1 MDSDPELPWKVIN
14 RLFNDDPQMMIRHH
28 IDSYN
33 DFFGKGIFKI
43 FRERNPIILQKEQ
56 DPDTQEFNLRCELYL
71 GGKNGDKVYFGKPV
85 IYDDDR
91 EHYMFPNE
99 ARLRNMTYGTT
110 IHYDVDV
117 VFKIAVPDSG
127 EGGTGGGGRRIEVT
141 TATLERILLG
151 RFPIMIQS
159 NHCILH
165 GLEPKARFY
174 MGECKNDY
182 GGYFIIDGKEKTI
195 ISQEKFADNMIY
207 IRENNE
213 DNVYTHAA
221 DIRTVSEDASK
232 PERTLSVRIV
242 APTSLLTNK
251 QIVVNIPNVRSPV
264 PLFIVMRALGVISDR
279 DILEFC
285 LLDLDENAELL
296 DNFIP
301 SIHDANKIFTQ
312 EGAIKFIATLTKS
325 KTIPQVHD
333 ILMNYFL
340 PQVGETNYIQKAYFL
355 GNMVYKL
362 LRVSLKIDAP
372 TDRDSFKFKRIE
384 LSGALIFDLFKEYYA
399 LQQQHIRLSMDREY
413 FKDPK
418 KYEKNFVGLIQMN
431 YQEFFRERIV
441 ENGFKKA
448 FKGNWG
454 ATEHTKRIGVIQ
466 DLNRLSYNSFL
477 SHLRKINL
485 PMDSSA
491 KIVKPRMLHGSQWG
505 MIDPVDSP
513 DGANIGFHKH
523 LAFGTRITN
532 HCSAY
537 PMTLWLREVV
547 KMHLLEES
555 TRMFLYYTTKV
566 FVNGTWV
573 GAVTRPEETMRLI
586 RLHRR
591 NALIPIYISCRW
603 DIKNNEIHIYTDA
616 GRLCRPIFYI
626 DEETGRPSYDKDEI
640 LEMIRGGKASWEQM
654 TTGFTA
660 KSDPTFQA
668 AHCNYYTIDELYG
681 RAHDTS
687 ALSAKQKVSED
698 VARVNTIQDFRRLKA
713 TQAIIEYI
721 DTSETESTLI
731 SMTHKFERPVAASTG
746 TGSGSESD
754 SGSGSGSSESESE
767 GESEKEEEVSEPVEE
782 ESDVGSRGT
791 GGLSPRTFAKA
802 QEVDRRMR
810 EKLRKD
816 AQTGGAGGAAAVH
829 KHRRKHRRRK
839 HRRSSSSKRRS
850 NSLSADGKHYT
861 HVEIHPSLV
870 MGVMGNQICF
880 PENNPVARNVFGC
893 GQAKQAASLYH
904 SNYQVRIDKMGVV
917 INNGETPIVKSR
929 YLDLINRE
937 EHPCGF
943 NAIVA
948 IMSFNGY
955 NVEDSI
961 LFNEASIKRGMFRIT
976 YYNMYEA
983 REESSSVRGAQRDTR
998 FANIQK
1004 EGAIGIKPGYDYSY
1018 LDDNGLIR
1026 ENTEMDDKKVVIGM
1040 GSVSI
1045 QNEGAQMRDMSTM
1058 PKKGQLGFV
1067 DKAFMTEGETGFRIG
1082 KVRIREERFPSIGDK
1097 FCSRCGQKGTVG
1109 LIIPEKDMPFTKDG
1123 IRPDIIINPHAIP
1136 TRMTIGQLIESLMG
1150 KACVLTGGFGNC
1162 TAYTNNGT
1170 KHESFGSVL
1179 TGYGYHSSGT
1189 EVLYNGMTGE
1199 QVKSDIYIGPTYYMR
1214 LKQMVKDKINYRSQG
1229 PRTQLTRQTVQGR
1242 ANDGGLRVGEMERD
1256 GILGHGASHFLNESL
1271 MVRGDEYHMAVCNKS
1286 GMIAIYNPNQNLF
1299 MSPMVDGPIKYSG
1312 ALTDAAAAGGTAGGG
1327 GASVIQMTKFGR
1339 SFSVVRIPYC
1349 LKLLMQELLVMN
1361 VQMRI
1366 ITDDNIDQLP
1376 SMSYSNN
1383 VYKVLK
1389 DGRGAMGVDDII
1401 ERNRLAAGLKPRP
1414 PVSSTQGR
1422 GAAGADED
1430 ESGKGSRVYLP
1441 SRSEAEEEAAA
1452 AAASG
1457 LGAGAFMKPLDV
1469 DDHPEDIILDLD
1481 IDTKASIHNFGW
1493 RFALKPD
1500 IARQMRGAGG
1510 GKGGGGG
1517 GAAAAA
1523 MTIQDLT
1530 GEDLVLESVILDKNG
1545 EPTEQWSISG
1555 AQWVGDYPTRFPDGW
1570 LSGMLV
1576 YPDDSPIAPSD
1587 MVEEL
1592 RKTRKPLNW
1601 VRAIITL
1608 IEKRITRKSRSAYE
1622 KTNNVMDENSR
1633 NIAANAKELERVS
1646 SEIERAKREGNVAEE
1661 ERLKVQ
1667 MTRLTDERTTLN
1679 ALRRDIEF
1687 SSGNEEAAA
1696 AAAESDEGQPK
1707 TPGYSSILD
1716 TSPVA
1721 PGGGGGGGAAEDAN
1735 RLRGAVASFN
1745 EKMLEKY
1752 GKDDENIPSTDTSAS
1767 TSEPSTPRTPPYSSS
1782 MFEGGGQ
1789 RGGGSHGR
1797 GHTSNFIP
1805 QIPTGVL
1812 ESYLSSRYSGG
1823 AAMNPVQSAAMAPF
1837 QQMGGGAGT
1846 GGSNLG
1852 SMMTMNVP
1860 VVATMPMA
1868 GMMPVQAQGGGGGG
1882 GGGGGQFPG
1891 QAQQSQQAQQPAAQT
1906 GGAAPPMASPT
1917 PNEAGVK
1924 TFSINLHR

>member
-1 MDSDPELPWKVIN
+1 MDSDPELPWKVIQH
-14 RLFNDDPQMMIRHH
+14 LFEDDPQMMVRHH

-117 VFKIAVPDSG
+117 IFKIAVPNGG
-127 EGGTGGGGRRIEVT
+127 EGGGTGSRIEVT

-195 ISQEKFADNMIY
+195 ISQEKFADNMLY

-213 DNVYTHAA
+213 DNMYTHAA

-242 APTSLLTNK
+242 APTTLLSNK

-264 PLFIVMRALGVISDR
+264 PLFIVMRALGVLSDR

-296 DNFIP
+296 DHFIP

-362 LRVSLKIDAP
+362 LRVSLKIDQP

-384 LSGALIFDLFKEYYA
+384 LSGSLIYDLFKEYYA
-399 LQQQHIRLSMDREY
+399 LQQNHIRLAMDREY

-418 KYEKNFVGLIQMN
+418 KYEKNFIGLVQMN

-441 ENGFKKA
+441 EDGFKKA

-491 KIVKPRMLHGSQWG
+491 KVVKPRMLHGSQWG

-523 LAFGTRITN
+523 LAFGTRVTN
-532 HCSAY
+532 QCSAY

-547 KMHLLEES
+547 KMHLLEEC
-555 TRMFLYYTTKV
+555 TRMFLHYTTKV

-591 NALIPIYISCRW
+591 NALIPIYVSCRW
-603 DIKNNEIHIYTDA
+603 DIKTNEIHVFTDA

-626 DEETGRPSYDKDEI
+626 DEDTGRPSYDKDEI

-660 KSDPTFQA
+660 KSDPTFNPS
-668 AHCNYYTIDELYG
+668 HCNYYTIEELYG
-681 RAHDTS
+681 RANDTS
-687 ALSAKQKVSED
+687 ALSVKQKVAED
-698 VARVNTIQDFRRLKA
+698 VARVNTIEDFRRLKA

-731 SMTHKFERPVAASTG
+731 SMSHKFERPLAKEG
-746 TGSGSESD
+746 EKHEEEEK
-754 SGSGSGSSESESE
+754 SSSSSSASESE
-767 GESEKEEEVSEPVEE
+767 GEQ
-782 ESDVGSRGT
+782 D
-791 GGLSPRTFAKA
+791 GGAKSPR
-802 QEVDRRMR
+802 
-810 EKLRKD
+810 
-816 AQTGGAGGAAAVH
+816 
-829 KHRRKHRRRK
+829 
-839 HRRSSSSKRRS
+839 HRRSHEERKHSRSHRRHRSSSRRRHRARV
-850 NSLSADGKHYT
+850 LSSDGKQYT
-861 HVEIHPSLV
+861 HVEIHPSLL

-917 INNGETPIVKSR
+917 INNGEVPIVKSR
-929 YLDLINRE
+929 YLDLINHE

-1026 ENTEMDDKKVVIGM
+1026 ENTEMDDKKVVIGI

-1045 QNEGAQMRDMSTM
+1045 HNDGGQMRDMSIT

-1067 DKAFMTEGETGFRIG
+1067 DKAFMTEGEKGFRIG

-1097 FCSRCGQKGTVG
+1097 FCSRCGQKGTCG

-1150 KACVLTGGFGNC
+1150 KACVLHGGFGNC

-1179 TGYGYHSSGT
+1179 TEYGYHSSGT

-1199 QVKSDIYIGPTYYMR
+1199 EIKSDIYIGPTYYMR

-1256 GILGHGASHFLNESL
+1256 GILGHGAAHFLNESL
-1271 MVRGDEYHMAVCNKS
+1271 MVRGDEYYMAVCNKS

-1299 MSPMVDGPIKYSG
+1299 MSPMVDGPIQYSG
-1312 ALTDAAAAGGTAGGG
+1312 SLTDPNASSSS
-1327 GASVIQMTKFGR
+1327 ASVIHMTKFGR
-1339 SFSVVRIPYC
+1339 SFSIVRIPYC

-1366 ITDDNIDQLP
+1366 ITEDNIDQLP
-1376 SMSYSNN
+1376 SMSYSKN

-1389 DGRGAMGVDDII
+1389 DGKGSMGVDDII
-1401 ERNRLAAGLKPRP
+1401 ERNRLAAGLKPRDMTARKND
-1414 PVSSTQGR
+1414 VVGTASQR
-1422 GAAGADED
+1422 EEE
-1430 ESGKGSRVYLP
+1430 ESEVGSRVYLP
-1441 SRSEAEEEAAA
+1441 SRSEEAEAEASYSTSDAGPTSKFDPDEHPEEII
-1452 AAASG
+1452 
-1457 LGAGAFMKPLDV
+1457 MDLDV
-1469 DDHPEDIILDLD
+1469 D
-1481 IDTKASIHNFGW
+1481 TRQSIRNLGW
-1493 RFALKPD
+1493 RFALKPE
-1500 IARQMRGAGG
+1500 IAKQMRGN
-1510 GKGGGGG
+1510 GKATGSL
-1517 GAAAAA
+1517 
-1523 MTIQDLT
+1523 TPSDITSEDLT
-1530 GEDLVLESVILDKNG
+1530 LESVIMDNNG
-1545 EPTEQWSISG
+1545 EPTEKWTISG
-1555 AQWVGDYPTRFPDGW
+1555 RQWVGDYPTRFPDGW
-1570 LSGMLV
+1570 LSEMLI
-1576 YPDDSPIAPSD
+1576 YPDDTPIPPSD
-1587 MVEEL
+1587 MVDEL
-1592 RKTRKPLNW
+1592 RKIRKPLNW
-1601 VRAIITL
+1601 VLAIIA
-1608 IEKRITRKSRSAYE
+1608 IVERYARRKLKLQTEADSKAMS
-1622 KTNNVMDENSR
+1622 ENLR
-1633 NIAANAKELERVS
+1633 NIETNTKETERVS
-1646 SEIERAKREGNVAEE
+1646 SEIDRAKREGNVAEE
-1661 ERLKVQ
+1661 EKLKVQ
-1667 MTRLTDERTTLN
+1667 MTRLMDERVKLD
-1679 ALRRDIEF
+1679 AIRREMEPDRDSGYVPMSPEYT
-1687 SSGNEEAAA
+1687 SS
-1696 AAAESDEGQPK
+1696 
-1707 TPGYSSILD
+1707 TP
-1716 TSPVA
+1716 T
-1721 PGGGGGGGAAEDAN
+1721 GGEEDAAN
-1735 RLRGAVASFN
+1735 EVRRAVGSFN
-1745 EKMLEKY
+1745 AKMLEKY
-1752 GKDDENIPSTDTSAS
+1752 GENDEDIPESSPRVPTSPA
-1767 TSEPSTPRTPPYSSS
+1767 YSSIWDND
-1782 MFEGGGQ
+1782 EGQSGG
-1789 RGGGSHGR
+1789 RKRTGKY
-1797 GHTSNFIP
+1797 IP
-1805 QIPTGVL
+1805 QIPISVL
-1812 ESYLSSRYSGG
+1812 ENYLSSKYGKSGVSMTGTGIMTGGSASNIIGSGG
-1823 AAMNPVQSAAMAPF
+1823 ATTLS
-1837 QQMGGGAGT
+1837 
-1846 GGSNLG
+1846 
-1852 SMMTMNVP
+1852 TMNIP

-1868 GMMPVQAQGGGGGG
+1868 GMMPIQQGAVGNAVLQHGQGQGQGHAQQLQQAAQGSSSIQSGGGSGAATGQGGGISTE
-1882 GGGGGQFPG
+1882 PN
-1891 QAQQSQQAQQPAAQT
+1891 AQ
-1906 GGAAPPMASPT
+1906 
-1917 PNEAGVK
+1917 GVK
-1924 TFSINLHR
+1924 TFSIKL

>member
-1 MDSDPELPWKVIN
+1 MDTDPELPWKVIK
-14 RLFNDDPQMMIRHH
+14 RLFDDDPQMMVRHH

-43 FRERNPIILQKEQ
+43 FNERNPIILQKEQ
-56 DPDTQEFNLRCELYL
+56 NPDTQEFNLRCELYL

-117 VFKIAVPDSG
+117 VFKIAEPAES
-127 EGGTGGGGRRIEVT
+127 GGGGTEIKVT

-159 NHCILH
+159 NLCILH
-165 GLEPKARFY
+165 GLESKARFY
-174 MGECKNDY
+174 MGECKNDH
-182 GGYFIIDGKEKTI
+182 GGYFIIDGKEKTV
-195 ISQEKFADNMIY
+195 ISQEKFADNMLY

-213 DNVYTHAA
+213 DNIYTHAA
-221 DIRTVSEDASK
+221 DVRTVSEDASK

-242 APTSLLTNK
+242 APTTLLTNK

-264 PLFIVMRALGVISDR
+264 PLFILMRALGVLSDK
-279 DILEFC
+279 DIIEFC
-285 LLDLDENAELL
+285 LLDLEENASML
-296 DNFIP
+296 DHFIP

-312 EGAIKFIATLTKS
+312 EGALKFIATLTKS

-340 PQVGETNYIQKAYFL
+340 PQVGETNYTQKAYYL
-355 GNMVYKL
+355 GNMVYRL
-362 LRVSLKIDAP
+362 LRVSLKIDPP

-384 LSGALIFDLFKEYYA
+384 LSGMLIYDLFKEYYA

-418 KYEKNFVGLIQMN
+418 KYEKNFIGLIQMN
-431 YQEFFRERIV
+431 YQEYFRERIV

-523 LAFGTRITN
+523 LAFGTRVTN

-537 PMTLWLREVV
+537 PMMRWLREVV
-547 KMHLLEES
+547 KMHLLEEC
-555 TRMFLYYTTKV
+555 TRMFLFYTTKV

-573 GAVTRPEETMRLI
+573 GAITRPDETVRLI

-591 NALIPIYISCRW
+591 TALIPIYISCRW
-603 DIKNNEIHIYTDA
+603 DIQNNEIHIYTDS

-626 DEETGRPSYDKDEI
+626 DEDTGRPSYDKEAV
-640 LEMIRGGKASWEQM
+640 LEMIRDGKASWDSM

-660 KSDPTFQA
+660 KSDPAFNSS
-668 AHCNYYTIDELYG
+668 HCNYYTIDELYG
-681 RAHDTS
+681 RANDTS
-687 ALSAKQKVSED
+687 ALSAKQKVSDE
-698 VARVNTIQDFRRLKA
+698 VHRANTIEDFKRLRS
-713 TQAIIEYI
+713 TMAIIEYI
-721 DTSETESTLI
+721 DTSETEATLV
-731 SMTHKFERPVAASTG
+731 SMSHKLEKPELIGQGEGAGAG
-746 TGSGSESD
+746 AGAKKP
-754 SGSGSGSSESESE
+754 ESESGSDE
-767 GESEKEEEVSEPVEE
+767 ESESG
-782 ESDVGSRGT
+782 GS
-791 GGLSPRTFAKA
+791 
-802 QEVDRRMR
+802 V
-810 EKLRKD
+810 
-816 AQTGGAGGAAAVH
+816 GGAAEESLH
-829 KHRRKHRRRK
+829 KRKSQHRRRGNK
-839 HRRSSSSKRRS
+839 KGKSSSHNELRK
-850 NSLSADGKHYT
+850 GKQYT

-870 MGVMGNQICF
+870 MGVMGNQVCF

-917 INNGETPIVKSR
+917 INNGEIPIVKSR
-929 YLDLINRE
+929 YLDMINHE

-961 LFNEASIKRGMFRIT
+961 LFNEASVKRGMFRIT
-976 YYNMYEA
+976 YYNMYES
-983 REESSSVRGAQRDTR
+983 REESSNVRGAQRDTR
-998 FANIQK
+998 FADIQK

-1018 LDDNGLIR
+1018 LDENGLIR
-1026 ENTEMDDKKVVIGM
+1026 ENTEMDDKKVVIGL

-1045 QNEGAQMRDMSTM
+1045 QNEGGQMRDASIM

-1067 DKAFMTEGETGFRIG
+1067 DKAFMTEGETGFRLA

-1150 KACVLTGGFGNC
+1150 KACVMHGGFGNC
-1162 TAYTNNGT
+1162 TAFTNNGT

-1179 TGYGYHSSGT
+1179 TEYGFHSSGT

-1199 QVKSDIYIGPTYYMR
+1199 QIKSDIYLGPTYYMR

-1256 GILGHGASHFLNESL
+1256 GILGHGAAHFLNESL

-1299 MSPMVDGPIKYSG
+1299 MSPMVDGPIQYSG
-1312 ALTDAAAAGGTAGGG
+1312 NIAESGGG
-1327 GASVIQMTKFGR
+1327 SVIQMSKFGR
-1339 SFSVVRIPYC
+1339 SFSIVRIPYC
-1349 LKLLMQELLVMN
+1349 LKLLMQELLIMN

-1383 VYKVLK
+1383 IYKVLK
-1389 DGRGAMGVDDII
+1389 DSRGAMGVDDII
-1401 ERNRLAAGLKPRP
+1401 EKNRLAAGLKPSIR
-1414 PVSSTQGR
+1414 R
-1422 GAAGADED
+1422 GAAGPEGGDYDGENEAG
-1430 ESGKGSRVYLP
+1430 SGSRVYLP
-1441 SRSEAEEEAAA
+1441 SNGEQLEDEW
-1452 AAASG
+1452 AASSI
-1457 LGAGAFMKPLDV
+1457 LRPDVFSDV
-1469 DDHPEDIILDLD
+1469 DPMYLSAIDKLTFDLD
-1481 IDTKASIHNFGW
+1481 IDTKESIHNFGW
-1493 RFALKPD
+1493 RFAVKPD
-1500 IARQMRGAGG
+1500 IIKQLKTARA
-1510 GKGGGGG
+1510 K
-1517 GAAAAA
+1517 GAASTGASASA
-1523 MTIQDLT
+1523 SGEFEVTSLDDLT
-1530 GEDLVLESVILDKNG
+1530 GNDLVLESVILDKNG
-1545 EPTEQWSISG
+1545 EPTERWKISG
-1555 AQWVGDYPTRFPDGW
+1555 AQWIGDYPTRFPDGW

-1576 YPDDSPIAPSD
+1576 YTDDEPISPSD

-1592 RKTRKPLNW
+1592 RKIRKPLNW
-1601 VRAIITL
+1601 IGAIISL
-1608 IEKRITRKSRSAYE
+1608 IEKHINKKRFNESDKYMAPIRDS
-1622 KTNNVMDENSR
+1622 NR
-1633 NIAANAKELERVS
+1633 NIAENAKEIQRIS
-1646 SEIERAKREGNVAEE
+1646 AAIERAKREGNVAQEE
-1661 ERLKVQ
+1661 QLKVQ
-1667 MTRLTDERTTLN
+1667 LTRLTGEREKLEMMRREIDAEFERNRVAEMDAREQAEVDMSSPKYSSQYSSVISPRFGSAGAGGADDETLRGAVLSFNAKMLDKYGSSPEDIPSTDFGNQSPRTPGTPAYSSILQDGGGSGSGSRSGTSRFIPQIPMGVLDSYLN
-1679 ALRRDIEF
+1679 SRQGMRGGAVMGGGSVGGGVFPGMQQMQMGGAGAMMAPTMNVPLIATMPMTMPM
-1687 SSGNEEAAA
+1687 SMQMAAPMAATTAAA
-1696 AAAESDEGQPK
+1696 AAA
-1707 TPGYSSILD
+1707 T
-1716 TSPVA
+1716 
-1721 PGGGGGGGAAEDAN
+1721 GGGNGSGAANQAN
-1735 RLRGAVASFN
+1735 N
-1745 EKMLEKY
+1745 
-1752 GKDDENIPSTDTSAS
+1752 PST
-1767 TSEPSTPRTPPYSSS
+1767 
-1782 MFEGGGQ
+1782 
-1789 RGGGSHGR
+1789 
-1797 GHTSNFIP
+1797 
-1805 QIPTGVL
+1805 
-1812 ESYLSSRYSGG
+1812 
-1823 AAMNPVQSAAMAPF
+1823 
-1837 QQMGGGAGT
+1837 
-1846 GGSNLG
+1846 
-1852 SMMTMNVP
+1852 
-1860 VVATMPMA
+1860 
-1868 GMMPVQAQGGGGGG
+1868 
-1882 GGGGGQFPG
+1882 
-1891 QAQQSQQAQQPAAQT
+1891 QPNA
-1906 GGAAPPMASPT
+1906 
-1917 PNEAGVK
+1917 EGVK
-1924 TFSINLHR
+1924 TLSIKI

>member
-1 MDSDPELPWKVIN
+1 MDSDPELPWKVIQ
-14 RLFNDDPQMMIRHH
+14 RLFEDDPQMMVRHH

-71 GGKNGDKVYFGKPV
+71 GGKNGDKVYFGKPI

-110 IHYDVDV
+110 IHYDIDV
-117 VFKIAVPDSG
+117 VFKIAVPDT
-127 EGGTGGGGRRIEVT
+127 EGGGGGSGTRVEVT

-195 ISQEKFADNMIY
+195 ISQEKFADNMLY

-242 APTSLLTNK
+242 APTTLLTNK

-264 PLFIVMRALGVISDR
+264 PLFIVMRALGVLSDR
-279 DILEFC
+279 DILEYC
-285 LLDLDENAELL
+285 LLDLDEHAELL
-296 DNFIP
+296 DHFIP

-355 GNMVYKL
+355 GHMVYKL
-362 LRVSLKIDAP
+362 LRVSLKIDPP
-372 TDRDSFKFKRIE
+372 TDRDSFKFKRVE
-384 LSGALIFDLFKEYYA
+384 LSGALIYDLFKEYYA
-399 LQQQHIRLSMDREY
+399 LQQQHIRLAMDREY

-418 KYEKNFVGLIQMN
+418 KYEKNFIGLVQMN

-491 KIVKPRMLHGSQWG
+491 KVVAPRMLHGSQWG

-523 LAFGTRITN
+523 LAFGARITN

-547 KMHLLEES
+547 KMQLLEEC
-555 TRMFLYYTTKV
+555 TRMFLHYTTKV

-573 GAVTRPEETMRLI
+573 GAVTRPEETTRLI

-591 NALIPIYISCRW
+591 NALIPIYVSCQW

-626 DEETGRPSYDKDEI
+626 DENTGRPSYDKDEI
-640 LEMIRGGKASWEQM
+640 LEMIRGGKASWAQM
-654 TTGFTA
+654 TTGFTV

-668 AHCNYYTIDELYG
+668 SHCNYYTIDELYG

-687 ALSAKQKVSED
+687 ALSVKQKVSED
-698 VARVNTIQDFRRLKA
+698 VARVNTIEDFRRLRA

-731 SMTHKFERPVAASTG
+731 SMSHKFERPVKPDDVEKAKAGRESG
-746 TGSGSESD
+746 SDSSDSGGEGSGGEGSGGEGSGSEN
-754 SGSGSGSSESESE
+754 
-767 GESEKEEEVSEPVEE
+767 KER
-782 ESDVGSRGT
+782 RG
-791 GGLSPRTFAKA
+791 
-802 QEVDRRMR
+802 
-810 EKLRKD
+810 
-816 AQTGGAGGAAAVH
+816 
-829 KHRRKHRRRK
+829 RRKRSSRHRSQSRRRVL
-839 HRRSSSSKRRS
+839 SS
-850 NSLSADGKHYT
+850 DGKQYT
-861 HVEIHPSLV
+861 HVEIHPSLL

-893 GQAKQAASLYH
+893 GQAKQAASVYH

-917 INNGETPIVKSR
+917 INNGEIPIVKSR
-929 YLDLINRE
+929 YLDLINKE

-976 YYNMYEA
+976 YYNMYES

-1026 ENTEMDDKKVVIGM
+1026 ENTEMDDKKVVIGI
-1040 GSVSI
+1040 GSVSV
-1045 QNEGAQMRDMSTM
+1045 QNDGGQMRDMSVM

-1082 KVRIREERFPSIGDK
+1082 KVRIREERLPAIGDK

-1150 KACVLTGGFGNC
+1150 KACVLHGGFGNC

-1179 TGYGYHSSGT
+1179 SGYGYHSSGT

-1199 QVKSDIYIGPTYYMR
+1199 QIKSDIYIGPTYYMR

-1256 GILGHGASHFLNESL
+1256 GILGHGAAHFLNESL

-1312 ALTDAAAAGGTAGGG
+1312 SLTDAAAAAEGGADGGAGAT
-1327 GASVIQMTKFGR
+1327 GASVVHMTKFGR
-1339 SFSVVRIPYC
+1339 SFSIVRIPYC
-1349 LKLLMQELLVMN
+1349 LKLLIQELLVMN

-1366 ITDDNIDQLP
+1366 ITEANIDQLP

-1383 VYKVLK
+1383 VYKVIR

-1401 ERNRLAAGLKPRP
+1401 ERNRLAAGLKPRNI
-1414 PVSSTQGR
+1414 VRTEE
-1422 GAAGADED
+1422 GAAGAGTTTEA
-1430 ESGKGSRVYLP
+1430 EATTGSRVYLP
-1441 SRSEAEEEAAA
+1441 SRSEEEENARPTYL
-1452 AAASG
+1452 ASDIVKG
-1457 LGAGAFMKPLDV
+1457 RKNTLDQDPDEHPEEIIRDLDV
-1469 DDHPEDIILDLD
+1469 D
-1481 IDTKASIHNFGW
+1481 TRQSIRNLGW
-1493 RFALKPD
+1493 KFALKETSKREL
-1500 IARQMRGAGG
+1500 ASTSAG
-1510 GKGGGGG
+1510 KSFT
-1517 GAAAAA
+1517 
-1523 MTIQDLT
+1523 MSDVT
-1530 GEDLVLESVILDKNG
+1530 GEDLVLESIILDKNG
-1545 EPTEQWSISG
+1545 EPTERWTISG
-1555 AQWVGDYPTRFPDGW
+1555 RQWIGDYPTRFPDGW
-1570 LSGMLV
+1570 LSEMLI
-1576 YPDDSPIAPSD
+1576 YPDDTPISPSD
-1587 MVEEL
+1587 MVDEL
-1592 RKTRKPLNW
+1592 RKIRKPLNW
-1601 VRAIITL
+1601 VMAIISLMERYARRKMT
-1608 IEKRITRKSRSAYE
+1608 TRVESE
-1622 KTNNVMDENSR
+1622 NVAMAENVR
-1633 NIAANAKELERVS
+1633 NIETNTRETARVS
-1646 SEIERAKREGNVAEE
+1646 DEIGRAKREGNVAEE

-1667 MTRLTDERTTLN
+1667 MTRLMDERVKYD
-1679 ALRRDIEF
+1679 AIRREM
-1687 SSGNEEAAA
+1687 
-1696 AAAESDEGQPK
+1696 EGDADYVPQS
-1707 TPGYSSILD
+1707 PGYTASSPMAG
-1716 TSPVA
+1716 S
-1721 PGGGGGGGAAEDAN
+1721 AEEDVD
-1735 RLRGAVASFN
+1735 RVRGAVASFN
-1745 EKMLEKY
+1745 AKMLDKY
-1752 GKDDENIPSTDTSAS
+1752 GDNDENIPESGG
-1767 TSEPSTPRTPPYSSS
+1767 ESTPRTPSSPGYTS
-1782 MFEGGGQ
+1782 IFQEGGDV
-1789 RGGGSHGR
+1789 SGR
-1797 GHTSNFIP
+1797 RSSNKYIP

-1812 ESYLSSRYSGG
+1812 ESYLSSRYG
-1823 AAMNPVQSAAMAPF
+1823 AAAAAGAASRGLMT
-1837 QQMGGGAGT
+1837 GGGGGGLGGGL
-1846 GGSNLG
+1846 GGSLG
-1852 SMMTMNVP
+1852 LPTMNIP

-1868 GMMPVQAQGGGGGG
+1868 GMMPIQQQQQTGG
-1882 GGGGGQFPG
+1882 
-1891 QAQQSQQAQQPAAQT
+1891 AVLQQSQQQNGGGAGASQSSGQTGAQQV
-1906 GGAAPPMASPT
+1906 APNA
-1917 PNEAGVK
+1917 EGVK
-1924 TFSINLHR
+1924 TLSLKI

>member
-1 MDSDPELPWKVIN
+1 MDSDPELPWKVIQ
-14 RLFNDDPQMMIRHH
+14 RLFEDDPQMMVRHH

-71 GGKNGDKVYFGKPV
+71 GGKNGDKVYFGKPI

-117 VFKIAVPDSG
+117 VFKIAVPNGG
-127 EGGTGGGGRRIEVT
+127 EGGGTGTRIEVT

-195 ISQEKFADNMIY
+195 ISQEKFADNMLY
-207 IRENNE
+207 IRQNNE
-213 DNVYTHAA
+213 DNMYTHAA

-242 APTSLLTNK
+242 APTTLLSNK

-264 PLFIVMRALGVISDR
+264 PLFIVMRALGVLSDR

-296 DNFIP
+296 DHFIP

-362 LRVSLKIDAP
+362 LRVSLKIDQP

-384 LSGALIFDLFKEYYA
+384 LSGSLIYDLFKEYYA
-399 LQQQHIRLSMDREY
+399 LQQNHIRLAMDREY

-441 ENGFKKA
+441 EDGFKKA

-491 KIVKPRMLHGSQWG
+491 KVVAPRMLHGSQWG

-532 HCSAY
+532 QCSAY

-547 KMHLLEES
+547 KMHLLEEC
-555 TRMFLYYTTKV
+555 TRMFLHYTTKV

-591 NALIPIYISCRW
+591 NALIPIYVSCRW
-603 DIKNNEIHIYTDA
+603 DIKTNEIHVFTDA

-626 DEETGRPSYDKDEI
+626 DEDTGRPSYDKDEI

-660 KSDPTFQA
+660 KSDPTFNPS
-668 AHCNYYTIDELYG
+668 HCNYYTIDELYG
-681 RAHDTS
+681 HAHDTS
-687 ALSAKQKVSED
+687 ALSVKQKVAED
-698 VARVNTIQDFRRLKA
+698 VARVNTIEDFRRLKA

-731 SMTHKFERPVAASTG
+731 SMSHKFERPLAKEGEMHEEDEKS
-746 TGSGSESD
+746 SSS
-754 SGSGSGSSESESE
+754 SSSESESGSASE
-767 GESEKEEEVSEPVEE
+767 GEQE
-782 ESDVGSRGT
+782 
-791 GGLSPRTFAKA
+791 GGAKSPRHRKS
-802 QEVDRRMR
+802 R
-810 EKLRKD
+810 EE
-816 AQTGGAGGAAAVH
+816 
-829 KHRRKHRRRK
+829 RK
-839 HRRSSSSKRRS
+839 HRRSHRRRRSSSRRRHRARV
-850 NSLSADGKHYT
+850 LSSDGKQYT
-861 HVEIHPSLV
+861 HVEIHPSLL

-917 INNGETPIVKSR
+917 INNGEVPIVKSR
-929 YLDLINRE
+929 YLDLINHE

-1026 ENTEMDDKKVVIGM
+1026 ENTEMDDKKVVIGI

-1045 QNEGAQMRDMSTM
+1045 HNDGGQMRDMSIM

-1067 DKAFMTEGETGFRIG
+1067 DKAFMTEGEKGFRIG

-1097 FCSRCGQKGTVG
+1097 FCSRCGQKGTCG

-1150 KACVLTGGFGNC
+1150 KACVLHGGFGNC

-1179 TGYGYHSSGT
+1179 TEYGYHSSGT

-1199 QVKSDIYIGPTYYMR
+1199 EIKSDIYIGPTYYMR

-1256 GILGHGASHFLNESL
+1256 GILGHGAAHFLNESL
-1271 MVRGDEYHMAVCNKS
+1271 MVRGDEYYMAVCNKS

-1299 MSPMVDGPIKYSG
+1299 MSPMVDGPIQYSG
-1312 ALTDAAAAGGTAGGG
+1312 SLTDPNASSS
-1327 GASVIQMTKFGR
+1327 GASVIHMTKFGR
-1339 SFSVVRIPYC
+1339 SFSIVRIPYC

-1366 ITDDNIDQLP
+1366 ITEDNIDQLP
-1376 SMSYSNN
+1376 SMSYSKN

-1389 DGRGAMGVDDII
+1389 DGKGSMGVDDII
-1401 ERNRLAAGLKPRP
+1401 ERNRLAAGLKPRDMAARKNE
-1414 PVSSTQGR
+1414 VA
-1422 GAAGADED
+1422 GAASEKEEE
-1430 ESGKGSRVYLP
+1430 ESEIGSRVYLP
-1441 SRSEAEEEAAA
+1441 SRSEEANAEAAST
-1452 AAASG
+1452 SG
-1457 LGAGAFMKPLDV
+1457 SANVAGKFDPDEHPEEIIMDLDV
-1469 DDHPEDIILDLD
+1469 D
-1481 IDTKASIHNFGW
+1481 TRQSIRNLGW
-1493 RFALKPD
+1493 RFALKPE
-1500 IARQMRGAGG
+1500 IAKQMRGNG
-1510 GKGGGGG
+1510 GKAVAGSLSSSDI
-1517 GAAAAA
+1517 
-1523 MTIQDLT
+1523 TSEDLT
-1530 GEDLVLESVILDKNG
+1530 LESVILDKNG
-1545 EPTEQWSISG
+1545 EPTEKWSISG
-1555 AQWVGDYPTRFPDGW
+1555 RQWVGDYPTRYPDGW
-1570 LSGMLV
+1570 LSEMLV
-1576 YPDDSPIAPSD
+1576 YPDDTPISPSD
-1587 MVEEL
+1587 MVDEL

-1601 VRAIITL
+1601 VLAIIAVMERYARRKMRIQT
-1608 IEKRITRKSRSAYE
+1608 EKDSNA
-1622 KTNNVMDENSR
+1622 MAENIR
-1633 NIAANAKELERVS
+1633 NIETNTKETERVS
-1646 SEIERAKREGNVAEE
+1646 SEIDRAKREGNVAEE
-1661 ERLKVQ
+1661 EKLKVQ
-1667 MTRLTDERTTLN
+1667 MTRLMDERIMLDSI
-1679 ALRRDIEF
+1679 RREM
-1687 SSGNEEAAA
+1687 
-1696 AAAESDEGQPK
+1696 EGDPDYV
-1707 TPGYSSILD
+1707 P
-1716 TSPVA
+1716 TSPEYTASTPV
-1721 PGGGGGGGAAEDAN
+1721 GGEEDAAN
-1735 RLRGAVASFN
+1735 QVRRAVGSFN
-1745 EKMLEKY
+1745 AKMLEKY
-1752 GKDDENIPSTDTSAS
+1752 GENDEEIPESDGYSPRA
-1767 TSEPSTPRTPPYSSS
+1767 PSSPAYSSILDND
-1782 MFEGGGQ
+1782 EGQSGG
-1789 RGGGSHGR
+1789 RKRSGKY
-1797 GHTSNFIP
+1797 IP
-1805 QIPTGVL
+1805 QIPISVL
-1812 ESYLSSRYSGG
+1812 ENYISSKYGKSGVSMTG
-1823 AAMNPVQSAAMAPF
+1823 IGTGIMT
-1837 QQMGGGAGT
+1837 GGGANNMIGA
-1846 GGSNLG
+1846 GGATLP
-1852 SMMTMNVP
+1852 TMNIP

-1868 GMMPVQAQGGGGGG
+1868 GMMPIQQGGVGNAVLQQ
-1882 GGGGGQFPG
+1882 GQG
-1891 QAQQSQQAQQPAAQT
+1891 QAQQSQQT
-1906 GGAAPPMASPT
+1906 GQGSTTQSGGGSGAATGQGGGISPE
-1917 PNEAGVK
+1917 PNAQGVK
-1924 TFSINLHR
+1924 TFSIKL

>member
-1 MDSDPELPWKVIN
+1 MDSDPELPWKVIQ
-14 RLFNDDPQMMIRHH
+14 RLFDDDPQMMVRHH

-71 GGKNGDKVYFGKPV
+71 GGKNGDKVYFGKPI

-91 EHYMFPNE
+91 EHYMLPNE

-117 VFKIAVPDSG
+117 VFKIAVPDT
-127 EGGTGGGGRRIEVT
+127 EGGGSGSTRIEVT

-151 RFPIMIQS
+151 RFPIMVQS

-195 ISQEKFADNMIY
+195 ISQEKFADNMLY

-242 APTSLLTNK
+242 APTTLLTNK
-251 QIVVNIPNVRSPV
+251 QFVVNIPNVRSPV
-264 PLFIVMRALGVISDR
+264 PLFIVMRALGVLSDR
-279 DILEFC
+279 DIIEFC
-285 LLDLDENAELL
+285 LLDLDENTELL
-296 DNFIP
+296 DHFIP

-362 LRVSLKIDAP
+362 LRVSLKIDPP

-384 LSGALIFDLFKEYYA
+384 LSGTLIFDLFKEYYA

-532 HCSAY
+532 QCSAY
-537 PMTLWLREVV
+537 PMMQWLREVV
-547 KMHLLEES
+547 KMHLLEEC
-555 TRMFLYYTTKV
+555 TRMFLHYTTKI
-566 FVNGTWV
+566 FVNGTWI

-591 NALIPIYISCRW
+591 NALIPIYISSRW
-603 DIKNNEIHIYTDA
+603 DIKNNEIHVFTDA

-626 DEETGRPSYDKDEI
+626 DEDTGRPSYDKDEI
-640 LEMIRGGKASWEQM
+640 LEMIRAGKASWEQM

-660 KSDPTFQA
+660 KSDPTFNPS
-668 AHCNYYTIDELYG
+668 HCNYYTIDELYG
-681 RAHDTS
+681 HAHDTS
-687 ALSAKQKVSED
+687 ALSAKQQVRED
-698 VARVNTIQDFRRLKA
+698 AARVNTIEDFRRLKA
-713 TQAIIEYI
+713 TQAILEYI

-731 SMTHKFERPVAASTG
+731 SMSHKFERPVSVAEGKPAD
-746 TGSGSESD
+746 SD
-754 SGSGSGSSESESE
+754 SESESESE
-767 GESEKEEEVSEPVEE
+767 GEKK
-782 ESDVGSRGT
+782 SR
-791 GGLSPRTFAKA
+791 R
-802 QEVDRRMR
+802 
-810 EKLRKD
+810 
-816 AQTGGAGGAAAVH
+816 
-829 KHRRKHRRRK
+829 HRRHRRTSRA
-839 HRRSSSSKRRS
+839 RV
-850 NSLSADGKHYT
+850 LSADGKQYT
-861 HVEIHPSLV
+861 HVEIHPSLL

-917 INNGETPIVKSR
+917 INNGEVPIVKSR
-929 YLDLINRE
+929 YLDLINHE

-1026 ENTEMDDKKVVIGM
+1026 ENTEMDDKKVVIGL

-1045 QNEGAQMRDMSTM
+1045 QNEGGQMRDMSTM

-1150 KACVLTGGFGNC
+1150 KACVLHGGFGNC

-1179 TGYGYHSSGT
+1179 TEYGYHSSGT

-1242 ANDGGLRVGEMERD
+1242 ANDGGLRIGEMERD
-1256 GILGHGASHFLNESL
+1256 GILGHGAAHFLNESL
-1271 MVRGDEYHMAVCNKS
+1271 MVRGDEYYMAVCNKS

-1299 MSPMVDGPIKYSG
+1299 MSPMVDGPIQYSG
-1312 ALTDAAAAGGTAGGG
+1312 NLADAAAGGAGA
-1327 GASVIQMTKFGR
+1327 GASVVHMTKFGR

-1366 ITDDNIDQLP
+1366 ITEDNIDQLP

-1389 DGRGAMGVDDII
+1389 DGKGAMGVDDII

-1414 PVSSTQGR
+1414 
-1422 GAAGADED
+1422 AATSQNMSLVGADE
-1430 ESGKGSRVYLP
+1430 ETANGSRVYLP
-1441 SRSEAEEEAAA
+1441 SRSEEEQEDMRPIYL
-1452 AAASG
+1452 ASDIVKG
-1457 LGAGAFMKPLDV
+1457 SKNTQDPDEHPEEIIRDLDV
-1469 DDHPEDIILDLD
+1469 D
-1481 IDTKASIHNFGW
+1481 TRQSIRNLGW
-1493 RFALKPD
+1493 RFAVKEEIRKEKSFTLAD
-1500 IARQMRGAGG
+1500 V
-1510 GKGGGGG
+1510 
-1517 GAAAAA
+1517 
-1523 MTIQDLT
+1523 TS
-1530 GEDLVLESVILDKNG
+1530 EDLVLESIILDKNG
-1545 EPTEQWSISG
+1545 EPTERWTISG
-1555 AQWVGDYPTRFPDGW
+1555 RQWVGDYPTRYPDGW
-1570 LSGMLV
+1570 LSEMLI
-1576 YPDDSPIAPSD
+1576 YPDDTPMSSSD

-1592 RKTRKPLNW
+1592 RKIRKPLNW
-1601 VRAIITL
+1601 VLSIISL
-1608 IEKRITRKSRSAYE
+1608 IERRGRRKMSPAVDVLMAE
-1622 KTNNVMDENSR
+1622 ENIR
-1633 NIAANAKELERVS
+1633 NIEANTKITARVS

-1667 MTRLTDERTTLN
+1667 MTRLVDERVKLDSM
-1679 ALRRDIEF
+1679 RREIEQQ
-1687 SSGNEEAAA
+1687 ETAAA
-1696 AAAESDEGQPK
+1696 NYVPQS
-1707 TPGYSSILD
+1707 PGYTSSTPLGGEDD
-1716 TSPVA
+1716 TERV
-1721 PGGGGGGGAAEDAN
+1721 
-1735 RLRGAVASFN
+1735 RGAVASFN
-1745 EKMLEKY
+1745 AKMLDKY
-1752 GKDDENIPSTDTSAS
+1752 AEDDQNIPE
-1767 TSEPSTPRTPPYSSS
+1767 SEGFTPRTPSSPGYSS
-1782 MFEGGGQ
+1782 MFEGEAQ
-1789 RGGGSHGR
+1789 RGGR
-1797 GHTSNFIP
+1797 SNAPGKFIP
-1805 QIPTGVL
+1805 QIPASIVD
-1812 ESYLSSRYSGG
+1812 SYLNSRYGTSSSSLSSSVNAASAAAPFSGG
-1823 AAMNPVQSAAMAPF
+1823 V
-1837 QQMGGGAGT
+1837 AGIP
-1846 GGSNLG
+1846 
-1852 SMMTMNVP
+1852 TMNIP

-1868 GMMPVQAQGGGGGG
+1868 GMMPIQQQQQPQQPQQPQQQQPQQGGANQSGGGSSTN
-1882 GGGGGQFPG
+1882 Q
-1891 QAQQSQQAQQPAAQT
+1891 
-1906 GGAAPPMASPT
+1906 
-1917 PNEAGVK
+1917 PNEQGVR
-1924 TFSINLHR
+1924 TFSITPFK

>member
-1 MDSDPELPWKVIN
+1 MDSDPELPWKVIK
-14 RLFNDDPQMMIRHH
+14 RLFEDDPQMLVRHH

-71 GGKNGDKVYFGKPV
+71 GGKNGDKVYFGKPI

-110 IHYDVDV
+110 IHYDIDV
-117 VFKIAVPDSG
+117 VFKIATGAG
-127 EGGTGGGGRRIEVT
+127 EGGDEGTRYEVT

-151 RFPIMIQS
+151 RFPIMVQS

-242 APTSLLTNK
+242 APTTLLTNK

-264 PLFIVMRALGVISDR
+264 PLFIVMRALGVLSDR

-285 LLDLDENAELL
+285 LLDIDEHAELL
-296 DNFIP
+296 DHFIP

-384 LSGALIFDLFKEYYA
+384 LSGSLIFDLFKEYYA
-399 LQQQHIRLSMDREY
+399 LQQQHIRLAMDREY

-418 KYEKNFVGLIQMN
+418 KYEKNFIGLVQMN

-454 ATEHTKRIGVIQ
+454 ATDHTKRIGVIQ

-523 LAFGTRITN
+523 LAFGTRVTN
-532 HCSAY
+532 QCSAY
-537 PMTLWLREVV
+537 PMTLWLREVT
-547 KMHLLEES
+547 KMHLLEEC
-555 TRMFLYYTTKV
+555 TRMFLHYTTKV

-591 NALIPIYISCRW
+591 NALIPIYVSCSW
-603 DIKNNEIHIYTDA
+603 DIKNNEIHVFTDA

-640 LEMIRGGKASWEQM
+640 LEMIRTGNASWVQM

-668 AHCNYYTIDELYG
+668 SHCNYYTIDELYG
-681 RAHDTS
+681 RATDTS

-698 VARVNTIQDFRRLKA
+698 VARVNTIEDFRRLKA
-713 TQAIIEYI
+713 TQAIIEYL

-731 SMTHKFERPVAASTG
+731 SMSHKFERPVEV
-746 TGSGSESD
+746 GSKVADSES
-754 SGSGSGSSESESE
+754 SE
-767 GESEKEEEVSEPVEE
+767 GEGEGEGEGEAGQKK
-782 ESDVGSRGT
+782 
-791 GGLSPRTFAKA
+791 KA
-802 QEVDRRMR
+802 RS
-810 EKLRKD
+810 
-816 AQTGGAGGAAAVH
+816 
-829 KHRRKHRRRK
+829 
-839 HRRSSSSKRRS
+839 RRSRRS
-850 NSLSADGKHYT
+850 QRHRTTVLSADGKQYT

-904 SNYQVRIDKMGVV
+904 SNYQVRIDKMGV
-917 INNGETPIVKSR
+917 ILNNGEVPIVKSR
-929 YLDLINRE
+929 YLDLINHE

-1004 EGAIGIKPGYDYSY
+1004 EGATGIKPGYDYSY

-1045 QNEGAQMRDMSTM
+1045 QNDGGQMRDMSTM

-1082 KVRIREERFPSIGDK
+1082 KVRIREERLPAIGDK

-1150 KACVLTGGFGNC
+1150 KACVLHGGYGNC

-1256 GILGHGASHFLNESL
+1256 GILGHGAAHFLNESL

-1299 MSPMVDGPIKYSG
+1299 MSPMVDGPIQYSG
-1312 ALTDAAAAGGTAGGG
+1312 SLTDAGGADGAGAT
-1327 GASVIQMTKFGR
+1327 GASVVHMTKFGR
-1339 SFSVVRIPYC
+1339 SFSIVRIPYC

-1366 ITDDNIDQLP
+1366 ITEDNIDQLP

-1383 VYKVLK
+1383 VYKVIK
-1389 DGRGAMGVDDII
+1389 DKKGAMGVDDII
-1401 ERNRLAAGLKPRP
+1401 ERNRVAAGLKPRDRTIARKNALASDA
-1414 PVSSTQGR
+1414 VEGQQGEYEEEEE
-1422 GAAGADED
+1422 AAI
-1430 ESGKGSRVYLP
+1430 GSRVYLP
-1441 SRSEAEEEAAA
+1441 SRSEEETETITRPSSS
-1452 AAASG
+1452 ASG
-1457 LGAGAFMKPLDV
+1457 VFDPDV
-1469 DDHPEDIILDLD
+1469 NPEELIMDLD
-1481 IDTKASIHNFGW
+1481 INTKQSIRNLGW
-1493 RFALKPD
+1493 RFALKAD
-1500 IARQMRGAGG
+1500 IARQMRGNGAKAGTAG
-1510 GKGGGGG
+1510 
-1517 GAAAAA
+1517 
-1523 MTIQDLT
+1523 T
-1530 GEDLVLESVILDKNG
+1530 GTAEPLSVSDITSEDLVLESVIMDKNG
-1545 EPTEQWSISG
+1545 EPTERWTISG
-1555 AQWVGDYPTRFPDGW
+1555 SQWIGDYPTRFPDGW
-1570 LSGMLV
+1570 LSEMLM
-1576 YPDDSPIAPSD
+1576 YPDDTPISPSD
-1587 MVEEL
+1587 MVNEL
-1592 RKTRKPLNW
+1592 RKSRKPLNW
-1601 VRAIITL
+1601 VLAIITL
-1608 IEKRITRKSRSAYE
+1608 IERYTRRKMKSPVE
-1622 KTNNVMDENSR
+1622 GDNVAMAENLR
-1633 NIAANAKELERVS
+1633 NIETNSKETERVS
-1646 SEIERAKREGNVAEE
+1646 GEIGRAKREGNVAEE

-1667 MTRLTDERTTLN
+1667 LTRLTDERVKLD
-1679 ALRRDIEF
+1679 AIRREMEHD
-1687 SSGNEEAAA
+1687 AV
-1696 AAAESDEGQPK
+1696 
-1707 TPGYSSILD
+1707 SSILPMTPEF
-1716 TSPVA
+1716 TSSSTPAGEV
-1721 PGGGGGGGAAEDAN
+1721 DAD

-1745 EKMLEKY
+1745 VKMLDKY
-1752 GKDDENIPSTDTSAS
+1752 GERDEEIPESYGNSPRNPTVDL
-1767 TSEPSTPRTPPYSSS
+1767 PSPKYSS

-1789 RGGGSHGR
+1789 RGGQGQGAK
-1797 GHTSNFIP
+1797 FIP
-1805 QIPTGVL
+1805 QIPPGVL
-1812 ESYLSSRYSGG
+1812 ERYLSSRYGTAPQVASLGAAYTSGG
-1823 AAMNPVQSAAMAPF
+1823 GVGGAGGAGGVM
-1837 QQMGGGAGT
+1837 MGGGGNM
-1846 GGSNLG
+1846 SLP
-1852 SMMTMNVP
+1852 TMNIP
-1860 VVATMPMA
+1860 IVATMPMA
-1868 GMMPVQAQGGGGGG
+1868 GMMPIQQQTGGV
-1882 GGGGGQFPG
+1882 PL
-1891 QAQQSQQAQQPAAQT
+1891 QQQTPTQTAVPAQT
-1906 GGAAPPMASPT
+1906 GGSGGVT
-1917 PNEAGVK
+1917 PNTDGVK
-1924 TFSINLHR
+1924 TLSIKL

>member
-1 MDSDPELPWKVIN
+1 MDSDPELPWKVIQ
-14 RLFNDDPQMMIRHH
+14 RLFEDDPQMLVRHH

-71 GGKNGDKVYFGKPV
+71 GGKNGDKVYFGKPI

-99 ARLRNMTYGTT
+99 ARLRNMSYGTT

-117 VFKIAVPDSG
+117 VFKIAVPNT
-127 EGGTGGGGRRIEVT
+127 EGGGSGTRIEVT

-195 ISQEKFADNMIY
+195 ISQEKFADNMLY

-264 PLFIVMRALGVISDR
+264 PLFIVMRALGVLSDR

-285 LLDLDENAELL
+285 LLDLDEHAELL
-296 DNFIP
+296 DHFIP

-384 LSGALIFDLFKEYYA
+384 LSGSLIFDLFKEYYA

-454 ATEHTKRIGVIQ
+454 ATDHTKRIGVIQ

-532 HCSAY
+532 QCSSY
-537 PMTLWLREVV
+537 PMMQWLREVV
-547 KMHLLEES
+547 KMHLLEEC
-555 TRMFLYYTTKV
+555 TRMFLHYTTKI

-591 NALIPIYISCRW
+591 NALIPIYVSCRW

-626 DEETGRPSYDKDEI
+626 DEDTGKPSYDKKEI
-640 LEMIRGGKASWEQM
+640 LEMIQGGKASWEQM

-660 KSDPTFQA
+660 KSDPTFNPS
-668 AHCNYYTIDELYG
+668 HCNYYTIDELYG
-681 RAHDTS
+681 HAHDTS

-698 VARVNTIQDFRRLKA
+698 VARVNTIEDFRRLKA

-731 SMTHKFERPVAASTG
+731 SMSHKFERPVLAEAG
-746 TGSGSESD
+746 KA
-754 SGSGSGSSESESE
+754 SGSGSGSGSDSSESEP
-767 GESEKEEEVSEPVEE
+767 EEEEIKKDERSE
-782 ESDVGSRGT
+782 T
-791 GGLSPRTFAKA
+791 GGLTPRTFAKA
-802 QEVDRRMR
+802 RELDRRIR
-810 EKLRKD
+810 EKQRKEAAAAERSSQNE
-816 AQTGGAGGAAAVH
+816 AQNGGAGGAAAVR
-829 KHRRKHRRRK
+829 KHRRKRDK
-839 HRRSSSSKRRS
+839 HGVKRAKH
-850 NSLSADGKHYT
+850 SLSADGKQYT

-893 GQAKQAASLYH
+893 GQAKQAASIYH

-917 INNGETPIVKSR
+917 INNGEVPIVKSR
-929 YLDLINRE
+929 YLDLINHE

-1045 QNEGAQMRDMSTM
+1045 QNEGGQMRDMSTM

-1150 KACVLTGGFGNC
+1150 KACVLHGGFGNC

-1179 TGYGYHSSGT
+1179 TEYGYHSSGT

-1256 GILGHGASHFLNESL
+1256 GILGHGAAHFLNESL

-1286 GMIAIYNPNQNLF
+1286 GMIAIYNQNQNLF
-1299 MSPMVDGPIKYSG
+1299 MSPMVDGPIQYSG
-1312 ALTDAAAAGGTAGGG
+1312 SLADAASGGAGA
-1327 GASVIQMTKFGR
+1327 GASVIHMTKFGR
-1339 SFSVVRIPYC
+1339 SFSIVRIPYC

-1366 ITDDNIDQLP
+1366 ITEDNIDQLP

-1389 DGRGAMGVDDII
+1389 DGKGAMGVDDII
-1401 ERNRLAAGLKPRP
+1401 ERNRLAAGLKPRDM
-1414 PVSSTQGR
+1414 SLR
-1422 GAAGADED
+1422 KDAAGAAREG
-1430 ESGKGSRVYLP
+1430 EEEAAIGSRVYLP
-1441 SRSEAEEEAAA
+1441 SRSEQEQEQEEYEMRMNRPGV
-1452 AAASG
+1452 SVK
-1457 LGAGAFMKPLDV
+1457 FDPDE
-1469 DDHPEDIILDLD
+1469 HPEEIVTELD
-1481 IDTKASIHNFGW
+1481 IDTRQSIRNLGW
-1493 RFALKPD
+1493 RFALKAD
-1500 IARQMRGAGG
+1500 IARQMKGSGSNG
-1510 GKGGGGG
+1510 GK
-1517 GAAAAA
+1517 AD
-1523 MTIQDLT
+1523 TITPSDIT
-1530 GEDLVLESVILDKNG
+1530 GEDLVLESIILDKNG
-1545 EPTEQWSISG
+1545 EPTDRWTISG
-1555 AQWVGDYPTRFPDGW
+1555 RQWVGDYPTHYPDGW
-1570 LSGMLV
+1570 LSEMLV
-1576 YPDDSPIAPSD
+1576 YPDDTPIAPSD

-1601 VRAIITL
+1601 VLSIISLLEKHGRRKMVERTRAEGL
-1608 IEKRITRKSRSAYE
+1608 ISYE
-1622 KTNNVMDENSR
+1622 NLRDIETNT
-1633 NIAANAKELERVS
+1633 KETARVS

-1667 MTRLTDERTTLN
+1667 MTRLADERIKLDST
-1679 ALRRDIEF
+1679 RKEIDR
-1687 SSGNEEAAA
+1687 EEAAA
-1696 AAAESDEGQPK
+1696 AAAIAAAVHE
-1707 TPGYSSILD
+1707 TPEYTSS
-1716 TSPVA
+1716 TPV
-1721 PGGGGGGGAAEDAN
+1721 GGEDDAQ
-1735 RLRGAVASFN
+1735 RVRGAVASFN
-1745 EKMLEKY
+1745 SKMLEKY
-1752 GKDDENIPSTDTSAS
+1752 GEDDANIP
-1767 TSEPSTPRTPPYSSS
+1767 TSEPPTPRSPAYSSI
-1782 MFEGGGQ
+1782 FDGGGHRSGQ
-1789 RGGGSHGR
+1789 SGGGGNSK
-1797 GHTSNFIP
+1797 FIP
-1805 QIPTGVL
+1805 QIPTTVL
-1812 ESYLSSRYSGG
+1812 DSYLNSRYGGSGAVAG
-1823 AAMNPVQSAAMAPF
+1823 PASSVASASASASASSGPGIM
-1837 QQMGGGAGT
+1837 T
-1846 GGSNLG
+1846 GGSGLG
-1852 SMMTMNVP
+1852 FPTMNIP

-1868 GMMPVQAQGGGGGG
+1868 GMMPVQQQTVGGNPLQPQQQGTQPGQQSGQNTAGQSGAQVGGGGSAGNE
-1882 GGGGGQFPG
+1882 
-1891 QAQQSQQAQQPAAQT
+1891 
-1906 GGAAPPMASPT
+1906 
-1917 PNEAGVK
+1917 PNPQGVR
-1924 TFSINLHR
+1924 TFSIKL

>member
-1 MDSDPELPWKVIN
+1 MDSDPELPWKVIQH
-14 RLFNDDPQMMIRHH
+14 LFEDDPQMMVRHH

-117 VFKIAVPDSG
+117 IFKIAVPNGG
-127 EGGTGGGGRRIEVT
+127 EGGGTGSRIEVT

-195 ISQEKFADNMIY
+195 ISQEKFADNMLY

-213 DNVYTHAA
+213 DNMYTHAA

-242 APTSLLTNK
+242 APTTLLSNK

-264 PLFIVMRALGVISDR
+264 PLFIVMRALGVLSDR

-296 DNFIP
+296 DHFIP

-362 LRVSLKIDAP
+362 LRVSLKIDQP

-384 LSGALIFDLFKEYYA
+384 LSGSLIYDLFKEYYA
-399 LQQQHIRLSMDREY
+399 LQQNHIRLAMDREY

-418 KYEKNFVGLIQMN
+418 KYEKNFIGLVQMN

-441 ENGFKKA
+441 EDGFKKA

-491 KIVKPRMLHGSQWG
+491 KVVKPRMLHGSQWG

-523 LAFGTRITN
+523 LAFGTRVTN
-532 HCSAY
+532 QCSAY

-547 KMHLLEES
+547 KMHLLEEC
-555 TRMFLYYTTKV
+555 TRMFLHYTTKV

-591 NALIPIYISCRW
+591 NALIPIYVSCRW
-603 DIKNNEIHIYTDA
+603 DIKTNEIHVFTDA

-626 DEETGRPSYDKDEI
+626 DEDTGRPSYDKDEI

-660 KSDPTFQA
+660 KSDPTFNPS
-668 AHCNYYTIDELYG
+668 HCNYYTIEELYG
-681 RAHDTS
+681 RANDTS
-687 ALSAKQKVSED
+687 ALSVKQKVAED
-698 VARVNTIQDFRRLKA
+698 VARVNTIEDFRRLKA

-731 SMTHKFERPVAASTG
+731 SMSHKFERPLAKEG
-746 TGSGSESD
+746 EKHEEEEK
-754 SGSGSGSSESESE
+754 SSSSSSASESE
-767 GESEKEEEVSEPVEE
+767 GEQ
-782 ESDVGSRGT
+782 D
-791 GGLSPRTFAKA
+791 GGAKSPR
-802 QEVDRRMR
+802 
-810 EKLRKD
+810 
-816 AQTGGAGGAAAVH
+816 
-829 KHRRKHRRRK
+829 
-839 HRRSSSSKRRS
+839 HRRSHEERKHSRSHRRHRSSSRRRHRARV
-850 NSLSADGKHYT
+850 LSSDGKQYT
-861 HVEIHPSLV
+861 HVEIHPSLL

-917 INNGETPIVKSR
+917 INNGEVPIVKSR
-929 YLDLINRE
+929 YLDLINHE

-1026 ENTEMDDKKVVIGM
+1026 ENTEMDDKKVVIGI

-1045 QNEGAQMRDMSTM
+1045 HNDGGQMRDMSIT

-1067 DKAFMTEGETGFRIG
+1067 DKAFMTEGEKGFRIG

-1097 FCSRCGQKGTVG
+1097 FCSRCGQKGTCG

-1150 KACVLTGGFGNC
+1150 KACVLHGGFGNC

-1179 TGYGYHSSGT
+1179 TEYGYHSSGT

-1199 QVKSDIYIGPTYYMR
+1199 EIKSDIYIGPTYYMR

-1256 GILGHGASHFLNESL
+1256 GILGHGAAHFLNESL
-1271 MVRGDEYHMAVCNKS
+1271 MVRGDEYYMAVCNKS

-1299 MSPMVDGPIKYSG
+1299 MSPMVDGPIQYSG
-1312 ALTDAAAAGGTAGGG
+1312 SLTDPNASSSS
-1327 GASVIQMTKFGR
+1327 ASVIHMTKFGR
-1339 SFSVVRIPYC
+1339 SFSIVRIPYC

-1366 ITDDNIDQLP
+1366 ITEDNIDQLP
-1376 SMSYSNN
+1376 SMSYSKN

-1389 DGRGAMGVDDII
+1389 DGKGSMGVDDII
-1401 ERNRLAAGLKPRP
+1401 ERNRLAAGLKPRDMTARKND
-1414 PVSSTQGR
+1414 VVGTASQR
-1422 GAAGADED
+1422 EEE
-1430 ESGKGSRVYLP
+1430 ESEVGSRVYLP
-1441 SRSEAEEEAAA
+1441 SRSEEAEAEASYSTSDAGPTSKFDPDEHPEEII
-1452 AAASG
+1452 
-1457 LGAGAFMKPLDV
+1457 MDLDV
-1469 DDHPEDIILDLD
+1469 D
-1481 IDTKASIHNFGW
+1481 TRQSIRNLGW
-1493 RFALKPD
+1493 RFALKPE
-1500 IARQMRGAGG
+1500 IAKQMRGN
-1510 GKGGGGG
+1510 GKATGSL
-1517 GAAAAA
+1517 
-1523 MTIQDLT
+1523 TPSDITSEDLT
-1530 GEDLVLESVILDKNG
+1530 LESVIMDNNG
-1545 EPTEQWSISG
+1545 EPTEKWTISG
-1555 AQWVGDYPTRFPDGW
+1555 RQWVGDYPTRFPDGW
-1570 LSGMLV
+1570 LSEMLI
-1576 YPDDSPIAPSD
+1576 YPDDTPIPPSD
-1587 MVEEL
+1587 MVDEL
-1592 RKTRKPLNW
+1592 RKIRKPLNW
-1601 VRAIITL
+1601 VLAIIA
-1608 IEKRITRKSRSAYE
+1608 IVERYARRKLKLQTEADSKAMS
-1622 KTNNVMDENSR
+1622 ENLR
-1633 NIAANAKELERVS
+1633 NIETNTKETERVS
-1646 SEIERAKREGNVAEE
+1646 SEIDRAKREGNVAEE
-1661 ERLKVQ
+1661 EKLKVQ
-1667 MTRLTDERTTLN
+1667 MTRLMDERVKLDAIRREMEPDRDSDYVPMSPEYTSLTT
-1679 ALRRDIEF
+1679 
-1687 SSGNEEAAA
+1687 
-1696 AAAESDEGQPK
+1696 P
-1707 TPGYSSILD
+1707 T
-1716 TSPVA
+1716 
-1721 PGGGGGGGAAEDAN
+1721 GGEEDAAN
-1735 RLRGAVASFN
+1735 EVRRAVGSFN
-1745 EKMLEKY
+1745 AKMLEKY
-1752 GKDDENIPSTDTSAS
+1752 GENDEDIPESSPRVPTSPA
-1767 TSEPSTPRTPPYSSS
+1767 YSSIWDND
-1782 MFEGGGQ
+1782 EGQSGG
-1789 RGGGSHGR
+1789 RKRTGKY
-1797 GHTSNFIP
+1797 IP
-1805 QIPTGVL
+1805 QIPISVL
-1812 ESYLSSRYSGG
+1812 ENYLSSKYGKSGVSMTGTGIMTGGSASNIIGSGG
-1823 AAMNPVQSAAMAPF
+1823 ATTLS
-1837 QQMGGGAGT
+1837 
-1846 GGSNLG
+1846 
-1852 SMMTMNVP
+1852 TMNIP

-1868 GMMPVQAQGGGGGG
+1868 GMMPIQQGAVGNAVLQHGQGQGHAQQLQQAAQGSSSIQSGGGSGATT
-1882 GGGGGQFPG
+1882 GQSNGTSPEPN
-1891 QAQQSQQAQQPAAQT
+1891 AQ
-1906 GGAAPPMASPT
+1906 
-1917 PNEAGVK
+1917 GVK
-1924 TFSINLHR
+1924 TFSIKL

>member
-1 MDSDPELPWKVIN
+1 MDSDPELPWKVIQ
-14 RLFNDDPQMMIRHH
+14 RLFEDDPQMLVRHH

-71 GGKNGDKVYFGKPV
+71 GGKNGDKVYFGKPI

-117 VFKIAVPDSG
+117 VFKIAVPDGG
-127 EGGTGGGGRRIEVT
+127 EGGGGRRIEVT

-195 ISQEKFADNMIY
+195 ISQEKFADNMLY
-207 IRENNE
+207 IRANNE
-213 DNVYTHAA
+213 DNMYTHAA

-242 APTSLLTNK
+242 APTTLLSNK
-251 QIVVNIPNVRSPV
+251 QFVVNIPNVRSPV
-264 PLFIVMRALGVISDR
+264 PLFIVMRALGVLSDR

-285 LLDLDENAELL
+285 LLDLDEHAELL
-296 DNFIP
+296 DHFIP

-362 LRVSLKIDAP
+362 LRVSLKIDQP

-384 LSGALIFDLFKEYYA
+384 LSGSLIYDLFKEYYA
-399 LQQQHIRLSMDREY
+399 LQQNHIRLAMDREY

-441 ENGFKKA
+441 EDGFKKA

-454 ATEHTKRIGVIQ
+454 ATDHTKRIGVIQ

-491 KIVKPRMLHGSQWG
+491 KVVAPRMLHGSQWG

-523 LAFGTRITN
+523 LAFGTRVTN
-532 HCSAY
+532 QCSAY

-547 KMHLLEES
+547 KMHLLEEC
-555 TRMFLYYTTKV
+555 TRMFLHYTTKV

-573 GAVTRPEETMRLI
+573 GAVTRPEETTRLI

-591 NALIPIYISCRW
+591 NALIPIYVSCRW
-603 DIKNNEIHIYTDA
+603 DIKTNEIHVFTDA

-626 DEETGRPSYDKDEI
+626 DDDTGRPSYDKDEI
-640 LEMIRGGKASWEQM
+640 LEMIRRGNASWEQM
-654 TTGFTA
+654 TTGFTV
-660 KSDPTFQA
+660 KSDPTFNPS
-668 AHCNYYTIDELYG
+668 HCNYYTIEELYA
-681 RAHDTS
+681 RANDTS
-687 ALSAKQKVSED
+687 ALSAKQKVAED
-698 VARVNTIQDFRRLKA
+698 VARVNTIEDFRRLKA

-731 SMTHKFERPVAASTG
+731 SMSHKFERPMEGEEGAKHERRERETESSNE
-746 TGSGSESD
+746 GSSD
-754 SGSGSGSSESESE
+754 SSSDGDSE
-767 GESEKEEEVSEPVEE
+767 GESGAGEPGEAGAASEQ
-782 ESDVGSRGT
+782 
-791 GGLSPRTFAKA
+791 GGGGKKSPR
-802 QEVDRRMR
+802 
-810 EKLRKD
+810 
-816 AQTGGAGGAAAVH
+816 
-829 KHRRKHRRRK
+829 HRREHKEHHRRHKR
-839 HRRSSSSKRRS
+839 RRSRSSKRRHRARV
-850 NSLSADGKHYT
+850 LSSDGKQYT
-861 HVEIHPSLV
+861 HVEIHPSLL

-904 SNYQVRIDKMGVV
+904 SNYQVRIDKMGVI
-917 INNGETPIVKSR
+917 INNGEVPIVKSR
-929 YLDLINRE
+929 YLDLINHE

-1045 QNEGAQMRDMSTM
+1045 HNDGGQMRDMSTM

-1067 DKAFMTEGETGFRIG
+1067 DKAFMTEGEKGFRIG

-1150 KACVLTGGFGNC
+1150 KACVLHGGFGNC

-1179 TGYGYHSSGT
+1179 TEYGYHSSGT
-1189 EVLYNGMTGE
+1189 QVLYNGMTGE
-1199 QVKSDIYIGPTYYMR
+1199 EIKSDIYIGPTYYMR

-1256 GILGHGASHFLNESL
+1256 GILGHGAAHFLNESL
-1271 MVRGDEYHMAVCNKS
+1271 MVRGDEYYMAVCNKS
-1286 GMIAIYNPNQNLF
+1286 GMIAVYNPNQNLF
-1299 MSPMVDGPIKYSG
+1299 MSPMVDGPIQYSG
-1312 ALTDAAAAGGTAGGG
+1312 SLTDAGSSEGGAGAT
-1327 GASVIQMTKFGR
+1327 GASVIHMTKFGR
-1339 SFSVVRIPYC
+1339 SFSIVRIPYC
-1349 LKLLMQELLVMN
+1349 LKLLMQELIVMN

-1366 ITDDNIDQLP
+1366 ITEDNIDQLP
-1376 SMSYSNN
+1376 SMSYSKN

-1389 DGRGAMGVDDII
+1389 DSKGAMGVDDII
-1401 ERNRLAAGLKPRP
+1401 ERNRLAAGLKPRDM
-1414 PVSSTQGR
+1414 
-1422 GAAGADED
+1422 AARKNDVASAA
-1430 ESGKGSRVYLP
+1430 SGKEEEEDAIGSRVYLP
-1441 SRSEAEEEAAA
+1441 SRSEEEEAAQTIA
-1452 AAASG
+1452 GPSAAAS
-1457 LGAGAFMKPLDV
+1457 AKYDP
-1469 DDHPEDIILDLD
+1469 DDHPEEIIMDLD
-1481 IDTKASIHNFGW
+1481 VDTRQSIRNLGW
-1493 RFALKPD
+1493 RFALKPE
-1500 IARQMRGAGG
+1500 IAKQMRGSGAGS
-1510 GKGGGGG
+1510 
-1517 GAAAAA
+1517 
-1523 MTIQDLT
+1523 MTPSDITSDDLI
-1530 GEDLVLESVILDKNG
+1530 LESVIMDKNG
-1545 EPTEQWSISG
+1545 EPSDTWMISG
-1555 AQWVGDYPTRFPDGW
+1555 RQWVGDYPTRYPDGW
-1570 LSGMLV
+1570 LSEMLV
-1576 YPDDSPIAPSD
+1576 YPDDTPISPSE
-1587 MVEEL
+1587 MVDEL

-1601 VRAIITL
+1601 VLAIIAL
-1608 IEKRITRKSRSAYE
+1608 MERYARRKLHLQTQAETTAMS
-1622 KTNNVMDENSR
+1622 ENMR
-1633 NIAANAKELERVS
+1633 NIETNTKETERVTG
-1646 SEIERAKREGNVAEE
+1646 EIERAKREGNVAEE
-1661 ERLKVQ
+1661 EKLKVQ
-1667 MTRLTDERTTLN
+1667 LTRLMDERVKFDAIRRQTEGDPDYVPMSPEYTASTPVGGEEDAANEVRRAVGSFN
-1679 ALRRDIEF
+1679 AKMLDKYGE
-1687 SSGNEEAAA
+1687 NDEEIP
-1696 AAAESDEGQPK
+1696 ESDGYSPRA
-1707 TPGYSSILD
+1707 PSSPAYSSIWD
-1716 TSPVA
+1716 EEGQS
-1721 PGGGGGGGAAEDAN
+1721 GGGGGLRRRGEHGG
-1735 RLRGAVASFN
+1735 
-1745 EKMLEKY
+1745 KY
-1752 GKDDENIPSTDTSAS
+1752 
-1767 TSEPSTPRTPPYSSS
+1767 
-1782 MFEGGGQ
+1782 
-1789 RGGGSHGR
+1789 
-1797 GHTSNFIP
+1797 IP
-1805 QIPTGVL
+1805 QIPMSVL
-1812 ESYLSSRYSGG
+1812 ENYLSSKYGKSGVSLAG
-1823 AAMNPVQSAAMAPF
+1823 PGMMT
-1837 QQMGGGAGT
+1837 GGG
-1846 GGSNLG
+1846 GGSQLG
-1852 SMMTMNVP
+1852 ANIMANNATMGLPTMNIP

-1868 GMMPVQAQGGGGGG
+1868 GMMPIQQGGGGAGAGG
-1882 GGGGGQFPG
+1882 AVQQG
-1891 QAQQSQQAQQPAAQT
+1891 QSQQHQQGGQGASVQT
-1906 GGAAPPMASPT
+1906 GGANVTNQSGGVGPE
-1917 PNEAGVK
+1917 PNAQGVK
-1924 TFSINLHR
+1924 TFSIKL

>member
-1 MDSDPELPWKVIN
+1 MDSDPELPWKVIQ
-14 RLFNDDPQMMIRHH
+14 RLFGDDPQMMVRHH

-71 GGKNGDKVYFGKPV
+71 GGKNGDKVYFGKPI

-117 VFKIAVPDSG
+117 VFKIAVPDGG
-127 EGGTGGGGRRIEVT
+127 EGSGGGGGNGSGTRIEVT

-195 ISQEKFADNMIY
+195 ISQEKFADNMLY
-207 IRENNE
+207 IRANNE
-213 DNVYTHAA
+213 DNMYTHAA

-242 APTSLLTNK
+242 APTSLLSNK
-251 QIVVNIPNVRSPV
+251 QFVVNIPNVRSPV
-264 PLFIVMRALGVISDR
+264 PLFIVMRALGVLSDR

-285 LLDLDENAELL
+285 LLDLDEHAELL
-296 DNFIP
+296 DHFIP

-355 GNMVYKL
+355 GNIVYKL
-362 LRVSLKIDAP
+362 LRVSLKIDQP

-384 LSGALIFDLFKEYYA
+384 LSGSLIFDLFKEYYA
-399 LQQQHIRLSMDREY
+399 LQQQHIRLAMDREY

-441 ENGFKKA
+441 EDGFKKA

-454 ATEHTKRIGVIQ
+454 ATDHTKRIGVIQ

-485 PMDSSA
+485 PMDSGA
-491 KIVKPRMLHGSQWG
+491 KVVAPRMLHGSQWG

-523 LAFGTRITN
+523 LAFGTRVTN
-532 HCSAY
+532 QCSAY

-547 KMHLLEES
+547 KMHLLEEC
-555 TRMFLYYTTKV
+555 TRMFLHYTTKV

-573 GAVTRPEETMRLI
+573 GAVTRPEETTRLI

-591 NALIPIYISCRW
+591 NALIPIYVSCRW
-603 DIKNNEIHIYTDA
+603 DIKTNEIHIFTDA

-626 DEETGRPSYDKDEI
+626 DDDTGRPSYDKDEI
-640 LEMIRGGKASWEQM
+640 LEMIRAGKASWEQM

-660 KSDPTFQA
+660 KSDPTFNPS
-668 AHCNYYTIDELYG
+668 HCNYYTIDELYG
-681 RAHDTS
+681 RANDTS
-687 ALSAKQKVSED
+687 ALSAKQTVSED
-698 VARVNTIQDFRRLKA
+698 VARVNTIEDFRRLKA
-713 TQAIIEYI
+713 TQAILEYI

-731 SMTHKFERPVAASTG
+731 SMSHKFERPMEEGEEGAKHERRE
-746 TGSGSESD
+746 SESD
-754 SGSGSGSSESESE
+754 SSSDSGDGD
-767 GESEKEEEVSEPVEE
+767 GEQ
-782 ESDVGSRGT
+782 
-791 GGLSPRTFAKA
+791 GGGGGKKSP
-802 QEVDRRMR
+802 
-810 EKLRKD
+810 
-816 AQTGGAGGAAAVH
+816 
-829 KHRRKHRRRK
+829 RRRK
-839 HRRSSSSKRRS
+839 RSRSSRRRHRARVLSS
-850 NSLSADGKHYT
+850 DGKQYT
-861 HVEIHPSLV
+861 HVEIHPSLL

-904 SNYQVRIDKMGVV
+904 SNYQVRIDKMGVI
-917 INNGETPIVKSR
+917 INNGEVPIVKSR
-929 YLDLINRE
+929 YLDLINHE

-1045 QNEGAQMRDMSTM
+1045 HNDGGQMRDMSTM

-1067 DKAFMTEGETGFRIG
+1067 DKAFMTEGEKGFRIG

-1150 KACVLTGGFGNC
+1150 KACVLHGGFGNC

-1179 TGYGYHSSGT
+1179 TEYGYHSSGT

-1256 GILGHGASHFLNESL
+1256 GILGHGAAHFLNESL

-1312 ALTDAAAAGGTAGGG
+1312 SLTDAGSGEGGAGGAT
-1327 GASVIQMTKFGR
+1327 GASVIHMTKFGR
-1339 SFSVVRIPYC
+1339 SFSIVRIPYC
-1349 LKLLMQELLVMN
+1349 LKLLMQELIVMN

-1366 ITDDNIDQLP
+1366 ITEDNIDQLP
-1376 SMSYSNN
+1376 SMSYSKN

-1389 DGRGAMGVDDII
+1389 DSKGALGVDDII
-1401 ERNRLAAGLKPRP
+1401 ERNRLAVGLKPRDM
-1414 PVSSTQGR
+1414 SARKNDANS
-1422 GAAGADED
+1422 AALPGKEED
-1430 ESGKGSRVYLP
+1430 EENAIGSRVYLP
-1441 SRSEAEEEAAA
+1441 SRSEEEEDTRPSAGIVPVG
-1452 AAASG
+1452 ASG
-1457 LGAGAFMKPLDV
+1457 KFDPDEHPEEIIMDLDV
-1469 DDHPEDIILDLD
+1469 D
-1481 IDTKASIHNFGW
+1481 TRQSIRNLGW
-1493 RFALKPD
+1493 RFVVKAD
-1500 IARQMRGAGG
+1500 IARQMRGSGAG
-1510 GKGGGGG
+1510 
-1517 GAAAAA
+1517 
-1523 MTIQDLT
+1523 TLTPSDITSEDLT
-1530 GEDLVLESVILDKNG
+1530 LESIIMDKNG
-1545 EPTEQWSISG
+1545 EPSDTWKISG
-1555 AQWVGDYPTRFPDGW
+1555 RQWVGDYPTRYPDGW
-1570 LSGMLV
+1570 LSEMLV
-1576 YPDDSPIAPSD
+1576 YPDDTPISPSE
-1587 MVEEL
+1587 MVDEL

-1601 VRAIITL
+1601 VLAIIAL
-1608 IEKRITRKSRSAYE
+1608 MERYARRKLHLQTEAE
-1622 KTNNVMDENSR
+1622 TTVMAENMR
-1633 NIAANAKELERVS
+1633 NIETNTIETARVS
-1646 SEIERAKREGNVAEE
+1646 GEIDRAKREGNVAEE
-1661 ERLKVQ
+1661 EKLKVQ
-1667 MTRLTDERTTLN
+1667 MTRLMDERMKLD
-1679 ALRRDIEF
+1679 AIRRDMDSREAEYVPMSPEYT
-1687 SSGNEEAAA
+1687 SSTPTGGEDAAA
-1696 AAAESDEGQPK
+1696 NEVRQAVGSFNAKMLDKYGENDEEIPESDS
-1707 TPGYSSILD
+1707 Y
-1716 TSPVA
+1716 
-1721 PGGGGGGGAAEDAN
+1721 
-1735 RLRGAVASFN
+1735 
-1745 EKMLEKY
+1745 
-1752 GKDDENIPSTDTSAS
+1752 
-1767 TSEPSTPRTPPYSSS
+1767 TPRTPRSPAYTS
-1782 MFEGGGQ
+1782 MFDDEGQ
-1789 RGGGSHGR
+1789 RGGGIGCGR
-1797 GHTSNFIP
+1797 RQQGGKYVP
-1805 QIPTGVL
+1805 QIPMGVL
-1812 ESYLSSRYSGG
+1812 ENYLSSKYGKSG
-1823 AAMNPVQSAAMAPF
+1823 VSL
-1837 QQMGGGAGT
+1837 AGT
-1846 GGSNLG
+1846 GSGIMTGGGGVNTNATT
-1852 SMMTMNVP
+1852 MTMGLPTMNIP

-1868 GMMPVQAQGGGGGG
+1868 GMMPFQQGGTAGAGGAV
-1882 GGGGGQFPG
+1882 QQG
-1891 QAQQSQQAQQPAAQT
+1891 QAQQGGQGGQGGQGKASQT
-1906 GGAAPPMASPT
+1906 GGANATNQSGGIGPE
-1917 PNEAGVK
+1917 PNAQGVK
-1924 TFSINLHR
+1924 TFSIKL

>member
-1 MDSDPELPWKVIN
+1 MDSDPELPWKVIQ
-14 RLFNDDPQMMIRHH
+14 RLFDDDPQMMVRHH

-71 GGKNGDKVYFGKPV
+71 GGKNGDKVYFGKPI

-117 VFKIAVPDSG
+117 VFKIAVPDDTV
-127 EGGTGGGGRRIEVT
+127 GGSGRRIEVT

-151 RFPIMIQS
+151 RFPIMVQS
-159 NHCILH
+159 NNCILH

-195 ISQEKFADNMIY
+195 ISQEKFADNMLY

-213 DNVYTHAA
+213 DNMYTHAA

-242 APTSLLTNK
+242 APTTLLTNK

-264 PLFIVMRALGVISDR
+264 PLFIVMRALGVLSDR

-296 DNFIP
+296 DHFIP
-301 SIHDANKIFTQ
+301 SIHDANKVFTQ

-362 LRVSLKIDAP
+362 LRVSLKLDPP

-384 LSGALIFDLFKEYYA
+384 LSGSLIYDLFKEYYA

-454 ATEHTKRIGVIQ
+454 ATDHTKRIGVIQ

-491 KIVKPRMLHGSQWG
+491 KVTKPRMLHGSQWG

-523 LAFGTRITN
+523 LAFGTRVTN
-532 HCSAY
+532 QCSAY
-537 PMTLWLREVV
+537 PMMQWLREVV
-547 KMHLLEES
+547 KMQLLEEC
-555 TRMFLYYTTKV
+555 TRMFLHYTTKV

-591 NALIPIYISCRW
+591 NALIPIYVSCCW
-603 DIKNNEIHIYTDA
+603 DIKNNEIHVFTDA

-626 DEETGRPSYDKDEI
+626 DEDSGRPSYDKDEI
-640 LEMIRGGKASWEQM
+640 LEMIRAGKASWEQM

-660 KSDPTFQA
+660 KSDPTFNPS
-668 AHCNYYTIDELYG
+668 HCNYYTIDELYG

-687 ALSAKQKVSED
+687 ALAAKQQVSED
-698 VARVNTIQDFRRLKA
+698 VARVNTIEDFRRLKA

-731 SMTHKFERPVAASTG
+731 SMSHKFERPVASEEKG
-746 TGSGSESD
+746 KNDRGS
-754 SGSGSGSSESESE
+754 SSESES
-767 GESEKEEEVSEPVEE
+767 GDESGSEEA
-782 ESDVGSRGT
+782 GRGRHVHR
-791 GGLSPRTFAKA
+791 PR
-802 QEVDRRMR
+802 RS
-810 EKLRKD
+810 
-816 AQTGGAGGAAAVH
+816 
-829 KHRRKHRRRK
+829 RRRSYR
-839 HRRSSSSKRRS
+839 HRARVLSS
-850 NSLSADGKHYT
+850 DGKQYT
-861 HVEIHPSLV
+861 HVEIHPSLL

-893 GQAKQAASLYH
+893 GQAKQAASIYH

-917 INNGETPIVKSR
+917 INNGEVPIIKSR
-929 YLDLINRE
+929 YLDLINHE

-943 NAIVA
+943 NAVVA

-1004 EGAIGIKPGYDYSY
+1004 EGAIGIKPGYDYSH
-1018 LDDNGLIR
+1018 LDEHGLIR

-1045 QNEGAQMRDMSTM
+1045 HNDGGQMRDMSVM

-1097 FCSRCGQKGTVG
+1097 FCSRCGQKGTCG

-1150 KACVLTGGFGNC
+1150 KACVLHGGFGNC

-1179 TGYGYHSSGT
+1179 TEYGFHSSGT

-1199 QVKSDIYIGPTYYMR
+1199 QIKSDIYIGPTYYMR

-1256 GILGHGASHFLNESL
+1256 GILGHGAAHFLNESL
-1271 MVRGDEYHMAVCNKS
+1271 MVRGDEYYMAVCNKS
-1286 GMIAIYNPNQNLF
+1286 GMIAIYNPTQNLF
-1299 MSPMVDGPIKYSG
+1299 MSPMVDGPIQFSG
-1312 ALTDAAAAGGTAGGG
+1312 NLTDTSASSGGG
-1327 GASVIQMTKFGR
+1327 AGAAGASVIHMTKFGR
-1339 SFSVVRIPYC
+1339 SFSIVRIPYC
-1349 LKLLMQELLVMN
+1349 LKLLMQELIVMN

-1366 ITDDNIDQLP
+1366 ITEDNIDQLP
-1376 SMSYSNN
+1376 SMSYSKN
-1383 VYKVLK
+1383 VYRVLK
-1389 DGRGAMGVDDII
+1389 DGKGAMGVDDII
-1401 ERNRLAAGLKPRP
+1401 ERNRLAAGLKPRDM
-1414 PVSSTQGR
+1414 R
-1422 GAAGADED
+1422 KAAADAAAGQSIGRED
-1430 ESGKGSRVYLP
+1430 EEEESTIGSRVYLP
-1441 SRSEAEEEAAA
+1441 SRSEQEEEPRMLSAQESRTAANA
-1452 AAASG
+1452 TAK
-1457 LGAGAFMKPLDV
+1457 FDPDERIDEIV
-1469 DDHPEDIILDLD
+1469 PDLN
-1481 IDTKASIHNFGW
+1481 IDTKQSIHNLGW
-1493 RFALKPD
+1493 RFALKED
-1500 IARQMRGAGG
+1500 IARQLQGDRATGS
-1510 GKGGGGG
+1510 GKIP
-1517 GAAAAA
+1517 AITASDI
-1523 MTIQDLT
+1523 TS
-1530 GEDLVLESVILDKNG
+1530 EDLVLESVILDKNG
-1545 EPTEQWSISG
+1545 EPTERWTISG
-1555 AQWVGDYPTRFPDGW
+1555 RQWVGDYPTRYPDGW
-1570 LSGMLV
+1570 LSEMLV
-1576 YPDDSPIAPSD
+1576 YPDDTPISPSD

-1592 RKTRKPLNW
+1592 RATRKPLNW
-1601 VRAIITL
+1601 VTCIISL
-1608 IEKRITRKSRSAYE
+1608 MDKYGRRKLARNQSSVVKSPNEIAL
-1622 KTNNVMDENSR
+1622 DENER
-1633 NIAANAKELERVS
+1633 NLSENERETQRVS
-1646 SEIERAKREGNVAEE
+1646 DEIARAKREGNVAEE

-1667 MTRLTDERTTLN
+1667 LTRLADERTKLDS
-1679 ALRRDIEF
+1679 LRREMKREEEERQRREYEPP
-1687 SSGNEEAAA
+1687 SSP
-1696 AAAESDEGQPK
+1696 Q
-1707 TPGYSSILD
+1707 YSSIF
-1716 TSPVA
+1716 TPEGSPDEQQADEV
-1721 PGGGGGGGAAEDAN
+1721 
-1735 RLRGAVASFN
+1735 RRAVGSFN
-1745 EKMLEKY
+1745 AKMLEKY
-1752 GKDDENIPSTDTSAS
+1752 GDNDENIPESDGFS
-1767 TSEPSTPRTPPYSSS
+1767 PRTPSSPAYSSI
-1782 MFEGGGQ
+1782 FEGGGSISGRQ
-1789 RGGGSHGR
+1789 RGGGG
-1797 GHTSNFIP
+1797 GGKFIP
-1805 QIPTGVL
+1805 QIPSAVL
-1812 ESYLSSRYSGG
+1812 ENYLSSKYRVS
-1823 AAMNPVQSAAMAPF
+1823 PKHITETTAP
-1837 QQMGGGAGT
+1837 MGLMTGGGSSGV
-1846 GGSNLG
+1846 GIGSLP
-1852 SMMTMNVP
+1852 TMNIP

-1868 GMMPVQAQGGGGGG
+1868 GMMPIAGAPSAEAATGQPGQPQARQQGGAGAGG
-1882 GGGGGQFPG
+1882 
-1891 QAQQSQQAQQPAAQT
+1891 T
-1906 GGAAPPMASPT
+1906 VGAAGAAGQQT
-1917 PNEAGVK
+1917 NEPNAQGVK
-1924 TFSINLHR
+1924 TFSIKL

>member
-1 MDSDPELPWKVIN
+1 MDTDPELTWKVIK
-14 RLFNDDPQMMIRHH
+14 RLFKDDEQMMVRHH

-33 DFFGKGIFKI
+33 DFYGKGIFKI
-43 FRERNPIILQKEQ
+43 FNERNPIILQKEQ
-56 DPDTQEFNLRCELYL
+56 NPDTQEFNLRCELYL
-71 GGKNGDKVYFGKPV
+71 GGKNGDKVYFGKPI

-117 VFKIAVPDSG
+117 VFKIAEPAASG
-127 EGGTGGGGRRIEVT
+127 VGTEIKIT

-151 RFPIMIQS
+151 RFPIMVQS
-159 NHCILH
+159 NLCILH
-165 GLEPKARFY
+165 GLESKARFY

-195 ISQEKFADNMIY
+195 ISQEKFADNMLY

-213 DNVYTHAA
+213 DNIYTHAA

-242 APTSLLTNK
+242 APTTLLTNK
-251 QIVVNIPNVRSPV
+251 QIVVNIPNVRAPV

-279 DILEFC
+279 EILEFC
-285 LLDLDENAELL
+285 LLDLDENADML
-296 DNFIP
+296 DHFIP
-301 SIHDANKIFTQ
+301 SIHDANKVFTQ

-340 PQVGETNYIQKAYFL
+340 PQVGETNYIRKAYFL

-362 LRVSLKIDAP
+362 LRVSLKIDQP

-384 LSGALIFDLFKEYYA
+384 LSGTLIFDLFKEYYA
-399 LQQQHIRLSMDREY
+399 LQQQHIRLAMDREY

-418 KYEKNFVGLIQMN
+418 KYEKNFIGLIQMN

-441 ENGFKKA
+441 EDGFKKA

-454 ATEHTKRIGVIQ
+454 ASEHTKRIGVIQ

-523 LAFGTRITN
+523 LAFGTRVTN

-537 PMTLWLREVV
+537 PMMKWLREVV
-547 KMHLLEES
+547 KMHLLEEC
-555 TRMFLYYTTKV
+555 TRMFLFYTTKV

-573 GAVTRPEETMRLI
+573 GAITRPEETIRLI

-591 NALIPIYISCRW
+591 TALIPIYISCRW

-626 DEETGRPSYDKDEI
+626 DEETGRPSYDKEEI
-640 LEMIRGGKASWEQM
+640 LEMIQEGNASWEQM

-660 KSDPTFQA
+660 KSIDNFNPS
-668 AHCNYYTIDELYG
+668 HCNYYTIDELYG
-681 RAHDTS
+681 RANDTS
-687 ALSAKQKVSED
+687 ALSVKQKVAENI
-698 VARVNTIQDFRRLKA
+698 ARANTIEDFKRLRS
-713 TQAIIEYI
+713 TMAIIEYI

-731 SMTHKFERPVAASTG
+731 SMSHKLNIPDIDEDNDVEA
-746 TGSGSESD
+746 
-754 SGSGSGSSESESE
+754 GSS
-767 GESEKEEEVSEPVEE
+767 
-782 ESDVGSRGT
+782 GT
-791 GGLSPRTFAKA
+791 SKKSSLKTQKRAAT
-802 QEVDRRMR
+802 
-810 EKLRKD
+810 
-816 AQTGGAGGAAAVH
+816 TG
-829 KHRRKHRRRK
+829 KQ
-839 HRRSSSSKRRS
+839 
-850 NSLSADGKHYT
+850 YT
-861 HVEIHPSLV
+861 HVEIHPSLL

-917 INNGETPIVKSR
+917 INNGEVPIVKSR
-929 YLDLINRE
+929 YLDLINHE

-961 LFNEASIKRGMFRIT
+961 LFNEASVKRGMFRIT

-983 REESSSVRGAQRDTR
+983 REESSAVRGAQKDTR
-998 FANIQK
+998 FVNIQK
-1004 EGAIGIKPGYDYSY
+1004 EGAIGIKPGYDYSH

-1026 ENTEMDDKKVVIGM
+1026 ENTEMDDKKVVIGV
-1040 GSVSI
+1040 GSISI
-1045 QNEGAQMRDMSTM
+1045 QNEGGQMRDISVM

-1067 DKAFMTEGETGFRIG
+1067 DKAFMTEGDTGFRLA

-1097 FCSRCGQKGTVG
+1097 FCSRCGQKGTCG

-1150 KACVLTGGFGNC
+1150 KACVMHGGFGNC

-1179 TGYGYHSSGT
+1179 TNYGFHSSGT

-1199 QVKSDIYIGPTYYMR
+1199 QLKSDIYIGPTYYMR

-1256 GILGHGASHFLNESL
+1256 GILGHGAAHFLNESL

-1299 MSPMVDGPIKYSG
+1299 MSPMVDGPIQYSG
-1312 ALTDAAAAGGTAGGG
+1312 NLNESGGG
-1327 GASVIQMTKFGR
+1327 SVIQMSKFGR
-1339 SFSVVRIPYC
+1339 SFSIVRIPYC
-1349 LKLLMQELLVMN
+1349 LKLLIQELLVMN

-1366 ITDDNIDQLP
+1366 ITDENIDQLP

-1383 VYKVLK
+1383 IYKVLK
-1389 DGRGAMGVDDII
+1389 DNHGVMGVDDII
-1401 ERNRLAAGLKPRP
+1401 EKNRLAAGLKPSMRKNT
-1414 PVSSTQGR
+1414 SGM
-1422 GAAGADED
+1422 AGDEAGED
-1430 ESGKGSRVYLP
+1430 EEAGSGSRVYLS
-1441 SRSEAEEEAAA
+1441 SRGEEDEFNEFN
-1452 AAASG
+1452 SG
-1457 LGAGAFMKPLDV
+1457 KLLRPDIFSDV
-1469 DDHPEDIILDLD
+1469 DPVYLSTIDKLTFNLD
-1481 IDTKASIHNFGW
+1481 IDTKERIHNFGW
-1493 RFALKPD
+1493 RFAVKPD
-1500 IARQMRGAGG
+1500 IIKQLKTAKA
-1510 GKGGGGG
+1510 KGISSNETATGEFQV
-1517 GAAAAA
+1517 
-1523 MTIQDLT
+1523 TSLDDLNE
-1530 GEDLVLESVILDKNG
+1530 EDLVLESIILDKNG
-1545 EPTEQWSISG
+1545 EPTERWKING
-1555 AQWVGDYPTRFPDGW
+1555 AQWVGDYPTRFVN
-1570 LSGMLV
+1570 SN
-1576 YPDDSPIAPSD
+1576 
-1587 MVEEL
+1587 E
-1592 RKTRKPLNW
+1592 
-1601 VRAIITL
+1601 
-1608 IEKRITRKSRSAYE
+1608 ITRV
-1622 KTNNVMDENSR
+1622 TG
-1633 NIAANAKELERVS
+1633 
-1646 SEIERAKREGNVAEE
+1646 EIERAKREGNVAEE
-1661 ERLKVQ
+1661 EKLKVQ
-1667 MTRLTDERTTLN
+1667 LTRLTDERTKLN
-1679 ALRRDIEF
+1679 SVRRELEAEIEKE
-1687 SSGNEEAAA
+1687 NEEIRQSNEAAISMGA
-1696 AAAESDEGQPK
+1696 LSSPKYTGMDESPTDSHEDKLRNAVESFNAKMLDEYAKSPDNFPTSSPSGEEASDEGGYVPSSPK
-1707 TPGYSSILD
+1707 YSS
-1716 TSPVA
+1716 
-1721 PGGGGGGGAAEDAN
+1721 
-1735 RLRGAVASFN
+1735 
-1745 EKMLEKY
+1745 MW
-1752 GKDDENIPSTDTSAS
+1752 
-1767 TSEPSTPRTPPYSSS
+1767 
-1782 MFEGGGQ
+1782 EGGGSSSS
-1789 RGGGSHGR
+1789 RVNLR
-1797 GHTSNFIP
+1797 TNKYIP
-1805 QIPTGVL
+1805 QIPLSIL
-1812 ESYLSSRYSGG
+1812 ESHIRAKYGNNSSGG
-1823 AAMNPVQSAAMAPF
+1823 TNMIGMIGGASNHLHNGANGTQFNSQHQSQIPIMSAAAP
-1837 QQMGGGAGT
+1837 M
-1846 GGSNLG
+1846 
-1852 SMMTMNVP
+1852 MNVP
-1860 VVATMPMA
+1860 LIATMPMTTMIQQNPA
-1868 GMMPVQAQGGGGGG
+1868 ANMVGTSNPVGVNNISVSHGTTNANQSGGG
-1882 GGGGGQFPG
+1882 
-1891 QAQQSQQAQQPAAQT
+1891 SDII
-1906 GGAAPPMASPT
+1906 
-1917 PNEAGVK
+1917 PNAEGVK
-1924 TFSINLHR
+1924 TLSIKI

>member
-1 MDSDPELPWKVIN
+1 MDSDPELPWKVIQ
-14 RLFNDDPQMMIRHH
+14 RLFDDDPQMMVRHH

-71 GGKNGDKVYFGKPV
+71 GGKNGDKVYFGKPI

-117 VFKIAVPDSG
+117 VFKIAVPDDTAAS
-127 EGGTGGGGRRIEVT
+127 GRRIEVT

-159 NHCILH
+159 NMCILH
-165 GLEPKARFY
+165 GLEPKARFF

-195 ISQEKFADNMIY
+195 ISQEKFADNMLY

-242 APTSLLTNK
+242 APTTLLTNK

-264 PLFIVMRALGVISDR
+264 PLFIVMRALGVLSDR

-285 LLDLDENAELL
+285 LLDLDENADLL
-296 DNFIP
+296 DHFIP
-301 SIHDANKIFTQ
+301 SIHDANKVFTQ

-362 LRVSLKIDAP
+362 LRVSLKLDAP

-384 LSGALIFDLFKEYYA
+384 LSGSLIYDLFKEYYA

-491 KIVKPRMLHGSQWG
+491 KVTKPRMLHGSQWG

-532 HCSAY
+532 QCSAY
-537 PMTLWLREVV
+537 PMMQWLREVV
-547 KMHLLEES
+547 KMQLLEEC

-591 NALIPIYISCRW
+591 NALIPIYISCQW
-603 DIKNNEIHIYTDA
+603 DIKNNEIHVYTDA

-626 DEETGRPSYDKDEI
+626 DEDTGRPSYDKDEI
-640 LEMIRGGKASWEQM
+640 LEMIRAGKASWQQM
-654 TTGFTA
+654 TTGFTS
-660 KSDPTFQA
+660 KSDPTFNPS
-668 AHCNYYTIDELYG
+668 HCNYYTIDELYG
-681 RAHDTS
+681 HAHDTS
-687 ALSAKQKVSED
+687 ALAAKQKVAED
-698 VARVNTIQDFRRLKA
+698 VARVNTIEDFRRLKA

-731 SMTHKFERPVAASTG
+731 SMSHKFERPGASEEKG
-746 TGSGSESD
+746 KKHSSGDSGSESD
-754 SGSGSGSSESESE
+754 SADSGSE
-767 GESEKEEEVSEPVEE
+767 GEGEHS
-782 ESDVGSRGT
+782 VGGSGRARSRG
-791 GGLSPRTFAKA
+791 
-802 QEVDRRMR
+802 
-810 EKLRKD
+810 
-816 AQTGGAGGAAAVH
+816 
-829 KHRRKHRRRK
+829 HRRRHSYR
-839 HRRSSSSKRRS
+839 HRARVLSS
-850 NSLSADGKHYT
+850 DGKQYT
-861 HVEIHPSLV
+861 HIEIHPSLL

-917 INNGETPIVKSR
+917 INNGEVPIVKSR
-929 YLDLINRE
+929 YLDLINHE

-943 NAIVA
+943 NAVVA

-983 REESSSVRGAQRDTR
+983 HEESSSVRGAQRDTR

-1018 LDDNGLIR
+1018 LDENGLIR

-1045 QNEGAQMRDMSTM
+1045 HNDGGQMRDMSVM

-1097 FCSRCGQKGTVG
+1097 FCSRCGQKGTCG

-1150 KACVLTGGFGNC
+1150 KACVLHGGFGNC

-1179 TGYGYHSSGT
+1179 TEYGFHSSGT

-1199 QVKSDIYIGPTYYMR
+1199 QIKSDIYIGPTYYMR

-1256 GILGHGASHFLNESL
+1256 GILGHGAAHFLNESL
-1271 MVRGDEYHMAVCNKS
+1271 MVRGDEYYMAVCNKS
-1286 GMIAIYNPNQNLF
+1286 GMIAIYNPTQNLF
-1299 MSPMVDGPIKYSG
+1299 MSPMVDGPIKFSG
-1312 ALTDAAAAGGTAGGG
+1312 NLTDAAAGADGGS
-1327 GASVIQMTKFGR
+1327 GASVIHMTKFGR
-1339 SFSVVRIPYC
+1339 SFSIVRIPYC
-1349 LKLLMQELLVMN
+1349 LKLLMQELIVMN

-1366 ITDDNIDQLP
+1366 ITEDNIDQLP
-1376 SMSYSNN
+1376 SMSYSKN
-1383 VYKVLK
+1383 VYRVLK
-1389 DGRGAMGVDDII
+1389 DGKGAMSVDDII
-1401 ERNRLAAGLKPRP
+1401 ERNRLAAGLKPRDM
-1414 PVSSTQGR
+1414 
-1422 GAAGADED
+1422 AALSRKDATTAETATGVGMERDE
-1430 ESGKGSRVYLP
+1430 EEEATTGSRVYLP
-1441 SRSEAEEEAAA
+1441 SRGEQEEEERMSAQELRTAANA
-1452 AAASG
+1452 TAK
-1457 LGAGAFMKPLDV
+1457 FDPDERIDEIV
-1469 DDHPEDIILDLD
+1469 PDLD
-1481 IDTKASIHNFGW
+1481 IDTKQSIHNLGW
-1493 RFALKPD
+1493 RFALKADVVRQLQGDRATSSGKIPTITASD
-1500 IARQMRGAGG
+1500 INS
-1510 GKGGGGG
+1510 
-1517 GAAAAA
+1517 
-1523 MTIQDLT
+1523 
-1530 GEDLVLESVILDKNG
+1530 EDLVLESVILDKNG
-1545 EPTEQWSISG
+1545 EPTERWTISG
-1555 AQWVGDYPTRFPDGW
+1555 RQWVGDYPTRYPDGW
-1570 LSGMLV
+1570 LSEMLV
-1576 YPDDSPIAPSD
+1576 YPDDTPISPSD

-1592 RKTRKPLNW
+1592 RATRKPLNW
-1601 VRAIITL
+1601 VTSIISL
-1608 IEKRITRKSRSAYE
+1608 MDKYGRRKMAR
-1622 KTNNVMDENSR
+1622 KGPVTTQNVALDENER
-1633 NIAANAKELERVS
+1633 NLYENERETQKVS
-1646 SEIERAKREGNVAEE
+1646 NEISRAKREGNVAEE

-1667 MTRLTDERTTLN
+1667 LTRLADERTRLDS
-1679 ALRRDIEF
+1679 LRREMKREIEAEEERQRREYAP
-1687 SSGNEEAAA
+1687 SSP
-1696 AAAESDEGQPK
+1696 Q
-1707 TPGYSSILD
+1707 YSSIFTPEGTPD
-1716 TSPVA
+1716 EQ
-1721 PGGGGGGGAAEDAN
+1721 AEEV
-1735 RLRGAVASFN
+1735 RRAVGSFN
-1745 EKMLEKY
+1745 AKMLEKY
-1752 GKDDENIPSTDTSAS
+1752 GENDENIPESDGFS
-1767 TSEPSTPRTPPYSSS
+1767 PRTPSSPAYSSMYS
-1782 MFEGGGQ
+1782 GGGT
-1789 RGGGSHGR
+1789 RLHHDGAGGGK
-1797 GHTSNFIP
+1797 FIP
-1805 QIPTGVL
+1805 QIPSMVL
-1812 ESYLSSRYSGG
+1812 ENYLNSKYGVSAKHTTTLHNSEPQTFMSGG
-1823 AAMNPVQSAAMAPF
+1823 M
-1837 QQMGGGAGT
+1837 MGGGIAGN
-1846 GGSNLG
+1846 SIP
-1852 SMMTMNVP
+1852 TMNIP

-1868 GMMPVQAQGGGGGG
+1868 GMMPIQSQQSSQQQASHQS
-1882 GGGGGQFPG
+1882 
-1891 QAQQSQQAQQPAAQT
+1891 QQSQQQPQSSQQVGGTSGTGTGASQTIEPNAQ
-1906 GGAAPPMASPT
+1906 
-1917 PNEAGVK
+1917 GVK
-1924 TFSINLHR
+1924 TFSIRM

>member
-1 MDSDPELPWKVIN
+1 MDSDPELPWKVIQ
-14 RLFNDDPQMMIRHH
+14 RLFDDDPQMMVRHH

-43 FRERNPIILQKEQ
+43 FRERNPIVLQKEQ

-71 GGKNGDKVYFGKPV
+71 GGKNGDKVYFGKPI

-110 IHYDVDV
+110 IHYDIDV
-117 VFKIAVPDSG
+117 VFKIAVPD
-127 EGGTGGGGRRIEVT
+127 ETAGGSGRRIEVT

-159 NHCILH
+159 NMCILH

-195 ISQEKFADNMIY
+195 ISQEKFADNMLY

-242 APTSLLTNK
+242 APTTLLTNK

-264 PLFIVMRALGVISDR
+264 PLFIVMRALGVLSDR

-296 DNFIP
+296 DHFIP

-333 ILMNYFL
+333 ILMNYLL

-362 LRVSLKIDAP
+362 LRVSLKLDPP

-384 LSGALIFDLFKEYYA
+384 LSGSLIFDLFKEYYA

-454 ATEHTKRIGVIQ
+454 ATDHTKRIGVIQ

-491 KIVKPRMLHGSQWG
+491 KVTKPRMLHGSQWG

-523 LAFGTRITN
+523 LAFGTRVTN
-532 HCSAY
+532 QCSAY
-537 PMTLWLREVV
+537 PMMQWLREVV
-547 KMHLLEES
+547 KMQLLEEC

-591 NALIPIYISCRW
+591 NALIPIYISCQW
-603 DIKNNEIHIYTDA
+603 DIKNNEIHVYTDA

-626 DEETGRPSYDKDEI
+626 DEDTGRPSYDKDEI
-640 LEMIRGGKASWEQM
+640 LEMIRSGKASWEQM
-654 TTGFTA
+654 TTGFTS
-660 KSDPTFQA
+660 KSDPTFNPS
-668 AHCNYYTIDELYG
+668 HCNYYTIDELYS

-687 ALSAKQKVSED
+687 ALAAKQKVAED
-698 VARVNTIQDFRRLKA
+698 VARVNTIEDFKRLKA

-731 SMTHKFERPVAASTG
+731 SMSHKFERPVAG
-746 TGSGSESD
+746 GEDRKMKKNGSGEGDESE
-754 SGSGSGSSESESE
+754 SGSSESENE
-767 GESEKEEEVSEPVEE
+767 GEH
-782 ESDVGSRGT
+782 T
-791 GGLSPRTFAKA
+791 GQGRA
-802 QEVDRRMR
+802 
-810 EKLRKD
+810 
-816 AQTGGAGGAAAVH
+816 
-829 KHRRKHRRRK
+829 RRRRSRSYR
-839 HRRSSSSKRRS
+839 HRARVLSS
-850 NSLSADGKHYT
+850 DGKQYT
-861 HVEIHPSLV
+861 HVEIHPSLL

-917 INNGETPIVKSR
+917 INNGEVPIIKSR
-929 YLDLINRE
+929 YLDLINHE

-943 NAIVA
+943 NAVVA

-961 LFNEASIKRGMFRIT
+961 LFNEASVKRGMFRIT
-976 YYNMYEA
+976 YYNMYES
-983 REESSSVRGAQRDTR
+983 REESSSVRGATRDTR

-1004 EGAIGIKPGYDYSY
+1004 EGAIGIKPGYDYSH
-1018 LDDNGLIR
+1018 LDEHGLIR

-1045 QNEGAQMRDMSTM
+1045 HNDGGQMRDMSVM

-1097 FCSRCGQKGTVG
+1097 FCSRCGQKGTCG

-1150 KACVLTGGFGNC
+1150 KACVLHGGFGNC

-1179 TGYGYHSSGT
+1179 TEYGFHSSGT

-1199 QVKSDIYIGPTYYMR
+1199 QIKSDIYIGPTYYMR

-1256 GILGHGASHFLNESL
+1256 GILGHGAAHFLNESL

-1286 GMIAIYNPNQNLF
+1286 GMIAIYNPTQNLF
-1299 MSPMVDGPIKYSG
+1299 MSPMVDGPIQFSG
-1312 ALTDAAAAGGTAGGG
+1312 SLNDSSASG
-1327 GASVIQMTKFGR
+1327 GASVIHMTKFGR
-1339 SFSVVRIPYC
+1339 SFSIVRIPYC
-1349 LKLLMQELLVMN
+1349 LKLLMQELIVMN

-1366 ITDDNIDQLP
+1366 ITEDNIDQLP
-1376 SMSYSNN
+1376 SMSYSKN
-1383 VYKVLK
+1383 VYRVLK
-1389 DGRGAMGVDDII
+1389 DGKGAMGVDDII
-1401 ERNRLAAGLKPRP
+1401 ERNRLAAGLKPRDMRKVAEDAAARTGV
-1414 PVSSTQGR
+1414 PVVGD
-1422 GAAGADED
+1422 AHDE
-1430 ESGKGSRVYLP
+1430 EEATIGSRVYLP
-1441 SRSEAEEEAAA
+1441 SRSEQEEEEQRMSSSMSAQDQRNAK
-1452 AAASG
+1452 
-1457 LGAGAFMKPLDV
+1457 FDPDERI
-1469 DDHPEDIILDLD
+1469 DEIITDLD
-1481 IDTKASIHNFGW
+1481 IDTKQSIRNLGW
-1493 RFALKPD
+1493 RFALKAD
-1500 IARQMRGAGG
+1500 VLRQLQAGDG
-1510 GKGGGGG
+1510 SAKSGKIP
-1517 GAAAAA
+1517 
-1523 MTIQDLT
+1523 TITSGDVNS
-1530 GEDLVLESVILDKNG
+1530 EDLVLESVILDKNG
-1545 EPTEQWSISG
+1545 EPTERWSISG
-1555 AQWVGDYPTRFPDGW
+1555 RQWVGDYPTRYPDGW
-1570 LSGMLV
+1570 LSEMLV
-1576 YPDDSPIAPSD
+1576 YPDDTPISPSD
-1587 MVEEL
+1587 MVEQL
-1592 RKTRKPLNW
+1592 RATRKPMNW
-1601 VRAIITL
+1601 VTSIISL
-1608 IEKRITRKSRSAYE
+1608 MDKYARRKIANSQSSTTTTGVKSQNEIAL
-1622 KTNNVMDENSR
+1622 DENERSLAENER
-1633 NIAANAKELERVS
+1633 ETQRVS
-1646 SEIERAKREGNVAEE
+1646 NEIARAKREGNIAEE

-1667 MTRLTDERTTLN
+1667 MTRLADERVKLDSV
-1679 ALRRDIEF
+1679 RREMKREMEADEERQRREYSP
-1687 SSGNEEAAA
+1687 SS
-1696 AAAESDEGQPK
+1696 PK
-1707 TPGYSSILD
+1707 YSSIFTPQGVPD
-1716 TSPVA
+1716 EQQQADEV
-1721 PGGGGGGGAAEDAN
+1721 
-1735 RLRGAVASFN
+1735 RRAVGSFN
-1745 EKMLEKY
+1745 AKMLEKY
-1752 GKDDENIPSTDTSAS
+1752 GENDENIPETDVF
-1767 TSEPSTPRTPPYSSS
+1767 TPRTPSSPAYTS
-1782 MFEGGGQ
+1782 MFEDDSQRGGGQ
-1789 RGGGSHGR
+1789 RGGGGK
-1797 GHTSNFIP
+1797 FIP
-1805 QIPTGVL
+1805 QIPSAVL
-1812 ESYLSSRYSGG
+1812 ENYLNSKYGVSSKHVTETITPMSG
-1823 AAMNPVQSAAMAPF
+1823 MMT
-1837 QQMGGGAGT
+1837 GGG
-1846 GGSNLG
+1846 GSGVGLG
-1852 SMMTMNVP
+1852 SLPTMNIP

-1868 GMMPVQAQGGGGGG
+1868 GMMPVQQGPVAAAAAAAAGAQLGGQPAAAVAAQQGGQQLGGGGS
-1882 GGGGGQFPG
+1882 GQG
-1891 QAQQSQQAQQPAAQT
+1891 QQQTNEPNAQ
-1906 GGAAPPMASPT
+1906 
-1917 PNEAGVK
+1917 GVK
-1924 TFSINLHR
+1924 TFSIRM

>member
-1 MDSDPELPWKVIN
+1 MDSDPELPWKVIQ
-14 RLFNDDPQMMIRHH
+14 RLFDDDPQMMVRHH

-33 DFFGKGIFKI
+33 DFFGKGIYKI

-71 GGKNGDKVYFGKPV
+71 GGKNGDKVYFGKPI

-117 VFKIAVPDSG
+117 VFKIAVPDDT
-127 EGGTGGGGRRIEVT
+127 GGGGGGGRRIEVT

-159 NHCILH
+159 NNCILH

-195 ISQEKFADNMIY
+195 ISQEKFADNMLY
-207 IRENNE
+207 IRKNNE
-213 DNVYTHAA
+213 DNMYTHAA

-242 APTSLLTNK
+242 APTTLLTNK

-264 PLFIVMRALGVISDR
+264 PLFIVFRALGVLSDR
-279 DILEFC
+279 EILEYC
-285 LLDLDENAELL
+285 LLDLDEHAELL
-296 DNFIP
+296 DHFIP

-362 LRVSLKIDAP
+362 LRVSLNIDAP
-372 TDRDSFKFKRIE
+372 TDRDSFRFKRIE
-384 LSGALIFDLFKEYYA
+384 LSGSLIYDLFKEYYA

-441 ENGFKKA
+441 ESGFKKA

-454 ATEHTKRIGVIQ
+454 ATDHTKRIGVIQ

-491 KIVKPRMLHGSQWG
+491 KVVAPRMLHGSQWG

-523 LAFGTRITN
+523 LAFGTRVTN
-532 HCSAY
+532 QCSAY
-537 PMTLWLREVV
+537 PMMQWLREVV
-547 KMHLLEES
+547 KMYILEEC
-555 TRMFLYYTTKV
+555 TRMFLHYTTKV

-573 GAVTRPEETMRLI
+573 GAITRPDETMRLI

-591 NALIPIYISCRW
+591 NALIPIYVSCRW
-603 DIKNNEIHIYTDA
+603 DIKNNEIHIFTDA

-626 DEETGRPSYDKDEI
+626 DEDTGRPSYDKDEI

-668 AHCNYYTIDELYG
+668 GHCRYYTIDELYG
-681 RAHDTS
+681 HAHDTS
-687 ALSAKQKVSED
+687 ALSAKQKVAES
-698 VARVNTIQDFRRLKA
+698 VARVNTIEDFRRLKA

-731 SMTHKFERPVAASTG
+731 SMSHGFERPVAPADTAAD
-746 TGSGSESD
+746 TAAAEKSD
-754 SGSGSGSSESESE
+754 SSESE
-767 GESEKEEEVSEPVEE
+767 GEGMSNDDK
-782 ESDVGSRGT
+782 G
-791 GGLSPRTFAKA
+791 
-802 QEVDRRMR
+802 RR
-810 EKLRKD
+810 
-816 AQTGGAGGAAAVH
+816 
-829 KHRRKHRRRK
+829 HRYRRR
-839 HRRSSSSKRRS
+839 HRPHHARVLSS
-850 NSLSADGKHYT
+850 DGKQYT
-861 HVEIHPSLV
+861 HVEIHPSLL

-917 INNGETPIVKSR
+917 INNGEVPIVKSR
-929 YLDLINRE
+929 YLDLINHE

-961 LFNEASIKRGMFRIT
+961 LFNEASVKRGMFRIT

-1045 QNEGAQMRDMSTM
+1045 HNDGGQLRDMSVM

-1067 DKAFMTEGETGFRIG
+1067 DKAFITEGETGFRIG
-1082 KVRIREERFPSIGDK
+1082 KIRIREERFPAIGDK
-1097 FCSRCGQKGTVG
+1097 FCSRCGQKGTCG
-1109 LIIPEKDMPFTKDG
+1109 LIIPEQDMPFTKDG

-1150 KACVLTGGFGNC
+1150 KACVLHGGFGNC

-1179 TGYGYHSSGT
+1179 TGYGFHSSGT

-1199 QVKSDIYIGPTYYMR
+1199 EIKSDIYIGPTYYMR

-1256 GILGHGASHFLNESL
+1256 GILGHGAAHFLNESL
-1271 MVRGDEYHMAVCNKS
+1271 MVRGDEYYMAVCNKS

-1299 MSPMVDGPIKYSG
+1299 MSPMVDGPI
-1312 ALTDAAAAGGTAGGG
+1312 T
-1327 GASVIQMTKFGR
+1327 
-1339 SFSVVRIPYC
+1339 
-1349 LKLLMQELLVMN
+1349 
-1361 VQMRI
+1361 
-1366 ITDDNIDQLP
+1366 
-1376 SMSYSNN
+1376 
-1383 VYKVLK
+1383 
-1389 DGRGAMGVDDII
+1389 
-1401 ERNRLAAGLKPRP
+1401 LA
-1414 PVSSTQGR
+1414 
-1422 GAAGADED
+1422 
-1430 ESGKGSRVYLP
+1430 
-1441 SRSEAEEEAAA
+1441 
-1452 AAASG
+1452 
-1457 LGAGAFMKPLDV
+1457 
-1469 DDHPEDIILDLD
+1469 
-1481 IDTKASIHNFGW
+1481 
-1493 RFALKPD
+1493 
-1500 IARQMRGAGG
+1500 
-1510 GKGGGGG
+1510 
-1517 GAAAAA
+1517 
-1523 MTIQDLT
+1523 
-1530 GEDLVLESVILDKNG
+1530 LVL
-1545 EPTEQWSISG
+1545 
-1555 AQWVGDYPTRFPDGW
+1555 
-1570 LSGMLV
+1570 LSTM
-1576 YPDDSPIAPSD
+1576 I
-1587 MVEEL
+1587 
-1592 RKTRKPLNW
+1592 
-1601 VRAIITL
+1601 
-1608 IEKRITRKSRSAYE
+1608 
-1622 KTNNVMDENSR
+1622 
-1633 NIAANAKELERVS
+1633 
-1646 SEIERAKREGNVAEE
+1646 
-1661 ERLKVQ
+1661 
-1667 MTRLTDERTTLN
+1667 
-1679 ALRRDIEF
+1679 
-1687 SSGNEEAAA
+1687 
-1696 AAAESDEGQPK
+1696 
-1707 TPGYSSILD
+1707 
-1716 TSPVA
+1716 
-1721 PGGGGGGGAAEDAN
+1721 
-1735 RLRGAVASFN
+1735 
-1745 EKMLEKY
+1745 
-1752 GKDDENIPSTDTSAS
+1752 
-1767 TSEPSTPRTPPYSSS
+1767 
-1782 MFEGGGQ
+1782 
-1789 RGGGSHGR
+1789 H
-1797 GHTSNFIP
+1797 FI
-1805 QIPTGVL
+1805 
-1812 ESYLSSRYSGG
+1812 
-1823 AAMNPVQSAAMAPF
+1823 
-1837 QQMGGGAGT
+1837 
-1846 GGSNLG
+1846 
-1852 SMMTMNVP
+1852 
-1860 VVATMPMA
+1860 
-1868 GMMPVQAQGGGGGG
+1868 
-1882 GGGGGQFPG
+1882 
-1891 QAQQSQQAQQPAAQT
+1891 
-1906 GGAAPPMASPT
+1906 
-1917 PNEAGVK
+1917 
-1924 TFSINLHR
+1924 

>member
-1 MDSDPELPWKVIN
+1 MDSDPELPWKVIQ
-14 RLFNDDPQMMIRHH
+14 RLFEDDPQMMVRHH

-71 GGKNGDKVYFGKPV
+71 GGKNGDKVYFGKPI

-117 VFKIAVPDSG
+117 VFKIAGADRG
-127 EGGTGGGGRRIEVT
+127 EGGNGRRVEVT

-159 NHCILH
+159 NQCIMH

-195 ISQEKFADNMIY
+195 ISQEKFADNMLY
-207 IRENNE
+207 IRANNE

-242 APTSLLTNK
+242 APTTLLTNK

-279 DILEFC
+279 EILEFC

-296 DNFIP
+296 DHFIP

-362 LRVSLKIDAP
+362 LRVSLKIDPP

-384 LSGALIFDLFKEYYA
+384 LSGSLIYDLFKEYYA

-418 KYEKNFVGLIQMN
+418 KYEKNFIGLIQMN

-441 ENGFKKA
+441 EDGFKKA

-454 ATEHTKRIGVIQ
+454 ATDHTKRIGVIQ

-491 KIVKPRMLHGSQWG
+491 KVVAPRMLHGSQWG

-523 LAFGTRITN
+523 LAFGARVTN
-532 HCSAY
+532 QCSAY

-547 KMHLLEES
+547 KMHLLEEC

-591 NALIPIYISCRW
+591 NALIPIYVSCRW
-603 DIKNNEIHIYTDA
+603 DIKSNEIHVFTDA

-626 DEETGRPSYDKDEI
+626 DDDTGRPSYDKDEI
-640 LEMIRGGKASWEQM
+640 MEMIRAGKASWEQM

-660 KSDPTFQA
+660 KSDPTFNPS
-668 AHCNYYTIDELYG
+668 HCNYYTIDELYG
-681 RAHDTS
+681 RAQDTS

-698 VARVNTIQDFRRLKA
+698 VARVNTIEDFRRLKA

-731 SMTHKFERPVAASTG
+731 SMSHKFERPVAVDAVTG
-746 TGSGSESD
+746 EKRKHADRASD
-754 SGSGSGSSESESE
+754 SGSGSESESSDDDERKSGE
-767 GESEKEEEVSEPVEE
+767 GADAGEGAEAGEGADAGEGAQE
-782 ESDVGSRGT
+782 GGARSRSK
-791 GGLSPRTFAKA
+791 SPRK
-802 QEVDRRMR
+802 RRG
-810 EKLRKD
+810 
-816 AQTGGAGGAAAVH
+816 Q
-829 KHRRKHRRRK
+829 HRRHSRRRRRHSHH
-839 HRRSSSSKRRS
+839 HRARVLSS
-850 NSLSADGKHYT
+850 DGKQYT
-861 HVEIHPSLV
+861 HVEIHPSLL

-917 INNGETPIVKSR
+917 INNGEIPIVKSR
-929 YLDLINRE
+929 YLDLINHE

-1045 QNEGAQMRDMSTM
+1045 QNDGGQMRDMSTM

-1067 DKAFMTEGETGFRIG
+1067 DKAFMTEGEKGFRIG

-1123 IRPDIIINPHAIP
+1123 LRPDIIINPHAIP

-1150 KACVLTGGFGNC
+1150 KACVLHGGFGNC

-1170 KHESFGSVL
+1170 KHESFGSIL
-1179 TGYGYHSSGT
+1179 TEYGYHSSGT
-1189 EVLYNGMTGE
+1189 EILYNGMTGE

-1256 GILGHGASHFLNESL
+1256 GILGHGAAHFLNESL

-1299 MSPMVDGPIKYSG
+1299 MSPMVDGPIQYSG
-1312 ALTDAAAAGGTAGGG
+1312 SLTDTNAADAAGAAGAT
-1327 GASVIQMTKFGR
+1327 GASVIHMTKFGR
-1339 SFSVVRIPYC
+1339 SFSIVRIPYC

-1366 ITDDNIDQLP
+1366 ITEDNIDQLP
-1376 SMSYSNN
+1376 SMSYSKN

-1389 DGRGAMGVDDII
+1389 DGKGAMGVDDII
-1401 ERNRLAAGLKPRP
+1401 ERNRLAAGLRPRDMAAARKKD
-1414 PVSSTQGR
+1414 SSAV
-1422 GAAGADED
+1422 GAAAGEYDE
-1430 ESGKGSRVYLP
+1430 EEEAAIGSRVYLP
-1441 SRSEAEEEAAA
+1441 SRSEDDDAGGAAAGMGRGAAA
-1452 AAASG
+1452 AAT
-1457 LGAGAFMKPLDV
+1457 FDPDE
-1469 DDHPEDIILDLD
+1469 HPEELIMDLD
-1481 IDTKASIHNFGW
+1481 IDTKQSIRNLGW
-1493 RFALKPD
+1493 RFALKDD
-1500 IARQMRGAGG
+1500 IARQMRGS
-1510 GKGGGGG
+1510 G
-1517 GAAAAA
+1517 GA
-1523 MTIQDLT
+1523 TEPLKPSDIT
-1530 GEDLVLESVILDKNG
+1530 GEDLVLESVIMDKNG
-1545 EPTEQWSISG
+1545 EPTERWTISG
-1555 AQWVGDYPTRFPDGW
+1555 RQWTGDYPTRFPDGW
-1570 LSGMLV
+1570 LSEMLM
-1576 YPDDSPIAPSD
+1576 YPDDVPISPSE
-1587 MVEEL
+1587 MVDEL
-1592 RKTRKPLNW
+1592 RKIRKPLNW
-1601 VRAIITL
+1601 VLAIITL
-1608 IEKRITRKSRSAYE
+1608 IERYTRRKMKSPVE
-1622 KTNNVMDENSR
+1622 GDNVAMAENMR
-1633 NIAANAKELERVS
+1633 NIETNTTETARVS

-1667 MTRLTDERTTLN
+1667 MTRLTDERVKLD
-1679 ALRRDIEF
+1679 AIRREMDQDAATSILPMTPEF
-1687 SSGNEEAAA
+1687 SS
-1696 AAAESDEGQPK
+1696 
-1707 TPGYSSILD
+1707 SSV
-1716 TSPVA
+1716 PAGEV
-1721 PGGGGGGGAAEDAN
+1721 DADQV
-1735 RLRGAVASFN
+1735 RGAVASFN
-1745 EKMLEKY
+1745 TKMLEKY
-1752 GKDDENIPSTDTSAS
+1752 GENDQEIPESDGY
-1767 TSEPSTPRTPPYSSS
+1767 TPRTPMSPAYSS
-1782 MFEGGGQ
+1782 MFEGDDQ
-1789 RGGGSHGR
+1789 RGGGGIRRR
-1797 GHTSNFIP
+1797 GSGTGKYIP
-1805 QIPTGVL
+1805 QIPMGVV
-1812 ESYLSSRYSGG
+1812 ENYLRSKYGGSSGG
-1823 AAMNPVQSAAMAPF
+1823 GGGSGTSAGPGIGMNSGFMT
-1837 QQMGGGAGT
+1837 GGAGA
-1846 GGSNLG
+1846 GNNIGFP
-1852 SMMTMNVP
+1852 TMNIP

-1868 GMMPVQAQGGGGGG
+1868 GMMPIQQQSGGGGGG
-1882 GGGGGQFPG
+1882 GNGGAG
-1891 QAQQSQQAQQPAAQT
+1891 QAQQAQAPQAQGQGPAQVGGGNGGGPEPNAQ
-1906 GGAAPPMASPT
+1906 
-1917 PNEAGVK
+1917 GVK
-1924 TFSINLHR
+1924 TFSIKL

>member
-1 MDSDPELPWKVIN
+1 MDSDPELPWKVIR
-14 RLFNDDPQMMIRHH
+14 RLFEDDPQMMVRHH

-71 GGKNGDKVYFGKPV
+71 GGKNGDKIYFGKPI

-99 ARLRNMTYGTT
+99 GRLRNMTYGTT

-117 VFKIAVPDSG
+117 VFKIAVPNN
-127 EGGTGGGGRRIEVT
+127 EGGGGGGGSSRIEVT

-195 ISQEKFADNMIY
+195 ISQEKFADNMLY

-213 DNVYTHAA
+213 DNMYTHAA
-221 DIRTVSEDASK
+221 DVRTVSEDASK

-242 APTSLLTNK
+242 APTTLLTNK
-251 QIVVNIPNVRSPV
+251 QFVVNIPNVRSPV
-264 PLFIVMRALGVISDR
+264 PLFIVFRALGILSDR

-285 LLDLDENAELL
+285 LLDLDEHAELL
-296 DNFIP
+296 DHFIP

-355 GNMVYKL
+355 GNIVYKL
-362 LRVSLKIDAP
+362 LRVSLKIDQP

-384 LSGALIFDLFKEYYA
+384 LSGTLIFDLFKEYYA
-399 LQQQHIRLSMDREY
+399 LQQQHIRLAMDREY

-418 KYEKNFVGLIQMN
+418 KYEKNFVGLVQMN

-441 ENGFKKA
+441 EDGFKKA

-454 ATEHTKRIGVIQ
+454 ATDHTKRIGVIQ

-513 DGANIGFHKH
+513 DGSNIGFHKH
-523 LAFGTRITN
+523 LAFGARVTN
-532 HCSAY
+532 QCSAY

-547 KMHLLEES
+547 KMHLLEEC
-555 TRMFLYYTTKV
+555 TRMFLHYTTKM

-591 NALIPIYISCRW
+591 NALIPIYVSCSW
-603 DIKNNEIHIYTDA
+603 DIKNNEIHIFTDA

-626 DEETGRPSYDKDEI
+626 DDDTGRPSYDKDEI
-640 LEMIRGGKASWEQM
+640 LEMIRAGKASWEQM
-654 TTGFTA
+654 TTGFTV
-660 KSDPTFQA
+660 KSDPTFNPS
-668 AHCNYYTIDELYG
+668 HCNYYTIDELYG
-681 RAHDTS
+681 RANDTS

-698 VARVNTIQDFRRLKA
+698 VARVNTIEDFRQLKA
-713 TQAIIEYI
+713 TQAILEYI

-731 SMTHKFERPVAASTG
+731 SMSHKFERPVAGEEGAMNR
-746 TGSGSESD
+746 ERRE
-754 SGSGSGSSESESE
+754 SESESSSSASAS
-767 GESEKEEEVSEPVEE
+767 ESETE
-782 ESDVGSRGT
+782 ESG
-791 GGLSPRTFAKA
+791 
-802 QEVDRRMR
+802 QE
-810 EKLRKD
+810 
-816 AQTGGAGGAAAVH
+816 GGAKGD
-829 KHRRKHRRRK
+829 KKPSRRKERKRKHSSTSSRRR
-839 HRRSSSSKRRS
+839 HRARVLSS
-850 NSLSADGKHYT
+850 DGKQYT
-861 HVEIHPSLV
+861 HVEIHPSLL

-904 SNYQVRIDKMGVV
+904 SNYQVRIDKMGVI
-917 INNGETPIVKSR
+917 INNGEVPIVKSR
-929 YLDLINRE
+929 YLDFINHE

-1045 QNEGAQMRDMSTM
+1045 HNDGGQMRDMSTM

-1067 DKAFMTEGETGFRIG
+1067 DKAFMTEGEKGFRIG

-1150 KACVLTGGFGNC
+1150 KACVLHGGFGNC

-1179 TGYGYHSSGT
+1179 TEYGYHSSGT
-1189 EVLYNGMTGE
+1189 QVLYNGMTGE
-1199 QVKSDIYIGPTYYMR
+1199 EIKSDIYIGPTYYMR

-1256 GILGHGASHFLNESL
+1256 GILGHGAAHFLNESL
-1271 MVRGDEYHMAVCNKS
+1271 MVRGDEYYMAVCNKS

-1299 MSPMVDGPIKYSG
+1299 MSPMVDGPIQYSG
-1312 ALTDAAAAGGTAGGG
+1312 SLTDAGGVGGDSGGGG
-1327 GASVIQMTKFGR
+1327 GATGASVIHMTKFGR
-1339 SFSVVRIPYC
+1339 SFSIVRIPYC
-1349 LKLLMQELLVMN
+1349 LKLLMQELIVMN

-1366 ITDDNIDQLP
+1366 ITEDNIDQLP
-1376 SMSYSNN
+1376 SMSYSKN

-1389 DGRGAMGVDDII
+1389 DNKGAMGVDDII
-1401 ERNRLAAGLKPRP
+1401 ERNRIAAGLKPRDMAARKNAVGS
-1414 PVSSTQGR
+1414 VS
-1422 GAAGADED
+1422 AKDEEED
-1430 ESGKGSRVYLP
+1430 TTGSRVYLP
-1441 SRSEAEEEAAA
+1441 SRSEQEEEMNAPFS
-1452 AAASG
+1452 AS
-1457 LGAGAFMKPLDV
+1457 ANASSSSFDPDER
-1469 DDHPEDIILDLD
+1469 PEEIIIDLD
-1481 IDTKASIHNFGW
+1481 IDTKQSIRNLGW
-1493 RFALKPD
+1493 RFALKTD
-1500 IARQMRGAGG
+1500 IARQMRGSGAGVAG
-1510 GKGGGGG
+1510 QAKL
-1517 GAAAAA
+1517 APSDI
-1523 MTIQDLT
+1523 TR
-1530 GEDLVLESVILDKNG
+1530 EDLVLESVILDKNG
-1545 EPTEQWSISG
+1545 EPTERWTISG
-1555 AQWVGDYPTRFPDGW
+1555 PQWVGDYPTRYPDGW
-1570 LSGMLV
+1570 LSEMLI
-1576 YPDDSPIAPSD
+1576 YPDDSPISPSD
-1587 MVEEL
+1587 MVDQL

-1601 VRAIITL
+1601 VICIIAVM
-1608 IEKRITRKSRSAYE
+1608 EKYARRKLKM
-1622 KTNNVMDENSR
+1622 KTESESVAMAENVR
-1633 NIAANAKELERVS
+1633 NIETNAKETERVS
-1646 SEIERAKREGNVAEE
+1646 GEIDRAKREGNVTEE

-1667 MTRLTDERTTLN
+1667 MTRLVDERLKYDAIRREMEGDPDYVPMSPEYTSSTPSGGEEDVANQVRRAVGSFN
-1679 ALRRDIEF
+1679 AKMLDKYGENDQDIP
-1687 SSGNEEAAA
+1687 
-1696 AAAESDEGQPK
+1696 ESDGYSPRA
-1707 TPGYSSILD
+1707 PSSPAYSSIFD
-1716 TSPVA
+1716 DDGQS
-1721 PGGGGGGGAAEDAN
+1721 GGGSN
-1735 RLRGAVASFN
+1735 RR
-1745 EKMLEKY
+1745 
-1752 GKDDENIPSTDTSAS
+1752 
-1767 TSEPSTPRTPPYSSS
+1767 
-1782 MFEGGGQ
+1782 Q
-1789 RGGGSHGR
+1789 RGGKY
-1797 GHTSNFIP
+1797 IP
-1805 QIPTGVL
+1805 QIPMGVL
-1812 ESYLSSRYSGG
+1812 ENYLSSKYGQTGVSMTGTG
-1823 AAMNPVQSAAMAPF
+1823 MMT
-1837 QQMGGGAGT
+1837 GGGSSVGV
-1846 GGSNLG
+1846 GSNNAATMGLP
-1852 SMMTMNVP
+1852 TMNIP

-1868 GMMPVQAQGGGGGG
+1868 GMMPIQQGGNHNGVALQQGQTPQTQQQQPNGQNGDKQIGGGGGG
-1882 GGGGGQFPG
+1882 PEPN
-1891 QAQQSQQAQQPAAQT
+1891 AQ
-1906 GGAAPPMASPT
+1906 
-1917 PNEAGVK
+1917 GVK
-1924 TFSINLHR
+1924 TFSIKL

>member
-1 MDSDPELPWKVIN
+1 MDSDPELPWKVIQ
-14 RLFNDDPQMMIRHH
+14 RLFEDDPQMMVRHH

-91 EHYMFPNE
+91 EHYMLPNE

-110 IHYDVDV
+110 IHYDIDV
-117 VFKIAVPDSG
+117 VFKIAVPDTESG
-127 EGGTGGGGRRIEVT
+127 SGTRVEVT

-195 ISQEKFADNMIY
+195 ISQEKFADNMLY

-221 DIRTVSEDASK
+221 DVRTVSEDASK

-242 APTSLLTNK
+242 APTTLLTNK

-279 DILEFC
+279 EILEFC
-285 LLDLDENAELL
+285 LLDLDEHAELL
-296 DNFIP
+296 DHFIP

-340 PQVGETNYIQKAYFL
+340 PQVGETNYIQKAYYL

-362 LRVSLKIDAP
+362 LRVSLKIDPP
-372 TDRDSFKFKRIE
+372 TDRDSFKFKRVE
-384 LSGALIFDLFKEYYA
+384 LSGTLIYDLFKEYYA
-399 LQQQHIRLSMDREY
+399 LQQQHIRLAMDREY

-418 KYEKNFVGLIQMN
+418 KYEKNFIGLVQMN

-441 ENGFKKA
+441 ESGFKKA

-532 HCSAY
+532 QCSAY

-547 KMHLLEES
+547 KMQLLEEC
-555 TRMFLYYTTKV
+555 TRMFLHYTTKV

-573 GAVTRPEETMRLI
+573 GAVTRPEETTRLI

-591 NALIPIYISCRW
+591 NALIPIYVSCRW

-626 DEETGRPSYDKDEI
+626 DENTGRPSYDKDEI
-640 LEMIRGGKASWEQM
+640 LEMIRGGKASWAQM
-654 TTGFTA
+654 TTGFTV

-668 AHCNYYTIDELYG
+668 SHCNYYTIDELYG

-687 ALSAKQKVSED
+687 ALSAKQKVSEN
-698 VARVNTIQDFRRLKA
+698 VARVNTIEDFRRLKA

-731 SMTHKFERPVAASTG
+731 SMSHKFERPVGAGAEGEEAVDS
-746 TGSGSESD
+746 SD
-754 SGSGSGSSESESE
+754 SSDSSASE
-767 GESEKEEEVSEPVEE
+767 GGEGGEGGEGRKKE
-782 ESDVGSRGT
+782 
-791 GGLSPRTFAKA
+791 
-802 QEVDRRMR
+802 RR
-810 EKLRKD
+810 
-816 AQTGGAGGAAAVH
+816 
-829 KHRRKHRRRK
+829 
-839 HRRSSSSKRRS
+839 RRSSRRHSRRRVLSS
-850 NSLSADGKHYT
+850 DGKQYT

-917 INNGETPIVKSR
+917 INNGEIPIVKSR
-929 YLDLINRE
+929 YLDLINKE

-961 LFNEASIKRGMFRIT
+961 LFNEASVKRGLFRIT

-1026 ENTEMDDKKVVIGM
+1026 ENTEMDDKKVVIGI
-1040 GSVSI
+1040 GSVSV
-1045 QNEGAQMRDMSTM
+1045 QNDGGQMRDMSVM

-1082 KVRIREERFPSIGDK
+1082 KVRIREERYPAIGDK

-1150 KACVLTGGFGNC
+1150 KACVLNGGFGNC

-1199 QVKSDIYIGPTYYMR
+1199 QIKSDIYIGPTYYMR

-1256 GILGHGASHFLNESL
+1256 GILGHGAAHFLNESL

-1299 MSPMVDGPIKYSG
+1299 MSPMVDGPIQYSG
-1312 ALTDAAAAGGTAGGG
+1312 SLTDAAGGGGG
-1327 GASVIQMTKFGR
+1327 GADGGAGATGASVVHMTKFGR
-1339 SFSVVRIPYC
+1339 SFSIVRIPYC

-1366 ITDDNIDQLP
+1366 ITEANIDQLP

-1383 VYKVLK
+1383 VYKVIR

-1401 ERNRLAAGLKPRP
+1401 ERNRLAAGLKPRDM
-1414 PVSSTQGR
+1414 SARSREGT
-1422 GAAGADED
+1422 GAAAAGTTEAAT
-1430 ESGKGSRVYLP
+1430 GSRVYLP
-1441 SRSEAEEEAAA
+1441 SRTEEEEAEADNRPGY
-1452 AAASG
+1452 SG
-1457 LGAGAFMKPLDV
+1457 LPASSGANAQFDPDV
-1469 DDHPEDIILDLD
+1469 RPEEIILDLD
-1481 IDTKASIHNFGW
+1481 IDTKQQIRNLGW
-1493 RFALKPD
+1493 RFALKAD
-1500 IARQMRGAGG
+1500 IARQMRGKAA
-1510 GKGGGGG
+1510 G
-1517 GAAAAA
+1517 GAAVEPL
-1523 MTIQDLT
+1523 TVSDIT
-1530 GEDLVLESVILDKNG
+1530 GEDLVLESVIMDKNG
-1545 EPTEQWSISG
+1545 EPTERWTISG
-1555 AQWVGDYPTRFPDGW
+1555 RQWIGDYPTRFPDGW
-1570 LSGMLV
+1570 LSEMLI
-1576 YPDDSPIAPSD
+1576 YPDDTPISPSD
-1587 MVEEL
+1587 MVDEL
-1592 RKTRKPLNW
+1592 RKMRKPLNW
-1601 VRAIITL
+1601 VTCIISL
-1608 IEKRITRKSRSAYE
+1608 MERYGRRKMISRVE
-1622 KTNNVMDENSR
+1622 TENVAMAENVR
-1633 NIAANAKELERVS
+1633 NIETNTRETARVS
-1646 SEIERAKREGNVAEE
+1646 EEIGRAKREGNVAEE

-1667 MTRLTDERTTLN
+1667 MTRLMDERVKYD
-1679 ALRRDIEF
+1679 AIRREM
-1687 SSGNEEAAA
+1687 
-1696 AAAESDEGQPK
+1696 EGDPDYVPQS
-1707 TPGYSSILD
+1707 PGYTASSPMAG
-1716 TSPVA
+1716 T
-1721 PGGGGGGGAAEDAN
+1721 AEEDVS
-1735 RLRGAVASFN
+1735 RVRGAVASFN
-1745 EKMLEKY
+1745 AKMLDKY
-1752 GKDDENIPSTDTSAS
+1752 GDNDENIPESG
-1767 TSEPSTPRTPPYSSS
+1767 EYTPRTPSSPAYSSI
-1782 MFEGGGQ
+1782 FQEGGG
-1789 RGGGSHGR
+1789 GGGR
-1797 GHTSNFIP
+1797 RSNKFIP

-1812 ESYLSSRYSGG
+1812 ESYLSSRYG
-1823 AAMNPVQSAAMAPF
+1823 AAAAATATGGLMT
-1837 QQMGGGAGT
+1837 GGGGGGLGGLGGL
-1846 GGSNLG
+1846 GGSLG
-1852 SMMTMNVP
+1852 LPTMNIP

-1868 GMMPVQAQGGGGGG
+1868 GMMPIQQQPQAGGA
-1882 GGGGGQFPG
+1882 PL
-1891 QAQQSQQAQQPAAQT
+1891 QQSQQSSGSGGAAQAAAQT
-1906 GGAAPPMASPT
+1906 GGGGGPAPNA
-1917 PNEAGVK
+1917 EGVK
-1924 TFSINLHR
+1924 TLSIKI

>member
-1 MDSDPELPWKVIN
+1 MDSDPELPWKVIQ
-14 RLFNDDPQMMIRHH
+14 RLFDDDPQMLVRHH

-71 GGKNGDKVYFGKPV
+71 GGKNGDKVYFGKPI

-117 VFKIAVPDSG
+117 VFKIAVPDD
-127 EGGTGGGGRRIEVT
+127 TAAGGRRIEVT
-141 TATLERILLG
+141 TASLERILLG

-159 NHCILH
+159 NMCILH

-195 ISQEKFADNMIY
+195 ISQEKFADNMLY

-242 APTSLLTNK
+242 APTTLLTNK

-264 PLFIVMRALGVISDR
+264 PLFIVMRALGVLSDR

-296 DNFIP
+296 DHFIP
-301 SIHDANKIFTQ
+301 SIHDANKVFTQ

-362 LRVSLKIDAP
+362 LRVSLKLDAP

-384 LSGALIFDLFKEYYA
+384 LSGSLIYDLFKEYYA

-418 KYEKNFVGLIQMN
+418 KYEKNFIGLIQMN

-441 ENGFKKA
+441 ESGFKKA

-491 KIVKPRMLHGSQWG
+491 KVVAPRMLHGSQWG

-523 LAFGTRITN
+523 LAFGTRVTN
-532 HCSAY
+532 QCSAY
-537 PMTLWLREVV
+537 PMMQWLREVV
-547 KMHLLEES
+547 KMQLLEEC

-566 FVNGTWV
+566 FVNGTWI

-591 NALIPIYISCRW
+591 NALIPIYISCQW
-603 DIKNNEIHIYTDA
+603 DIKNNEIHVFTDA

-626 DEETGRPSYDKDEI
+626 DEDTGCPSYDKDEI
-640 LEMIRGGKASWEQM
+640 LEMIRAGKASWQQM

-660 KSDPTFQA
+660 KSDPTFNPS
-668 AHCNYYTIDELYG
+668 HCNYYTIDELYG
-681 RAHDTS
+681 HAHDTS
-687 ALSAKQKVSED
+687 ALAAKQQVRED
-698 VARVNTIQDFRRLKA
+698 VARVNTIEDFRRLKA

-731 SMTHKFERPVAASTG
+731 SMTHKFEKPSAKDGNKRNNDSSDSSEHE
-746 TGSGSESD
+746 GSDSNDSSEHEGSESND
-754 SGSGSGSSESESE
+754 S
-767 GESEKEEEVSEPVEE
+767 SEPV
-782 ESDVGSRGT
+782 
-791 GGLSPRTFAKA
+791 
-802 QEVDRRMR
+802 RR
-810 EKLRKD
+810 
-816 AQTGGAGGAAAVH
+816 H
-829 KHRRKHRRRK
+829 KRHRRR
-839 HRRSSSSKRRS
+839 RRSYRHRARVLSS
-850 NSLSADGKHYT
+850 DGKQYT
-861 HVEIHPSLV
+861 HIEIHPSLL

-917 INNGETPIVKSR
+917 INNGEVPIVKSR
-929 YLDLINRE
+929 YLDLINHE

-1004 EGAIGIKPGYDYSY
+1004 EGATGIKPGYDYSY
-1018 LDDNGLIR
+1018 LDEHGLIQ

-1045 QNEGAQMRDMSTM
+1045 HNNGGQMSDISVM

-1067 DKAFMTEGETGFRIG
+1067 DKAFMTEGETGFRIA
-1082 KVRIREERFPSIGDK
+1082 KVRIREERLPSIGDK
-1097 FCSRCGQKGTVG
+1097 FCSRCGQKGTCG

-1150 KACVLTGGFGNC
+1150 KACVLHGGFGNC

-1179 TGYGYHSSGT
+1179 TEYGFHSSGT

-1199 QVKSDIYIGPTYYMR
+1199 EIKSDIYIGPTYYMR

-1256 GILGHGASHFLNESL
+1256 GILGHGAAHFLNESL
-1271 MVRGDEYHMAVCNKS
+1271 MVRGDEYYMAVCNKS
-1286 GMIAIYNPNQNLF
+1286 GMIAIYNPTQNLF
-1299 MSPMVDGPIKYSG
+1299 MSPMVDGPIQFSG
-1312 ALTDAAAAGGTAGGG
+1312 NLTDTGASIGGS
-1327 GASVIQMTKFGR
+1327 GASVIHMTKFGR
-1339 SFSVVRIPYC
+1339 SFSIVRIPYC
-1349 LKLLMQELLVMN
+1349 LKLLMQELIVMN

-1366 ITDDNIDQLP
+1366 ITEDNIDQLP
-1376 SMSYSNN
+1376 SMSYSKN

-1389 DGRGAMGVDDII
+1389 DGKGAMGVDDII
-1401 ERNRLAAGLKPRP
+1401 ERNRLAAGMKPRDMASLLRKDTTTTSGQTATGLN
-1414 PVSSTQGR
+1414 V
-1422 GAAGADED
+1422 GADE
-1430 ESGKGSRVYLP
+1430 EEATIGSRIYLP
-1441 SRSEAEEEAAA
+1441 SRSEQEDEASRGMMTTQELRAAA
-1452 AAASG
+1452 NSSDK
-1457 LGAGAFMKPLDV
+1457 FDPDERI
-1469 DDHPEDIILDLD
+1469 DEIIPDLE
-1481 IDTKASIHNFGW
+1481 IDTKQSIHNLGW
-1493 RFALKPD
+1493 RFALKSD
-1500 IARQMRGAGG
+1500 VVRQLQGDRSTGS
-1510 GKGGGGG
+1510 GKIP
-1517 GAAAAA
+1517 
-1523 MTIQDLT
+1523 TITSSDVNS
-1530 GEDLVLESVILDKNG
+1530 EDLVLESVILDKNG
-1545 EPTEQWSISG
+1545 EPTERWAISG
-1555 AQWVGDYPTRFPDGW
+1555 RQWVGDYPTRYPDGW
-1570 LSGMLV
+1570 LSEMLV
-1576 YPDDSPIAPSD
+1576 YPDDTPISPSD

-1592 RKTRKPLNW
+1592 RNTRRPLNW
-1601 VRAIITL
+1601 VTSIISL
-1608 IEKRITRKSRSAYE
+1608 MDKHGRRKAMRNRPVEAG
-1622 KTNNVMDENSR
+1622 NVELDENERSLHENER
-1633 NIAANAKELERVS
+1633 ETQRVS
-1646 SEIERAKREGNVAEE
+1646 DEIARAKREGNVAEE

-1667 MTRLTDERTTLN
+1667 MTRLADERTKLDSMRREMKRVIEAEEERGRSYVPTSPQYSSVFTPQGSPDEQAEEVRRAVGSFN
-1679 ALRRDIEF
+1679 AKMLEKYGDNDENIP
-1687 SSGNEEAAA
+1687 
-1696 AAAESDEGQPK
+1696 ESDGFSPR
-1707 TPGYSSILD
+1707 TPSSPAYTSMYSGGSRNNQHGGKYIPQIPSAVLENYLNSKYGVSAKQTTNNQ
-1716 TSPVA
+1716 TSEVSA
-1721 PGGGGGGGAAEDAN
+1721 MGMIGGGSGGGGGGG
-1735 RLRGAVASFN
+1735 
-1745 EKMLEKY
+1745 
-1752 GKDDENIPSTDTSAS
+1752 
-1767 TSEPSTPRTPPYSSS
+1767 
-1782 MFEGGGQ
+1782 
-1789 RGGGSHGR
+1789 
-1797 GHTSNFIP
+1797 
-1805 QIPTGVL
+1805 IPT
-1812 ESYLSSRYSGG
+1812 
-1823 AAMNPVQSAAMAPF
+1823 MNI
-1837 QQMGGGAGT
+1837 
-1846 GGSNLG
+1846 
-1852 SMMTMNVP
+1852 P

-1868 GMMPVQAQGGGGGG
+1868 GMMPIQQPSQQLSQQLSQQPSQQLSQQPQNGGSSGA
-1882 GGGGGQFPG
+1882 P
-1891 QAQQSQQAQQPAAQT
+1891 QQSNEPNAQ
-1906 GGAAPPMASPT
+1906 
-1917 PNEAGVK
+1917 GVK
-1924 TFSINLHR
+1924 TFSIRL

>member
-1 MDSDPELPWKVIN
+1 MDSDPELPWKVIK

-127 EGGTGGGGRRIEVT
+127 EGGAGTRIEVT

-195 ISQEKFADNMIY
+195 ISQEKFADNMLY

-221 DIRTVSEDASK
+221 DVRTVSEDASK

-362 LRVSLKIDAP
+362 LRVSLKIDPP

-431 YQEFFRERIV
+431 YQEFFNERIV
-441 ENGFKKA
+441 ENGFNKA

-537 PMTLWLREVV
+537 PMMQWLREVV

-603 DIKNNEIHIYTDA
+603 DIKNNEIHVYTDA

-660 KSDPTFQA
+660 KSDATFQA

-681 RAHDTS
+681 HAHDTS
-687 ALSAKQKVSED
+687 ALSAKQKVTED

-731 SMTHKFERPVAASTG
+731 SMTHKFERPVAAAAAS
-746 TGSGSESD
+746 SGSSD
-754 SGSGSGSSESESE
+754 SGSGSDSSSESDRDREPEKKDEVRRGMTES
-767 GESEKEEEVSEPVEE
+767 GAL
-782 ESDVGSRGT
+782 T
-791 GGLSPRTFAKA
+791 PRTLAMA
-802 QEVDRRMR
+802 REVDRRVR
-810 EKLRKD
+810 EKLRKESAAAD
-816 AQTGGAGGAAAVH
+816 AAAAATGTATAANELQSGGAGGAAAV
-829 KHRRKHRRRK
+829 RKHRRK
-839 HRRSSSSKRRS
+839 HRRSSSKRGVKRGL
-850 NSLSADGKHYT
+850 SLSADGKHYT

-1045 QNEGAQMRDMSTM
+1045 QNEGGQMRDMSTM

-1150 KACVLTGGFGNC
+1150 KACVLHGGFGNC

-1179 TGYGYHSSGT
+1179 TEYGYHSSGT

-1199 QVKSDIYIGPTYYMR
+1199 QLKSDIYIGPTYYMR

-1242 ANDGGLRVGEMERD
+1242 ANDGGLRIGEMERD

-1312 ALTDAAAAGGTAGGG
+1312 ALTDAAAGAAGASGG

-1414 PVSSTQGR
+1414 PVASSQGR
-1422 GAAGADED
+1422 GDAGEGED

-1441 SRSEAEEEAAA
+1441 SRSEAEAADA
-1452 AAASG
+1452 EG
-1457 LGAGAFMKPLDV
+1457 PTYILGPGEFMKQFDPDE
-1469 DDHPEDIILDLD
+1469 HPEEIVADLD
-1481 IDTKASIHNFGW
+1481 IDTKTSIHNFGW
-1493 RFALKPD
+1493 RFALNPD
-1500 IARQMRGAGG
+1500 VARQMQGRYSSG
-1510 GKGGGGG
+1510 GK
-1517 GAAAAA
+1517 ADA
-1523 MTIQDLT
+1523 INPSNLT
-1530 GEDLVLESVILDKNG
+1530 SEDLVLESIILDKNG
-1545 EPTEQWSISG
+1545 EPTDRWTIGGHRRSR
-1555 AQWVGDYPTRFPDGW
+1555 DYPTHFPDGW

-1576 YPDDSPIAPSD
+1576 YPDDTPISPSD

-1608 IEKRITRKSRSAYE
+1608 IEKRITRKARSEYE
-1622 KTNNVMDENSR
+1622 KNNDVLYENSR
-1633 NIAANAKELERVS
+1633 NIEANAKELERVS
-1646 SEIERAKREGNVAEE
+1646 SEIERAKREGNVADE

-1679 ALRRDIEF
+1679 ALRHELEL
-1687 SSGNEEAAA
+1687 SVGNEHAM
-1696 AAAESDEGQPK
+1696 AAEGIMPK
-1707 TPGYSSILD
+1707 TPEYSKSFD
-1716 TSPVA
+1716 YSPVA
-1721 PGGGGGGGAAEDAN
+1721 RAGAAGADGGAEDAN

-1752 GKDDENIPSTDTSAS
+1752 GKDDENIPSTSAGTG
-1767 TSEPSTPRTPPYSSS
+1767 TSEPTTPRSPAYSSI
-1782 MFEGGGQ
+1782 FEGGGQ
-1789 RGGGSHGR
+1789 RGGGSSTS
-1797 GHTSNFIP
+1797 HTSKFIP

-1823 AAMNPVQSAAMAPF
+1823 AAMNPVPAMAPF

-1852 SMMTMNVP
+1852 SMMGATMNVP

-1882 GGGGGQFPG
+1882 GGGGQFLG
-1891 QAQQSQQAQQPAAQT
+1891 QAQPAQQAQPQASQT
-1906 GGAAPPMASPT
+1906 GGAPPASSD
-1917 PNEAGVK
+1917 PNAAGVR
-1924 TFSINLHR
+1924 TFSINLK

>member
-1 MDSDPELPWKVIN
+1 MDSDPELPWKVIQ
-14 RLFNDDPQMMIRHH
+14 RLFDDDPQMMVRHH

-71 GGKNGDKVYFGKPV
+71 GGKNGDKVYFGKPI

-117 VFKIAVPDSG
+117 VFKVAVPNGG
-127 EGGTGGGGRRIEVT
+127 EGGGGGGGSGTRIEVT

-151 RFPIMIQS
+151 RFPIMVQS

-195 ISQEKFADNMIY
+195 ISQEKFADNMLY
-207 IRENNE
+207 IRANNE
-213 DNVYTHAA
+213 DNIYTHAA

-242 APTSLLTNK
+242 APTTLLTNK

-264 PLFIVMRALGVISDR
+264 PLFIVMRALGVLSDR

-296 DNFIP
+296 DHFIP

-362 LRVSLKIDAP
+362 LRVSLKIDPP

-384 LSGALIFDLFKEYYA
+384 LSGSLIFDLFKEYYA

-418 KYEKNFVGLIQMN
+418 KYEKNFIGLIQMN

-441 ENGFKKA
+441 EDGFKKA

-491 KIVKPRMLHGSQWG
+491 KVVAPRMLHGSQWG

-523 LAFGTRITN
+523 LAFGTRVTN
-532 HCSAY
+532 QCSAY

-547 KMHLLEES
+547 KMHLLEEC

-591 NALIPIYISCRW
+591 NALIPIYVSCRW
-603 DIKNNEIHIYTDA
+603 DIKTNEIHVFTDA

-626 DEETGRPSYDKDEI
+626 DDDTGRPSYDKDEI

-660 KSDPTFQA
+660 KSDPTFNPS
-668 AHCNYYTIDELYG
+668 HCNYYTIDELYG
-681 RAHDTS
+681 RAQDTS

-698 VARVNTIQDFRRLKA
+698 VARVNTIEDFRRLKA

-731 SMTHKFERPVAASTG
+731 SMSHKFERPLVKEGEKHDSSSD
-746 TGSGSESD
+746 GSSSSSS
-754 SGSGSGSSESESE
+754 SGGESESESE
-767 GESEKEEEVSEPVEE
+767 PTGEGQAASEQE
-782 ESDVGSRGT
+782 
-791 GGLSPRTFAKA
+791 GGGGGKKSPRK
-802 QEVDRRMR
+802 
-810 EKLRKD
+810 
-816 AQTGGAGGAAAVH
+816 H
-829 KHRRKHRRRK
+829 KHRSSSRRRHRRRHSSRRR
-839 HRRSSSSKRRS
+839 HRARVLSS
-850 NSLSADGKHYT
+850 DGKQYT
-861 HVEIHPSLV
+861 HVEIHPSLL

-917 INNGETPIVKSR
+917 INNGEVPIVKSR
-929 YLDLINRE
+929 YLDLINHE

-1026 ENTEMDDKKVVIGM
+1026 ENTEMDDKKVVIGL

-1045 QNEGAQMRDMSTM
+1045 HNDGGQMRDMSIM

-1067 DKAFMTEGETGFRIG
+1067 DKAFMTEGEKGFRIG

-1097 FCSRCGQKGTVG
+1097 FCSRCGQKGTCG

-1150 KACVLTGGFGNC
+1150 KACVLHGGFGNC

-1179 TGYGYHSSGT
+1179 TEYGFHSSGT

-1199 QVKSDIYIGPTYYMR
+1199 ELKSDIYIGPTYYMR

-1256 GILGHGASHFLNESL
+1256 GILGHGAAHFLNESL
-1271 MVRGDEYHMAVCNKS
+1271 MVRGDEYYMAVCNKS

-1299 MSPMVDGPIKYSG
+1299 MSPMVDGPIQYSG
-1312 ALTDAAAAGGTAGGG
+1312 SLTDAGSSEGGAGAT
-1327 GASVIQMTKFGR
+1327 GASVIHMTKFGR
-1339 SFSVVRIPYC
+1339 SFSIVRIPYC
-1349 LKLLMQELLVMN
+1349 LKLLMQELIVMN

-1366 ITDDNIDQLP
+1366 ITEDNIDQLP
-1376 SMSYSNN
+1376 SMSYSKN

-1389 DGRGAMGVDDII
+1389 DNKGAMGVDDII
-1401 ERNRLAAGLKPRP
+1401 ERNRIAAGLKPRDMAARKNDV
-1414 PVSSTQGR
+1414 VSAS
-1422 GAAGADED
+1422 
-1430 ESGKGSRVYLP
+1430 SGKEQEEEQVGSRVYLP
-1441 SRSEAEEEAAA
+1441 SRSEEEEAAQSKA
-1452 AAASG
+1452 GPAVPSG
-1457 LGAGAFMKPLDV
+1457 PFDPDEHPEEIIMDLDV
-1469 DDHPEDIILDLD
+1469 D
-1481 IDTKASIHNFGW
+1481 TRQSIRSLGW
-1493 RFALKPD
+1493 RFALKAD
-1500 IARQMRGAGG
+1500 VARQMRGS
-1510 GKGGGGG
+1510 GKAA
-1517 GAAAAA
+1517 GAAQLSPSDI
-1523 MTIQDLT
+1523 TS
-1530 GEDLVLESVILDKNG
+1530 EDLVLESIITDKNG
-1545 EPTEQWSISG
+1545 EPTERWTISG
-1555 AQWVGDYPTRFPDGW
+1555 REWVGDYPTRYPDGW
-1570 LSGMLV
+1570 LSEMLV
-1576 YPDDSPIAPSD
+1576 YPDDTPISPSE
-1587 MVEEL
+1587 MVDEL

-1601 VRAIITL
+1601 VIAIIAL
-1608 IEKRITRKSRSAYE
+1608 MERYARRKLHLQTQADTVAMSE
-1622 KTNNVMDENSR
+1622 NVR
-1633 NIAANAKELERVS
+1633 NIETNTKETERVS
-1646 SEIERAKREGNVAEE
+1646 GEIERAKREGNVAEE
-1661 ERLKVQ
+1661 EKLKVQ
-1667 MTRLTDERTTLN
+1667 LTRLMDERVKYD
-1679 ALRRDIEF
+1679 AIRRQMEGN
-1687 SSGNEEAAA
+1687 SSYVPMSPEYTSSTPMGEE
-1696 AAAESDEGQPK
+1696 D
-1707 TPGYSSILD
+1707 
-1716 TSPVA
+1716 VA
-1721 PGGGGGGGAAEDAN
+1721 N
-1735 RLRGAVASFN
+1735 QVRGAVASFN
-1745 EKMLEKY
+1745 AKMLDKY
-1752 GKDDENIPSTDTSAS
+1752 GENDEEIPESDGYSPRA
-1767 TSEPSTPRTPPYSSS
+1767 PSSPAYSSIWDDD
-1782 MFEGGGQ
+1782 Q
-1789 RGGGSHGR
+1789 RGGGKRPQSTTR
-1797 GHTSNFIP
+1797 SSKYIP
-1805 QIPTGVL
+1805 QIPMSIL
-1812 ESYLSSRYSGG
+1812 ENYLGSKYGKT
-1823 AAMNPVQSAAMAPF
+1823 
-1837 QQMGGGAGT
+1837 GGGPGIMT
-1846 GGSNLG
+1846 GGGSGVGNSLG
-1852 SMMTMNVP
+1852 AMTSLPTMNIP

-1868 GMMPVQAQGGGGGG
+1868 GMMPIQQAGGTVAQQG
-1882 GGGGGQFPG
+1882 QN
-1891 QAQQSQQAQQPAAQT
+1891 QSQQQQQQNGQGASGQQT
-1906 GGAAPPMASPT
+1906 GGSATMSAGPE
-1917 PNEAGVK
+1917 PNAQGVK
-1924 TFSINLHR
+1924 TFSIKL

>member
-1 MDSDPELPWKVIN
+1 MDSDPELPWKVIK

-127 EGGTGGGGRRIEVT
+127 EGGAGTRIEVT

-151 RFPIMIQS
+151 RFPIMTQS

-165 GLEPKARFY
+165 GLESKARFY

-195 ISQEKFADNMIY
+195 VSQEKFADNMIY

-285 LLDLDENAELL
+285 LLDLDENSELL

-333 ILMNYFL
+333 ILMNYLL

-384 LSGALIFDLFKEYYA
+384 LSGTLIFDLFKEYYA

-441 ENGFKKA
+441 EDGFKKA

-466 DLNRLSYNSFL
+466 DLNRLSYNSFI

-537 PMTLWLREVV
+537 PMMQWLREVV

-660 KSDPTFQA
+660 KSDPTFNPS
-668 AHCNYYTIDELYG
+668 HCNYYTIDELYG

-687 ALSAKQKVSED
+687 ALSAKQTVTED
-698 VARVNTIQDFRRLKA
+698 VARVNTIEDFRRLKA

-731 SMTHKFERPVAASTG
+731 SMTHKFERPVISAATAAGS
-746 TGSGSESD
+746 GSGSES
-754 SGSGSGSSESESE
+754 ESESDGDSGG
-767 GESEKEEEVSEPVEE
+767 GEQEKNDQVRSGMTEY
-782 ESDVGSRGT
+782 
-791 GGLSPRTFAKA
+791 GGLTPRTFAKA
-802 QEVDRRMR
+802 REVDRRVR
-810 EKLRKD
+810 EKLQKEAEAADRIG
-816 AQTGGAGGAAAVH
+816 QTGGAGGAATAVH
-829 KHRRKHRRRK
+829 KHRRKHRRR
-839 HRRSSSSKRRS
+839 RSSSKRRTH
-850 NSLSADGKHYT
+850 SLSADGKHYT

-998 FANIQK
+998 FSNIQK
-1004 EGAIGIKPGYDYSY
+1004 EGAIGTKPGYDYSY

-1045 QNEGAQMRDMSTM
+1045 QNEGGQLRDMSTM

-1150 KACVLTGGFGNC
+1150 KACVLHGGFGNC
-1162 TAYTNNGT
+1162 TAFTNNGT

-1179 TGYGYHSSGT
+1179 TEYGYHSSGT

-1199 QVKSDIYIGPTYYMR
+1199 QLKSDIYIGPTYYMR
-1214 LKQMVKDKINYRSQG
+1214 LKQMVKDKINYRSKG

-1256 GILGHGASHFLNESL
+1256 GILGHGAAHFLNESL

-1286 GMIAIYNPNQNLF
+1286 GMIAIYNPNHNLF

-1312 ALTDAAAAGGTAGGG
+1312 ALTDVGGAGTGSGAS
-1327 GASVIQMTKFGR
+1327 ASVIQMTKFGR
-1339 SFSVVRIPYC
+1339 SFSIVRIPYC

-1389 DGRGAMGVDDII
+1389 DGRGGMGVDDII
-1401 ERNRLAAGLKPRP
+1401 ERNRIAAGLKPRP
-1414 PVSSTQGR
+1414 PVAASSG
-1422 GAAGADED
+1422 AGAGAGEGEDED
-1430 ESGKGSRVYLP
+1430 ETGKGSRVYLP
-1441 SRSEAEEEAAA
+1441 SRSEVEADAD
-1452 AAASG
+1452 G
-1457 LGAGAFMKPLDV
+1457 PTYILGPGEFMKQFDPDE
-1469 DDHPEDIILDLD
+1469 HPEEIIADLD
-1481 IDTKASIHNFGW
+1481 IDTKTSIHNFGW
-1493 RFALKPD
+1493 RFALNPD
-1500 IARQMRGAGG
+1500 VALQMKGHYSSSSG
-1510 GKGGGGG
+1510 GK
-1517 GAAAAA
+1517 ANAINPSN
-1523 MTIQDLT
+1523 MTS
-1530 GEDLVLESVILDKNG
+1530 EDLVLESIILDKNG
-1545 EPTEQWSISG
+1545 EPTDRWTISG
-1555 AQWVGDYPTRFPDGW
+1555 RRRDRDYPTHFPDGW

-1576 YPDDSPIAPSD
+1576 YPDDTPIAPSD

-1608 IEKRITRKSRSAYE
+1608 IEKRITRKARSEYE
-1622 KTNNVMDENSR
+1622 KNNDVFDENSR

-1646 SEIERAKREGNVAEE
+1646 SEIERAKREGNVADE

-1679 ALRRDIEF
+1679 TLRRELEF
-1687 SSGNEEAAA
+1687 SSGNEAA
-1696 AAAESDEGQPK
+1696 AAAESAEGIPK
-1707 TPGYSSILD
+1707 TPEYSSSRWD
-1716 TSPVA
+1716 YSPVA
-1721 PGGGGGGGAAEDAN
+1721 GAAGGGGAAEDAN

-1745 EKMLEKY
+1745 EKMLDKY
-1752 GKDDENIPSTDTSAS
+1752 GNDDDNIPSTVSSDQS
-1767 TSEPSTPRTPPYSSS
+1767 PSSPRYSSI
-1782 MFEGGGQ
+1782 FEGGGQ
-1789 RGGGSHGR
+1789 RGGSGSSGSISR
-1797 GHTSNFIP
+1797 TNRFIP

-1823 AAMNPVQSAAMAPF
+1823 AAAAPMGHPF
-1837 QQMGGGAGT
+1837 QQMGGG
-1846 GGSNLG
+1846 SNLG
-1852 SMMTMNVP
+1852 SMTTMNVP

-1868 GMMPVQAQGGGGGG
+1868 GMMPVQAQAGGDGGV
-1882 GGGGGQFPG
+1882 GQIIG
-1891 QAQQSQQAQQPAAQT
+1891 QAPQVHTAQPPAAQT
-1906 GGAAPPMASPT
+1906 GGAPPASSSSD
-1917 PNEAGVK
+1917 PNAAGVR
-1924 TFSINLHR
+1924 TFSINLK

>member
-1 MDSDPELPWKVIN
+1 MDSDPELPWKVIK
-14 RLFNDDPQMMIRHH
+14 RLFEDDPQMLVRHH

-71 GGKNGDKVYFGKPV
+71 GGKNGDKVYFGKPI

-99 ARLRNMTYGTT
+99 ARLRNMSYGTT
-110 IHYDVDV
+110 IHYDIDV
-117 VFKIAVPDSG
+117 VFKIAVPNSGG
-127 EGGTGGGGRRIEVT
+127 EGGGGGGTRIEVT

-195 ISQEKFADNMIY
+195 ISQEKFADNMLY

-264 PLFIVMRALGVISDR
+264 PLFIVMRALGVLSDR

-285 LLDLDENAELL
+285 LLDLDEHAELL

-355 GNMVYKL
+355 GNIVYKL

-532 HCSAY
+532 QCSAY
-537 PMTLWLREVV
+537 PMMQWLREVV
-547 KMHLLEES
+547 KMHLLEEC
-555 TRMFLYYTTKV
+555 TRMFLHYTTKV

-591 NALIPIYISCRW
+591 NALIPIYVSCQW

-626 DEETGRPSYDKDEI
+626 DEDTGRPSYDKEEI
-640 LEMIRGGKASWEQM
+640 LEMIQRGKASWEQM

-660 KSDPTFQA
+660 KSDATFNPS
-668 AHCNYYTIDELYG
+668 HCNYYTIDELYG
-681 RAHDTS
+681 HAHDTS
-687 ALSAKQKVSED
+687 ALAAKQKVAED
-698 VARVNTIQDFRRLKA
+698 VARVNTIEDFRRLKA

-731 SMTHKFERPVAASTG
+731 SMSHKFERPVVAAADAGKASG
-746 TGSGSESD
+746 SGSSGSGSESGSD
-754 SGSGSGSSESESE
+754 SEP
-767 GESEKEEEVSEPVEE
+767 EEEAKSQVSQLPSE
-782 ESDVGSRGT
+782 T
-791 GGLSPRTFAKA
+791 GGLTPRTFAKA
-802 QEVDRRMR
+802 REVDRRVR
-810 EKLRKD
+810 EKLRKE
-816 AQTGGAGGAAAVH
+816 AATAANEAPQIGGAGGAAAVR
-829 KHRRKHRRRK
+829 KHRRKRDK
-839 HRRSSSSKRRS
+839 HGVKRAH
-850 NSLSADGKHYT
+850 SLSADGKQYT

-870 MGVMGNQICF
+870 MGVMGNQVCF

-893 GQAKQAASLYH
+893 GQAKQAASIYH

-917 INNGETPIVKSR
+917 INNGEVPIVKSR
-929 YLDLINRE
+929 YLDLINHE

-1004 EGAIGIKPGYDYSY
+1004 EGANGIKPGYDYSY

-1045 QNEGAQMRDMSTM
+1045 QNEGGVMRDMSTM

-1150 KACVLTGGFGNC
+1150 KACVLHGGFGNC
-1162 TAYTNNGT
+1162 TAFTNNGT

-1179 TGYGYHSSGT
+1179 TEYGYHSSGT

-1256 GILGHGASHFLNESL
+1256 GILGHGAAHFLNESL

-1286 GMIAIYNPNQNLF
+1286 GMTAIYNQNQNLF
-1299 MSPMVDGPIKYSG
+1299 MSPMVDGPIQYSG
-1312 ALTDAAAAGGTAGGG
+1312 DLADAASGGAGA
-1327 GASVIQMTKFGR
+1327 GASVVHMTKFGR
-1339 SFSVVRIPYC
+1339 SFSIVRIPYC

-1366 ITDDNIDQLP
+1366 ITEDNIDQLP
-1376 SMSYSNN
+1376 SMSYSKN

-1389 DGRGAMGVDDII
+1389 DGKGALGVDDII
-1401 ERNRLAAGLKPRP
+1401 ERNRLAAGLKPRDM
-1414 PVSSTQGR
+1414 R
-1422 GAAGADED
+1422 KDAAGAAGAAGAAHEG
-1430 ESGKGSRVYLP
+1430 EEEAAIGSRVYLP
-1441 SRSEAEEEAAA
+1441 SRSEQEQEQEEYQMSMNRPATANTSVKFDPDE
-1452 AAASG
+1452 
-1457 LGAGAFMKPLDV
+1457 
-1469 DDHPEDIILDLD
+1469 HPEEIIADLD
-1481 IDTKASIHNFGW
+1481 IDTRQSVRNLGW
-1493 RFALKPD
+1493 RFALKAD
-1500 IARQMRGAGG
+1500 VARQMRGSG
-1510 GKGGGGG
+1510 GK
-1517 GAAAAA
+1517 AD
-1523 MTIQDLT
+1523 TITPSDIT
-1530 GEDLVLESVILDKNG
+1530 GEDLVLESIILDKNG
-1545 EPTEQWSISG
+1545 EPTDRWTISG
-1555 AQWVGDYPTRFPDGW
+1555 RQWVGDYPTSYPDGW
-1570 LSGMLV
+1570 LSEMLV
-1576 YPDDSPIAPSD
+1576 YPDDTPISPSD

-1601 VRAIITL
+1601 VLSIISL
-1608 IEKRITRKSRSAYE
+1608 LEKHGRRKNIQRVTSE
-1622 KTNNVMDENSR
+1622 HVMLDENMR
-1633 NIAANAKELERVS
+1633 DIEANAKETARVS
-1646 SEIERAKREGNVAEE
+1646 GEIERAKREGNVAEE

-1667 MTRLTDERTTLN
+1667 MTRLADERVKLDSM
-1679 ALRRDIEF
+1679 RREMELSMGKEHAVF
-1687 SSGNEEAAA
+1687 
-1696 AAAESDEGQPK
+1696 AEGMPK
-1707 TPGYSSILD
+1707 TPEYSKSFD
-1716 TSPVA
+1716 YSPVA
-1721 PGGGGGGGAAEDAN
+1721 RVGGEDDAQ
-1735 RLRGAVASFN
+1735 RVRGSVATFN

-1752 GKDDENIPSTDTSAS
+1752 GDDDANIPITGAGAGK
-1767 TSEPSTPRTPPYSSS
+1767 PSTPRSPAYSSI
-1782 MFEGGGQ
+1782 FDGGGHRSGQ
-1789 RGGGSHGR
+1789 SGGGG
-1797 GHTSNFIP
+1797 GGGKFIP
-1805 QIPTGVL
+1805 QIPNSVL
-1812 ESYLSSRYSGG
+1812 DSYLSSRYGMSS
-1823 AAMNPVQSAAMAPF
+1823 APAQVQTQTQIPGSPGIM
-1837 QQMGGGAGT
+1837 T
-1846 GGSNLG
+1846 GGSGLG
-1852 SMMTMNVP
+1852 FPTMNIP

-1868 GMMPVQAQGGGGGG
+1868 GMMPMQQQGQQQQPGMQPAQQSGQNTAAQPGAQVGGGGGG
-1882 GGGGGQFPG
+1882 
-1891 QAQQSQQAQQPAAQT
+1891 
-1906 GGAAPPMASPT
+1906 
-1917 PNEAGVK
+1917 NEQNSSGVR
-1924 TFSINLHR
+1924 TLSIKL

>member
-1 MDSDPELPWKVIN
+1 MDSDPELPWKVIQ
-14 RLFNDDPQMMIRHH
+14 RLFEDDPQMLVRHH

-71 GGKNGDKVYFGKPV
+71 GGKNGDKVYFGKPI

-110 IHYDVDV
+110 IHYDIDV
-117 VFKIAVPDSG
+117 VFKIANGGGGG
-127 EGGTGGGGRRIEVT
+127 EGGARYDVT

-151 RFPIMIQS
+151 RFPIMVQS

-195 ISQEKFADNMIY
+195 ISQEKFADNMLY

-242 APTSLLTNK
+242 APTTLLTNK

-264 PLFIVMRALGVISDR
+264 PLFIVMRALGVLSDR

-285 LLDLDENAELL
+285 LLDLDEHAELL
-296 DNFIP
+296 DHFIP

-355 GNMVYKL
+355 GNMVHKL
-362 LRVSLKIDAP
+362 LRVSLKMDRP

-384 LSGALIFDLFKEYYA
+384 LSGSLIFDLFKEYYA
-399 LQQQHIRLSMDREY
+399 LQQQHIRLAMDREY

-418 KYEKNFVGLIQMN
+418 KYEKNFIGLVQMN

-441 ENGFKKA
+441 ESGFKKA

-491 KIVKPRMLHGSQWG
+491 KVVAPRMLHGSQWG

-523 LAFGTRITN
+523 LAFGTRVTN
-532 HCSAY
+532 QCSAY
-537 PMTLWLREVV
+537 PMTLWLREVT
-547 KMHLLEES
+547 KMQLLEEC
-555 TRMFLYYTTKV
+555 TRMFLHYTTKV

-591 NALIPIYISCRW
+591 NALIPIYVSCSW
-603 DIKNNEIHIYTDA
+603 DIKNNEIHVFTDA

-640 LEMIRGGKASWEQM
+640 LEMIRAGKASWAQM

-681 RAHDTS
+681 RATDTS
-687 ALSAKQKVSED
+687 ALSAKQQVRED
-698 VARVNTIQDFRRLKA
+698 VARVNTIEDFRRLKA

-721 DTSETESTLI
+721 DTSETESALI
-731 SMTHKFERPVAASTG
+731 SMSHKFGREVAAAKRAE
-746 TGSGSESD
+746 SE
-754 SGSGSGSSESESE
+754 SSESSE
-767 GESEKEEEVSEPVEE
+767 GEVGEGGGGGGEVGE
-782 ESDVGSRGT
+782 GSKGGGGKGGGHKGHKGRRGRSRR
-791 GGLSPRTFAKA
+791 GRRTT
-802 QEVDRRMR
+802 V
-810 EKLRKD
+810 
-816 AQTGGAGGAAAVH
+816 
-829 KHRRKHRRRK
+829 
-839 HRRSSSSKRRS
+839 
-850 NSLSADGKHYT
+850 LSADGKQYT
-861 HVEIHPSLV
+861 HVEIHPSLL

-893 GQAKQAASLYH
+893 GQAKQAASIYH
-904 SNYQVRIDKMGVV
+904 SNYQVRIDKMGV
-917 INNGETPIVKSR
+917 ILNNGEVPIVKSR

-1026 ENTEMDDKKVVIGM
+1026 ENTEMDDKKVVIGL

-1045 QNEGAQMRDMSTM
+1045 QNDGGQMRDISTM

-1082 KVRIREERFPSIGDK
+1082 KVRIREERSPAIGDK

-1150 KACVLTGGFGNC
+1150 KACVLHGGFGNC

-1199 QVKSDIYIGPTYYMR
+1199 QIKSDIYIGPTYYMR

-1256 GILGHGASHFLNESL
+1256 GILGHGAAHFLNESL

-1286 GMIAIYNPNQNLF
+1286 GMIAIYNQNQNLF
-1299 MSPMVDGPIKYSG
+1299 MSPMVDGPIQYSG
-1312 ALTDAAAAGGTAGGG
+1312 SLTDAGGADGAGAT
-1327 GASVIQMTKFGR
+1327 GASVVHMTKFGR
-1339 SFSVVRIPYC
+1339 SFSIVRIPYC

-1361 VQMRI
+1361 VQLRI
-1366 ITDDNIDQLP
+1366 ITEDNIDQLP

-1383 VYKVLK
+1383 VYKVIR
-1389 DGRGAMGVDDII
+1389 DGKGAMGVDDII
-1401 ERNRLAAGLKPRP
+1401 ERNRVAAGLKPRDMTARNKS
-1414 PVSSTQGR
+1414 V
-1422 GAAGADED
+1422 GAPTLAGEEAEAA
-1430 ESGKGSRVYLP
+1430 EAAIGSRVYLP
-1441 SRSEAEEEAAA
+1441 SRSEQEEEYDTRPSA
-1452 AAASG
+1452 G
-1457 LGAGAFMKPLDV
+1457 IIPAGATGAFDPDV
-1469 DDHPEDIILDLD
+1469 HPEEIILDLD
-1481 IDTKASIHNFGW
+1481 IDTRQSIRNLGW
-1493 RFALKPD
+1493 RFALKAD
-1500 IARQMRGAGG
+1500 IARQMRG
-1510 GKGGGGG
+1510 K
-1517 GAAAAA
+1517 GAASAPL
-1523 MTIQDLT
+1523 TVSDIT
-1530 GEDLVLESVILDKNG
+1530 GEDLVLESVIMDKNG
-1545 EPTEQWSISG
+1545 EPTEIWTISG
-1555 AQWVGDYPTRFPDGW
+1555 RQWNGDYPTRFPDGW
-1570 LSGMLV
+1570 LSEMLV
-1576 YPDDSPIAPSD
+1576 YPDDTPISPSD
-1587 MVEEL
+1587 MVEEM

-1601 VRAIITL
+1601 VLAIIAL
-1608 IEKRITRKSRSAYE
+1608 IEKHGRRKLTSELGAVNAE
-1622 KTNNVMDENSR
+1622 MTENVR
-1633 NIAANAKELERVS
+1633 NIETNTNETERVS
-1646 SEIERAKREGNVAEE
+1646 GEIGRAKREGNVAEE

-1667 MTRLTDERTTLN
+1667 MTRLMDERVKLD
-1679 ALRRDIEF
+1679 AIRREM
-1687 SSGNEEAAA
+1687 
-1696 AAAESDEGQPK
+1696 ESRMTYEPK
-1707 TPGYSSILD
+1707 TPEYTSSTPLAG
-1716 TSPVA
+1716 V
-1721 PGGGGGGGAAEDAN
+1721 GAEAESEAS
-1735 RLRGAVASFN
+1735 RVRGAVASFN
-1745 EKMLEKY
+1745 EKMLDKY
-1752 GKDDENIPSTDTSAS
+1752 GDNDENIPESGGEYAPRSPEYTSM
-1767 TSEPSTPRTPPYSSS
+1767 YSGGGG
-1782 MFEGGGQ
+1782 GGGQ
-1789 RGGGSHGR
+1789 RGGATNR
-1797 GHTSNFIP
+1797 FIP
-1805 QIPTGVL
+1805 QIPRGVL
-1812 ESYLSSRYSGG
+1812 EGYLSSRYGQ
-1823 AAMNPVQSAAMAPF
+1823 AAANSANASAAYT
-1837 QQMGGGAGT
+1837 GGGGGIMT
-1846 GGSNLG
+1846 GGGGVSLP
-1852 SMMTMNVP
+1852 TMNIP
-1860 VVATMPMA
+1860 IVATMPMA
-1868 GMMPVQAQGGGGGG
+1868 GMMPI
-1882 GGGGGQFPG
+1882 
-1891 QAQQSQQAQQPAAQT
+1891 QQQQQT
-1906 GGAAPPMASPT
+1906 GGTPLQQQQQQQPGTPASLAPGVAQT
-1917 PNEAGVK
+1917 AGGGAGADGVK
-1924 TFSINLHR
+1924 TLSIKL

>member
-1 MDSDPELPWKVIN
+1 MDSDPELPWKVIQ
-14 RLFNDDPQMMIRHH
+14 RLFEDDPQMMVRHH

-91 EHYMFPNE
+91 EHYMLPNE

-110 IHYDVDV
+110 IHYDIDV
-117 VFKIAVPDSG
+117 VFKIAVPDT
-127 EGGTGGGGRRIEVT
+127 EGGGSGTRVEVT

-195 ISQEKFADNMIY
+195 ISQEKFADNMLY

-221 DIRTVSEDASK
+221 DVRTVSEDASK

-242 APTSLLTNK
+242 APTTLLTNK

-264 PLFIVMRALGVISDR
+264 PLFIVMRALGVLSDR
-279 DILEFC
+279 DILEYC
-285 LLDLDENAELL
+285 LLDLDEHAELL
-296 DNFIP
+296 DHFIP

-340 PQVGETNYIQKAYFL
+340 PQVGETNYIQKAYYL

-362 LRVSLKIDAP
+362 LRVSLKIDPP
-372 TDRDSFKFKRIE
+372 TDRDSFKFKRVE
-384 LSGALIFDLFKEYYA
+384 LSGTLIYDLFKEYYA
-399 LQQQHIRLSMDREY
+399 LQQQHIRLAMDREY

-418 KYEKNFVGLIQMN
+418 KYEKNFVGLVQMN

-441 ENGFKKA
+441 ESGFKKA

-491 KIVKPRMLHGSQWG
+491 KVVAPRMLHGSQWG

-523 LAFGTRITN
+523 LAFGARITN
-532 HCSAY
+532 QCSAY

-547 KMHLLEES
+547 KMQLLEEC
-555 TRMFLYYTTKV
+555 TRMFLHYTTKV

-573 GAVTRPEETMRLI
+573 GAVTRPEETTRLI

-591 NALIPIYISCRW
+591 NALIPIYVSCRW

-626 DEETGRPSYDKDEI
+626 DESTGRPSYDKDEI
-640 LEMIRGGKASWEQM
+640 LEMIRGGKASWAQM
-654 TTGFTA
+654 TTGFTV

-668 AHCNYYTIDELYG
+668 SHCNYYTIDELYG

-687 ALSAKQKVSED
+687 ALSVKQKVSED
-698 VARVNTIQDFRRLKA
+698 VARVNTIEDFRRLRA

-731 SMTHKFERPVAASTG
+731 SMSHKFEKPVGAEAEAEAKAKDS
-746 TGSGSESD
+746 SDSES
-754 SGSGSGSSESESE
+754 SASE
-767 GESEKEEEVSEPVEE
+767 GGESGE
-782 ESDVGSRGT
+782 RGE
-791 GGLSPRTFAKA
+791 RT
-802 QEVDRRMR
+802 
-810 EKLRKD
+810 RK
-816 AQTGGAGGAAAVH
+816 
-829 KHRRKHRRRK
+829 KKSRRR
-839 HRRSSSSKRRS
+839 HHSRRRVLSS
-850 NSLSADGKHYT
+850 DGKQYT

-917 INNGETPIVKSR
+917 INNGEIPIVKSR
-929 YLDLINRE
+929 YLDLINHE

-961 LFNEASIKRGMFRIT
+961 LFNEASVKRGLFRIT
-976 YYNMYEA
+976 YYNMYES

-1026 ENTEMDDKKVVIGM
+1026 ENTEMDDKKVVIGI
-1040 GSVSI
+1040 GSVSV
-1045 QNEGAQMRDMSTM
+1045 QNEGGQMRDMSVM

-1082 KVRIREERFPSIGDK
+1082 KVRIREERYPSIGDK

-1150 KACVLTGGFGNC
+1150 KACVLHGGFGNC

-1199 QVKSDIYIGPTYYMR
+1199 QIKSDIYIGPTYYMR

-1256 GILGHGASHFLNESL
+1256 GILGHGAAHFLNESL

-1312 ALTDAAAAGGTAGGG
+1312 SLTDAAAGGDGGG
-1327 GASVIQMTKFGR
+1327 AGATGASVIHMTKFGR
-1339 SFSVVRIPYC
+1339 SFSIVRIPYC

-1366 ITDDNIDQLP
+1366 ITDANIDQLP

-1383 VYKVLK
+1383 VYKVIR

-1401 ERNRLAAGLKPRP
+1401 ERNRLAAGLKPRDM
-1414 PVSSTQGR
+1414 SARSR
-1422 GAAGADED
+1422 EGAAAGTTGTTEAAT
-1430 ESGKGSRVYLP
+1430 GSRVYLP
-1441 SRSEAEEEAAA
+1441 SRSEEEEAEDNRPRY
-1452 AAASG
+1452 SG
-1457 LGAGAFMKPLDV
+1457 LPASSGANVPFDPDV
-1469 DDHPEDIILDLD
+1469 RPEEIILDLD
-1481 IDTKASIHNFGW
+1481 IDTKQQIRNLGW
-1493 RFALKPD
+1493 RFALKAD
-1500 IARQMRGAGG
+1500 IARQMRGSGTAGVEPL
-1510 GKGGGGG
+1510 
-1517 GAAAAA
+1517 
-1523 MTIQDLT
+1523 TVSDIT
-1530 GEDLVLESVILDKNG
+1530 GEDLVLESVIMDKNG
-1545 EPTEQWSISG
+1545 EPTERWTISG
-1555 AQWVGDYPTRFPDGW
+1555 RQWIGDYPTRFPDGW
-1570 LSGMLV
+1570 LSEMLI
-1576 YPDDSPIAPSD
+1576 YPDDTPISPSD
-1587 MVEEL
+1587 MVDEL

-1601 VRAIITL
+1601 VMCIISL
-1608 IEKRITRKSRSAYE
+1608 MERYGRRKMISRVE
-1622 KTNNVMDENSR
+1622 TENVAMAENVR
-1633 NIAANAKELERVS
+1633 NIETNTRETARVS
-1646 SEIERAKREGNVAEE
+1646 DEIGRAKREGNVAEE

-1667 MTRLTDERTTLN
+1667 MTRLMDERVKYD
-1679 ALRRDIEF
+1679 AIRREM
-1687 SSGNEEAAA
+1687 
-1696 AAAESDEGQPK
+1696 EGDPDYVPQS
-1707 TPGYSSILD
+1707 PGYTASSPMAG
-1716 TSPVA
+1716 T
-1721 PGGGGGGGAAEDAN
+1721 AEEDVG
-1735 RLRGAVASFN
+1735 RVRGAVASFN
-1745 EKMLEKY
+1745 AKMLDKY
-1752 GKDDENIPSTDTSAS
+1752 GDNDENIPET
-1767 TSEPSTPRTPPYSSS
+1767 PSSPAYSSI
-1782 MFEGGGQ
+1782 FQEGGG
-1789 RGGGSHGR
+1789 GGHIRPNRS
-1797 GHTSNFIP
+1797 SNKYIP

-1812 ESYLSSRYSGG
+1812 ESYLSSRYGAAAAAGAASGG
-1823 AAMNPVQSAAMAPF
+1823 LMT
-1837 QQMGGGAGT
+1837 GGGGVGGGLGGL
-1846 GGSNLG
+1846 GGSLG
-1852 SMMTMNVP
+1852 LPTMNIP

-1868 GMMPVQAQGGGGGG
+1868 GMMPIQQQQPQAGG
-1882 GGGGGQFPG
+1882 
-1891 QAQQSQQAQQPAAQT
+1891 ALLQQSQQQVGGGGAAQAPAQT
-1906 GGAAPPMASPT
+1906 GGGGPT
-1917 PNEAGVK
+1917 PNAEGVK
-1924 TFSINLHR
+1924 TLSIKI

>member
-1 MDSDPELPWKVIN
+1 MDSDPELPWKVIQ
-14 RLFNDDPQMMIRHH
+14 RLFEDDPQMMVRHQ

-33 DFFGKGIFKI
+33 DFYGKGIYKI

-71 GGKNGDKVYFGKPV
+71 GGKNGDKVYFGKPI

-117 VFKIAVPDSG
+117 VFKIATPNV
-127 EGGTGGGGRRIEVT
+127 EGDRGGGSGNAHHRVEVT

-159 NHCILH
+159 NNCILH

-195 ISQEKFADNMIY
+195 IAQEKFADNMLY

-242 APTSLLTNK
+242 APTTLLTNK
-251 QIVVNIPNVRSPV
+251 QFVVNIPNVRSPV
-264 PLFIVMRALGVISDR
+264 PLFIVMRALGILSDR
-279 DILEFC
+279 DILEVC
-285 LLDLDENAELL
+285 LLDLDEHAEFL
-296 DNFIP
+296 DYFIP

-355 GNMVYKL
+355 GYMVHKL
-362 LRVSLKIDAP
+362 LRVSLKIDQP
-372 TDRDSFKFKRIE
+372 TDRDSFKFKRVE

-418 KYEKNFVGLIQMN
+418 KYEKNFIGLVQMN

-441 ENGFKKA
+441 EDGFKKA

-454 ATEHTKRIGVIQ
+454 ATSHTKRIGVIQ

-491 KIVKPRMLHGSQWG
+491 KVVKPRMLHGSQWG

-523 LAFGTRITN
+523 LAFGTRVTN

-547 KMHLLEES
+547 KMHLLEEC
-555 TRMFLYYTTKV
+555 TRMFLHYTTKV

-573 GAVTRPEETMRLI
+573 GSVTRPEETTRLI

-591 NALIPIYISCRW
+591 NALIPIYVSCRW
-603 DIKNNEIHIYTDA
+603 DIKNNEIHIFTDA

-626 DEETGRPSYDKDEI
+626 DDDTGRPSYDKDEI
-640 LEMIRGGKASWEQM
+640 LEMIRTGKASWEQM

-660 KSDPTFQA
+660 KSDPTFNPS
-668 AHCNYYTIDELYG
+668 HCNYYTIDELYS

-687 ALSAKQKVSED
+687 ALSAKQKVSND

-731 SMTHKFERPVAASTG
+731 SMSHKFERPTPPEKGKSSRG
-746 TGSGSESD
+746 ESGDES
-754 SGSGSGSSESESE
+754 SSSSSESSSSES
-767 GESEKEEEVSEPVEE
+767 
-782 ESDVGSRGT
+782 
-791 GGLSPRTFAKA
+791 GGDAERKSPR
-802 QEVDRRMR
+802 
-810 EKLRKD
+810 
-816 AQTGGAGGAAAVH
+816 
-829 KHRRKHRRRK
+829 
-839 HRRSSSSKRRS
+839 RRSPRPRKSTRTTRRHRARVLSS
-850 NSLSADGKHYT
+850 DGKQYT
-861 HVEIHPSLV
+861 HVEIHPSLL

-893 GQAKQAASLYH
+893 GQAKQAASIYH
-904 SNYQVRIDKMGVV
+904 SNYQVRIDKMGVI
-917 INNGETPIVKSR
+917 INNGEVPIVKSR
-929 YLDLINRE
+929 YLDLINHE

-961 LFNEASIKRGMFRIT
+961 LFNEASVKRGMFRIT

-1026 ENTEMDDKKVVIGM
+1026 ENTEMDDKKVVIGL

-1045 QNEGAQMRDMSTM
+1045 HNDGGQMRDMSTM

-1067 DKAFMTEGETGFRIG
+1067 DKAFMTEGEKGFRIG

-1097 FCSRCGQKGTVG
+1097 FCSRCGQKGTCG

-1150 KACVLTGGFGNC
+1150 KACVLHGGFGNC

-1179 TGYGYHSSGT
+1179 TEYGYHSSGT

-1199 QVKSDIYIGPTYYMR
+1199 QIKSDIYIGPTYYMR

-1256 GILGHGASHFLNESL
+1256 GILGHGAAHFLNESL
-1271 MVRGDEYHMAVCNKS
+1271 MVRGDEYYMAVCNKS
-1286 GMIAIYNPNQNLF
+1286 GMIAIYNQNQNLF
-1299 MSPMVDGPIKYSG
+1299 MSPMVDGPIQYSG
-1312 ALTDAAAAGGTAGGG
+1312 GLTDAGTTADDTGTT
-1327 GASVIQMTKFGR
+1327 GASVVHMTKFGR
-1339 SFSVVRIPYC
+1339 SFSIVRIPYC

-1366 ITDDNIDQLP
+1366 ITEENIDQLP
-1376 SMSYSNN
+1376 SMSYSKNI
-1383 VYKVLK
+1383 YKVLK
-1389 DGRGAMGVDDII
+1389 DNKGAMGVDDII
-1401 ERNRLAAGLKPRP
+1401 ERNRLAAGLKPRGKP
-1414 PVSSTQGR
+1414 SATTTEQGNVQ
-1422 GAAGADED
+1422 GGEEE
-1430 ESGKGSRVYLP
+1430 ESGIGSRMYLP
-1441 SRSEAEEEAAA
+1441 SRSEEQDIAGTAAA

-1457 LGAGAFMKPLDV
+1457 VGPMEGSFDPDLQ
-1469 DDHPEDIILDLD
+1469 PEDIIPGLLVVDSFRIRNL
-1481 IDTKASIHNFGW
+1481 GW
-1493 RFALKPD
+1493 RFVVKPESMKEIMGSMERRRPLKSTD
-1500 IARQMRGAGG
+1500 INS
-1510 GKGGGGG
+1510 
-1517 GAAAAA
+1517 
-1523 MTIQDLT
+1523 
-1530 GEDLVLESVILDKNG
+1530 EDLVLESIILDKNG
-1545 EPTEQWSISG
+1545 QPTERWTISG
-1555 AQWVGDYPTRFPDGW
+1555 RQWVGDYPTRYPDGW
-1570 LSGMLV
+1570 LSEMLV
-1576 YPDDSPIAPSD
+1576 YPDDTPIPSFR

-1592 RKTRKPLNW
+1592 RKIRKPLNW
-1601 VRAIITL
+1601 VLAL
-1608 IEKRITRKSRSAYE
+1608 ISLMERYARQKLRLRTEAENVAMTENVRKIEINTQES
-1622 KTNNVMDENSR
+1622 
-1633 NIAANAKELERVS
+1633 ERVS
-1646 SEIERAKREGNVAEE
+1646 GEIERAKREGNVAEE

-1667 MTRLTDERTTLN
+1667 MTRLMDERSQLDSI
-1679 ALRRDIEF
+1679 RREME
-1687 SSGNEEAAA
+1687 GNPDDAPPVNPA
-1696 AAAESDEGQPK
+1696 
-1707 TPGYSSILD
+1707 TPGY
-1716 TSPVA
+1716 TSFNSPT
-1721 PGGGGGGGAAEDAN
+1721 PSPTSGRDEDAVSQV
-1735 RLRGAVASFN
+1735 RGAVASFN
-1745 EKMLEKY
+1745 AKMLDKY
-1752 GKDDENIPSTDTSAS
+1752 GQNDEEIP
-1767 TSEPSTPRTPPYSSS
+1767 EGYTPRTPSSPGYTS
-1782 MFEGGGQ
+1782 MFDDEGQQGGGRRSLRQ
-1789 RGGGSHGR
+1789 GGKY
-1797 GHTSNFIP
+1797 IP
-1805 QIPTGVL
+1805 QIPMGVL
-1812 ESYLSSRYSGG
+1812 DNYLTAKYGQTG
-1823 AAMNPVQSAAMAPF
+1823 AGVSAAGSAIGSQMAGVSGNMAAP
-1837 QQMGGGAGT
+1837 
-1846 GGSNLG
+1846 SLP
-1852 SMMTMNVP
+1852 TMNIP
-1860 VVATMPMA
+1860 IVATMPMA
-1868 GMMPVQAQGGGGGG
+1868 GMMPIQQGGAVL
-1882 GGGGGQFPG
+1882 QQP
-1891 QAQQSQQAQQPAAQT
+1891 QQPQQSQQQQT
-1906 GGAAPPMASPT
+1906 GGNAAGGAVGGGGTGPI
-1917 PNEAGVK
+1917 PNAQGVK
-1924 TFSINLHR
+1924 TFSIKL

>member
-1 MDSDPELPWKVIN
+1 MDSDPELPWKVIK
-14 RLFNDDPQMMIRHH
+14 RLFEDDPQMLVRHH

-71 GGKNGDKVYFGKPV
+71 GGKNGDKVYFGKPI

-99 ARLRNMTYGTT
+99 ARLRNMSYGTT
-110 IHYDVDV
+110 IHYDIDV
-117 VFKIAVPDSG
+117 VFKIAVPNSGG
-127 EGGTGGGGRRIEVT
+127 EGGGGAGTRIEVT

-195 ISQEKFADNMIY
+195 ISQEKFADNMLY

-285 LLDLDENAELL
+285 LLDLDEHAELL

-355 GNMVYKL
+355 GNIVYKL

-532 HCSAY
+532 QCSAY
-537 PMTLWLREVV
+537 PMMQWLREVV
-547 KMHLLEES
+547 KMHLLEEC
-555 TRMFLYYTTKV
+555 TRMFLHYTTKV

-591 NALIPIYISCRW
+591 NALIPIYVSCQW

-626 DEETGRPSYDKDEI
+626 DEDTGRPSYDKEEI
-640 LEMIRGGKASWEQM
+640 LEMIQRGKASWEQM

-660 KSDPTFQA
+660 KSDPTFNPS
-668 AHCNYYTIDELYG
+668 HCNYYTIDELYG
-681 RAHDTS
+681 HAHDTS
-687 ALSAKQKVSED
+687 ALSAKQKVAED
-698 VARVNTIQDFRRLKA
+698 VARVNTIEDFRRLKA

-731 SMTHKFERPVAASTG
+731 SMSHKFEKPVSAEAGKASD
-746 TGSGSESD
+746 SGS
-754 SGSGSGSSESESE
+754 SGSGSGSESEPEEKGKKDESSE
-767 GESEKEEEVSEPVEE
+767 
-782 ESDVGSRGT
+782 T
-791 GGLSPRTFAKA
+791 GGLTPRTFAKA
-802 QEVDRRMR
+802 REVDRRVR
-810 EKLRKD
+810 EKLRKEATAANE
-816 AQTGGAGGAAAVH
+816 AQNGGAGGEAAAH
-829 KHRRKHRRRK
+829 KNRSKSRRHK
-839 HRRSSSSKRRS
+839 RRSSRSRRDRARVLSS
-850 NSLSADGKHYT
+850 DGKQYT

-893 GQAKQAASLYH
+893 GQAKQAASIYH

-917 INNGETPIVKSR
+917 INNGEVPIVKSR
-929 YLDLINRE
+929 YLDLINHE

-1004 EGAIGIKPGYDYSY
+1004 EGANGIKPGYDYSY

-1045 QNEGAQMRDMSTM
+1045 QNEGGVMRDMSTM

-1150 KACVLTGGFGNC
+1150 KACVLHGGFGNC
-1162 TAYTNNGT
+1162 TAFTNNGT

-1179 TGYGYHSSGT
+1179 TEYGYHSSGT

-1256 GILGHGASHFLNESL
+1256 GILGHGAAHFLNESL

-1286 GMIAIYNPNQNLF
+1286 GMIAIYNQNQNLF
-1299 MSPMVDGPIKYSG
+1299 MSPMVDGPIQYSG
-1312 ALTDAAAAGGTAGGG
+1312 DLADAASGGAGA
-1327 GASVIQMTKFGR
+1327 GASVVHMTKFGR
-1339 SFSVVRIPYC
+1339 SFSIVRIPYC

-1366 ITDDNIDQLP
+1366 ITEDNIDQLP
-1376 SMSYSNN
+1376 SMSYSKN

-1389 DGRGAMGVDDII
+1389 DSKGAMGVDDII
-1401 ERNRLAAGLKPRP
+1401 ERNRLAAGLKPRDM
-1414 PVSSTQGR
+1414 R
-1422 GAAGADED
+1422 KDAAGAAAGAAHEG
-1430 ESGKGSRVYLP
+1430 EEEAAIGSRVYLP
-1441 SRSEAEEEAAA
+1441 SRIEQEQEQEEYQMRMNQPAAA
-1452 AAASG
+1452 NTSVK
-1457 LGAGAFMKPLDV
+1457 FDPDE
-1469 DDHPEDIILDLD
+1469 HPEEIIADLD
-1481 IDTKASIHNFGW
+1481 IDTRQSVRNLGW
-1493 RFALKPD
+1493 RFALKAD
-1500 IARQMRGAGG
+1500 IARQMKGSGSSG
-1510 GKGGGGG
+1510 GK
-1517 GAAAAA
+1517 AD
-1523 MTIQDLT
+1523 TITPSDIT
-1530 GEDLVLESVILDKNG
+1530 GEDLVLESIILDKNG
-1545 EPTEQWSISG
+1545 EPTDRWTISG
-1555 AQWVGDYPTRFPDGW
+1555 RQWVGDYPTSYPDGW
-1570 LSGMLV
+1570 LSEMLV
-1576 YPDDSPIAPSD
+1576 YPDDTPIAPSD

-1601 VRAIITL
+1601 VLSIISLLEKHGRVKMVERTRAEGL
-1608 IEKRITRKSRSAYE
+1608 ISYE
-1622 KTNNVMDENSR
+1622 NLRDIE
-1633 NIAANAKELERVS
+1633 ANAKETARVS
-1646 SEIERAKREGNVAEE
+1646 GEIERAKREGNVAEE

-1667 MTRLTDERTTLN
+1667 MTRLADERMKLDSM
-1679 ALRRDIEF
+1679 RREIER
-1687 SSGNEEAAA
+1687 EEAAA
-1696 AAAESDEGQPK
+1696 AAAYAPQSPAYTSSF
-1707 TPGYSSILD
+1707 TPVGEEDDAQRVRGAVSSFNAKMLDKYGDDDANIPTSEPTTPRSPAYSSIFD
-1716 TSPVA
+1716 GGGHRSGQS
-1721 PGGGGGGGAAEDAN
+1721 GGGGGGG
-1735 RLRGAVASFN
+1735 
-1745 EKMLEKY
+1745 K
-1752 GKDDENIPSTDTSAS
+1752 
-1767 TSEPSTPRTPPYSSS
+1767 
-1782 MFEGGGQ
+1782 
-1789 RGGGSHGR
+1789 
-1797 GHTSNFIP
+1797 FIP
-1805 QIPTGVL
+1805 QIPNSVL
-1812 ESYLSSRYSGG
+1812 DSYLSSRYGMSS
-1823 AAMNPVQSAAMAPF
+1823 APAQVQTQTQIPGSPGIMT
-1837 QQMGGGAGT
+1837 GGG
-1846 GGSNLG
+1846 GGGLG
-1852 SMMTMNVP
+1852 FPTMNIP

-1868 GMMPVQAQGGGGGG
+1868 GMMPMQQQGQQQQPGMQPAQQSGQNTAAQPGAPVGGGGGV
-1882 GGGGGQFPG
+1882 
-1891 QAQQSQQAQQPAAQT
+1891 
-1906 GGAAPPMASPT
+1906 
-1917 PNEAGVK
+1917 NEQNSSGVR
-1924 TFSINLHR
+1924 TLSIKL

>member
-1 MDSDPELPWKVIN
+1 MDSDPELPWKVIQ
-14 RLFNDDPQMMIRHH
+14 RLFEDDPQMLVRHH

-71 GGKNGDKVYFGKPV
+71 GGKNGDKVYFGKPI

-117 VFKIAVPDSG
+117 VFKIAVPDTEGSG
-127 EGGTGGGGRRIEVT
+127 GGSTGTGTGTRIEVT

-151 RFPIMIQS
+151 RFPIMVQS

-195 ISQEKFADNMIY
+195 ISQEKFADNMLY

-242 APTSLLTNK
+242 APTTMLTNK

-264 PLFIVMRALGVISDR
+264 PLFIVMRALGVLSDR
-279 DILEFC
+279 DIIEFC
-285 LLDLDENAELL
+285 LLDLDENAELV
-296 DNFIP
+296 DHFIP

-384 LSGALIFDLFKEYYA
+384 LSGALIYDLFKEYYA

-418 KYEKNFVGLIQMN
+418 KYEKNFIGLIQMN

-454 ATEHTKRIGVIQ
+454 STEHTKRIGVIQ

-491 KIVKPRMLHGSQWG
+491 KVVKPRMLHGSQWG

-532 HCSAY
+532 QCSAY

-547 KMHLLEES
+547 KMQLLEEC
-555 TRMFLYYTTKV
+555 TRMFLHYTTKV

-591 NALIPIYISCRW
+591 NALIPIYVSCCW
-603 DIKNNEIHIYTDA
+603 DIKSNEIHIFTDA

-626 DEETGRPSYDKDEI
+626 DEETGRPSYDKEEI

-668 AHCNYYTIDELYG
+668 SHCNYYTIDELYG
-681 RAHDTS
+681 RANDTS
-687 ALSAKQKVSED
+687 ALSAKQTVAED
-698 VARVNTIQDFRRLKA
+698 VARVNTIEDFRRLKA

-731 SMTHKFERPVAASTG
+731 SMSHKFERPLTNQDGGGKKQSASESE
-746 TGSGSESD
+746 SGSD
-754 SGSGSGSSESESE
+754 SGSDSEHE
-767 GESEKEEEVSEPVEE
+767 GEGE
-782 ESDVGSRGT
+782 GT
-791 GGLSPRTFAKA
+791 HPP
-802 QEVDRRMR
+802 
-810 EKLRKD
+810 
-816 AQTGGAGGAAAVH
+816 
-829 KHRRKHRRRK
+829 HRRRSRSRSRRHSS
-839 HRRSSSSKRRS
+839 HRKRARVLSS
-850 NSLSADGKHYT
+850 DGKQYT
-861 HVEIHPSLV
+861 HVEIHPSLL

-893 GQAKQAASLYH
+893 GQAKQAASIYH

-917 INNGETPIVKSR
+917 INNGEVPIVKSR
-929 YLDLINRE
+929 YLDLINHE

-1045 QNEGAQMRDMSTM
+1045 HNDGGQMRDMSVM

-1109 LIIPEKDMPFTKDG
+1109 LIIPENDMPFTKDG

-1150 KACVLTGGFGNC
+1150 KACVLHGGYGNC

-1179 TGYGYHSSGT
+1179 TEYGFHSSGT

-1199 QVKSDIYIGPTYYMR
+1199 QIKSDIYIGPTYYMR

-1242 ANDGGLRVGEMERD
+1242 ANDGGLRIGEMERD
-1256 GILGHGASHFLNESL
+1256 GILGHGAAHFLNESL
-1271 MVRGDEYHMAVCNKS
+1271 MVRGDEYYMAVCNKS
-1286 GMIAIYNPNQNLF
+1286 GMIAIYNPTQNLF
-1299 MSPMVDGPIKYSG
+1299 MSPMVDGPIQFSG
-1312 ALTDAAAAGGTAGGG
+1312 SLTDAASSGSGS
-1327 GASVIQMTKFGR
+1327 GASVVHMTKFGR
-1339 SFSVVRIPYC
+1339 SFSIVRIPYC
-1349 LKLLMQELLVMN
+1349 LKLLMQELIVMN

-1366 ITDDNIDQLP
+1366 ITEDNIDQLP
-1376 SMSYSNN
+1376 SMSYSKNI
-1383 VYKVLK
+1383 YKVLK
-1389 DGRGAMGVDDII
+1389 DGKGAMGVDDII
-1401 ERNRLAAGLKPRP
+1401 ERNRVAAGLKPRDLAELARKREQ
-1414 PVSSTQGR
+1414 SSFVGTTLR
-1422 GAAGADED
+1422 GEEEEEAAI
-1430 ESGKGSRVYLP
+1430 GSRVYLP
-1441 SRSEAEEEAAA
+1441 SRSEQQEEEMERMMSSQELRAA
-1452 AAASG
+1452 AAAS
-1457 LGAGAFMKPLDV
+1457 AKFDPDERI
-1469 DDHPEDIILDLD
+1469 DEIIPDLD
-1481 IDTKASIHNFGW
+1481 IDTKQSIRNLGW
-1493 RFALKPD
+1493 RFALKED
-1500 IARQMRGAGG
+1500 VARQIQSGTSG
-1510 GKGGGGG
+1510 GK
-1517 GAAAAA
+1517 
-1523 MTIQDLT
+1523 MPRITSSDINSDDLI
-1530 GEDLVLESVILDKNG
+1530 LESVILDKNG
-1545 EPTEQWSISG
+1545 EPTERWTISG
-1555 AQWVGDYPTRFPDGW
+1555 RQWTGDYPTRYPDGW
-1570 LSGMLV
+1570 LSEMLV
-1576 YPDDSPIAPSD
+1576 YPDDTPISPSD

-1592 RKTRKPLNW
+1592 RNTRKPLNW
-1601 VRAIITL
+1601 VTSIISL
-1608 IEKRITRKSRSAYE
+1608 MDKYFRRKAKSHPVASE
-1622 KTNNVMDENSR
+1622 
-1633 NIAANAKELERVS
+1633 NIAMSENEENIKENERNTARVS
-1646 SEIERAKREGNVAEE
+1646 DEIARAKREGNVTEE

-1667 MTRLTDERTTLN
+1667 LERLADERTKLN
-1679 ALRRDIEF
+1679 SVRREMERGYPTPTTPAYT
-1687 SSGNEEAAA
+1687 SSMPSPLGAGAGAGTENSEEAAA
-1696 AAAESDEGQPK
+1696 EQ
-1707 TPGYSSILD
+1707 
-1716 TSPVA
+1716 V
-1721 PGGGGGGGAAEDAN
+1721 
-1735 RLRGAVASFN
+1735 RGAVASFN
-1745 EKMLEKY
+1745 AKMLEKY
-1752 GKDDENIPSTDTSAS
+1752 GENDENIPE
-1767 TSEPSTPRTPPYSSS
+1767 SEGYSPRTPSSPAYTS
-1782 MFEGGGQ
+1782 IFEGGGQ
-1789 RGGGSHGR
+1789 RGGNGNGR
-1797 GHTSNFIP
+1797 GGKFIP
-1805 QIPTGVL
+1805 QIPTSVL
-1812 ESYLSSRYSGG
+1812 DNYLNSKYNVSPKHTTFHVSNANSP
-1823 AAMNPVQSAAMAPF
+1823 AAGMM
-1837 QQMGGGAGT
+1837 T
-1846 GGSNLG
+1846 GGNGMGLP
-1852 SMMTMNVP
+1852 TMNIP

-1868 GMMPVQAQGGGGGG
+1868 GMMPLQQQSGGQQQQGSAITGSNVGAATAASLGQQPLQGQTGGGGGAG
-1882 GGGGGQFPG
+1882 NNEPN
-1891 QAQQSQQAQQPAAQT
+1891 AQ
-1906 GGAAPPMASPT
+1906 
-1917 PNEAGVK
+1917 GVK
-1924 TFSINLHR
+1924 SFSIKI

>member
-1 MDSDPELPWKVIN
+1 MDSDPELPWKVIQ
-14 RLFNDDPQMMIRHH
+14 RLFEDDPQMMVRHH

-71 GGKNGDKVYFGKPV
+71 GGKNGDKVYFGKPI

-117 VFKIAVPDSG
+117 VFKIAGADRG
-127 EGGTGGGGRRIEVT
+127 EGGNGRRVEVT

-195 ISQEKFADNMIY
+195 ISQEKFADNMLY
-207 IRENNE
+207 IRANNE

-242 APTSLLTNK
+242 APTTLLTNK

-279 DILEFC
+279 EILEFC

-296 DNFIP
+296 DHFIP

-362 LRVSLKIDAP
+362 LRVSLKIDPP

-384 LSGALIFDLFKEYYA
+384 LSGSLIYDLFKEYYA

-418 KYEKNFVGLIQMN
+418 KYEKNFIGLIQMN

-441 ENGFKKA
+441 EDGFKKA

-454 ATEHTKRIGVIQ
+454 ATDHTKRIGVIQ

-491 KIVKPRMLHGSQWG
+491 KVVAPRMLHGSQWG

-523 LAFGTRITN
+523 LAFGARVTN
-532 HCSAY
+532 QCSAY

-547 KMHLLEES
+547 KMHLLEEC

-591 NALIPIYISCRW
+591 NALIPIYVSCRW
-603 DIKNNEIHIYTDA
+603 DIKSNEIHVFTDA

-626 DEETGRPSYDKDEI
+626 DDDTGRPSYDKDEI
-640 LEMIRGGKASWEQM
+640 MEMIRAGKASWEQM

-660 KSDPTFQA
+660 KSDPTFNPS
-668 AHCNYYTIDELYG
+668 HCNYYTIDELYG
-681 RAHDTS
+681 RAQDTS

-698 VARVNTIQDFRRLKA
+698 VARVNTIEDFRRLKA

-731 SMTHKFERPVAASTG
+731 SMSHKFERPVAVDAVTG
-746 TGSGSESD
+746 EKRKDAAADRASD
-754 SGSGSGSSESESE
+754 SGSGSGSESESDSSDDDDDDSKRGE
-767 GESEKEEEVSEPVEE
+767 GAEAGEGADAGAGAQE
-782 ESDVGSRGT
+782 GGARSRSK
-791 GGLSPRTFAKA
+791 SPRK
-802 QEVDRRMR
+802 RRG
-810 EKLRKD
+810 
-816 AQTGGAGGAAAVH
+816 Q
-829 KHRRKHRRRK
+829 HRRHSRRRHSRRHSHH
-839 HRRSSSSKRRS
+839 HRARVLSS
-850 NSLSADGKHYT
+850 DGKQYT
-861 HVEIHPSLV
+861 HVEIHPSLL

-917 INNGETPIVKSR
+917 INNGEIPIVKSR
-929 YLDLINRE
+929 YLDLINHE

-1045 QNEGAQMRDMSTM
+1045 QNDGGQMRDMSTM

-1067 DKAFMTEGETGFRIG
+1067 DKAFMTEGEKGFRIG

-1123 IRPDIIINPHAIP
+1123 LRPDIIINPHAIP

-1150 KACVLTGGFGNC
+1150 KACVLHGGFGNC

-1170 KHESFGSVL
+1170 KHESFGSIL
-1179 TGYGYHSSGT
+1179 TEYGYHSSGT
-1189 EVLYNGMTGE
+1189 EILYNGMTGE

-1256 GILGHGASHFLNESL
+1256 GILGHGAAHFLNESL

-1299 MSPMVDGPIKYSG
+1299 MSPMVDGPIQYSG
-1312 ALTDAAAAGGTAGGG
+1312 SLTDANAAGAAEAAGAT
-1327 GASVIQMTKFGR
+1327 GASVIHMTKFGR
-1339 SFSVVRIPYC
+1339 SFSIVRIPYC

-1366 ITDDNIDQLP
+1366 ITEDNIDQLP
-1376 SMSYSNN
+1376 SMSYSKN

-1389 DGRGAMGVDDII
+1389 DGKGAMGVDDII
-1401 ERNRLAAGLKPRP
+1401 ERNRLAAGLRPRDMA
-1414 PVSSTQGR
+1414 R
-1422 GAAGADED
+1422 KNDGAAVGAAAGED
-1430 ESGKGSRVYLP
+1430 EEEEAAIGSRVYLP
-1441 SRSEAEEEAAA
+1441 SHSEEDDAAAA
-1452 AAASG
+1452 AAASTG
-1457 LGAGAFMKPLDV
+1457 RGAAAAAAATFDPDE
-1469 DDHPEDIILDLD
+1469 HPEELIMDLD
-1481 IDTKASIHNFGW
+1481 IDTKQSIRNLGW
-1493 RFALKPD
+1493 RFALKDD
-1500 IARQMRGAGG
+1500 IARQMRGS
-1510 GKGGGGG
+1510 G
-1517 GAAAAA
+1517 GA
-1523 MTIQDLT
+1523 TEPLKPSDIT
-1530 GEDLVLESVILDKNG
+1530 GEDLVLESVIMDKNG
-1545 EPTEQWSISG
+1545 EPTERWTISG
-1555 AQWVGDYPTRFPDGW
+1555 RQWTGDYPTRFPDGW
-1570 LSGMLV
+1570 LSEMLV
-1576 YPDDSPIAPSD
+1576 YPDDVAISPSE
-1587 MVEEL
+1587 MVDEL
-1592 RKTRKPLNW
+1592 RKIRKPLNW
-1601 VRAIITL
+1601 VLAIITL
-1608 IEKRITRKSRSAYE
+1608 IERYTRRKMKSPVE
-1622 KTNNVMDENSR
+1622 GDNVAMAENMR
-1633 NIAANAKELERVS
+1633 NIETNTTETARVS

-1667 MTRLTDERTTLN
+1667 MTRLTDERVKLD
-1679 ALRRDIEF
+1679 AIRREMDQDAATSILPMTPEF
-1687 SSGNEEAAA
+1687 SS
-1696 AAAESDEGQPK
+1696 
-1707 TPGYSSILD
+1707 SSV
-1716 TSPVA
+1716 PAGEV
-1721 PGGGGGGGAAEDAN
+1721 DADQV
-1735 RLRGAVASFN
+1735 RGAVASFN
-1745 EKMLEKY
+1745 TKMLEKY
-1752 GKDDENIPSTDTSAS
+1752 GENDQEIPESDGY
-1767 TSEPSTPRTPPYSSS
+1767 TPRTPMSPVYSS
-1782 MFEGGGQ
+1782 MFEGDDQ
-1789 RGGGSHGR
+1789 RGGGVIRRR
-1797 GHTSNFIP
+1797 GGSIGTGAGTGKYIP
-1805 QIPTGVL
+1805 QIPMGVVDNYLRSKYGGGSNSVGSAVGPGIGMNSGFMTG
-1812 ESYLSSRYSGG
+1812 GG
-1823 AAMNPVQSAAMAPF
+1823 
-1837 QQMGGGAGT
+1837 GGGAGT
-1846 GGSNLG
+1846 GFP
-1852 SMMTMNVP
+1852 TMNIP
-1860 VVATMPMA
+1860 IVATMPMA
-1868 GMMPVQAQGGGGGG
+1868 GMMPIQQQSGGVGNGGAGQVQQAQAQQAQAQQAQGQGQTQVGGGNGG
-1882 GGGGGQFPG
+1882 GPEPN
-1891 QAQQSQQAQQPAAQT
+1891 AQ
-1906 GGAAPPMASPT
+1906 
-1917 PNEAGVK
+1917 GVK
-1924 TFSINLHR
+1924 TFSIKL